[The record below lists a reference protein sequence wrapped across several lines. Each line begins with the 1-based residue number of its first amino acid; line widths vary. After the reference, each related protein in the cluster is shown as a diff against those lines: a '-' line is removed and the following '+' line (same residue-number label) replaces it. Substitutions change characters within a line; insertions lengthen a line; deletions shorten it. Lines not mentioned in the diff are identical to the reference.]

1 MGQWVVTS
9 EFGTA
14 AGGRARR
21 TTNRLTTGP
30 LAALSLMTA
39 LALYGPSAMAAVD
52 ITNIGFEDGTLSG
65 WTYSKTGTQGS
76 TSYSG
81 NGVGASV
88 VTGMTDFAANNGSH
102 SWTVT
107 PFGNNMASLQA
118 GSGSDTFAT
127 AAAALGLNAASSSLV
142 QTTMDG
148 EPKNASW
155 LYQDLTLAAGDY
167 FSMAWQ
173 YVSTDYEP
181 FNDASLTSLINL
193 GDASVLATV
202 NNQNAQYALLGAT
215 NLGTGSYSTGSY
227 GATGWQVATYQV
239 STAGTYRLGF
249 MSLNLKDTAWSPV
262 LFVDQAPGLTFD
274 KGVPFGPV
282 APNPGSGAPTTPTT
296 PTGPIVID
304 GPKGTDDLGNEDEA
318 SFEGGTLVVDKDTN
332 VDVDFK
338 IDDKPGTIDQNGHD
352 STFTG
357 KIEDSTAGVPGSLI
371 VKNSGNGGSVTLTN
385 TNGYTGT
392 TEVDENTT
400 LALAG
405 NGSIDKS
412 KKLVIDG
419 TLDVT
424 QATPVVNITSLDG
437 KGDVALGNNTLS
449 ITDANDAFEGT
460 IGGQGDVAIKGGTQ
474 VLSGTN
480 TYAGGTSVSNNAV
493 LQVSSDE
500 NLGDA
505 AGKLTLDGGTLHTT
519 GDVNSDRDV
528 VLAGNGTF
536 TIDTNTTLT
545 NSGEVS
551 GNGGLIKN
559 GEGGLDLSGT
569 VSHSGGTT
577 VNEGE
582 LTLSGQNTY
591 TGGTTLNGGVLNVS
605 SDGNL
610 GDAAG
615 GLTFNG
621 GELHTTG
628 DVNSDRDVVLAGNGT
643 FTTDTNTTLTNSGE
657 VSGNGGLIKNGE
669 GGLDLTGT
677 VSHSGGTTVNEG
689 ELTLS
694 GQNTYTGGTTL
705 NGGVLNVSSDGN
717 LGDAAG
723 GLTFNGGELHTT
735 GDVNSDRDVVLAGN
749 GTFTT
754 DTNTTLTNSGEVS
767 GNGGLIKNGE
777 GGLDLTGTVSHSG
790 GTTVNEGELTLSGQN
805 TYTGGTTLNG
815 GVLNVS
821 SDGNLGDAAGGLTFN
836 GGTLHTT
843 GDVNSN
849 RDVVLAGDGTFTTD
863 TNTTLTN
870 SGDVSGTGGL
880 IKNGEGG
887 LDLTGTVSHSGGTTV
902 NEGELTLSGQNTYT
916 GGTTLNGGVLNVSSD
931 GNLGDVAGGLTFNG
945 GELHTTGD
953 VNSNRDVVLAGNG
966 TFTTDTNTTL
976 TNSGDV
982 SGTGGLI
989 KNGEG
994 GLDLTGTVSHSGGTT
1009 VNEGELTLSGQNT
1022 YTGGTTLNGG
1032 VLNVSSDGN
1041 LGDAA
1046 GSLTFN
1052 GGELHTTGD
1061 VNSDR
1066 DVVLAGNGTFSTDTN
1081 TTLTNSGD
1089 VSGNGGL
1096 IKNGEGGLDLTGTV
1110 SHSGGTTVNEGELTL
1125 SGQNTYTGG
1134 TMLNGGVLNVSS
1146 DGNLGDAAG
1155 GLTFN
1160 GGELHTTGDV
1170 NSDRDVVL
1178 AGNGTFT
1185 TDTNTT
1191 LTNSGDVSGTGGL
1204 IKNGEGGLDLTGT
1217 VSHSGGT
1224 TVNEGELTLSGQNTY
1239 TGGTTLNGGVLNVS
1253 SDGNLG
1259 DAAGGLTFNG
1269 GTLQA
1274 TSSMTTGR
1282 SMVLDS
1288 VGALRSAEGSTLA
1301 VTGPIS
1307 GGGTLVAD
1315 GQGTLVLGAAN
1326 THAGGTLISG
1336 GTVVLANAGGLGSG
1350 AVAID
1355 DATLRTTV
1363 DTQLPQSLLVMGEAT
1378 LDVASGTTTQLT
1390 GMLDGSRSTG
1400 CFIKSGAGRLN
1411 MAGTAILANGT
1422 CVNEGTL
1429 SANGVLLSDVQ
1440 VERAGTVRGTGAI
1453 AGNMRVDGTL
1463 APGNSPGTL
1472 AVTGTVTLTD
1482 AATLQIDIDGYG
1494 TGAGA
1499 GNYSRLVVS
1508 GAAGRFVANGTL
1520 QPLLRGISGNASNT
1534 FTPKVGDMFRIVS
1547 GEGGVTGTFDRL
1559 LQPTEGLAASTRFQ
1573 VYYTTGFDIDLY
1585 VTPTAYSA
1593 DLVGKVNG
1601 NGLATAAALDALVEA
1616 SDAGTTTAEQTDLL
1630 RAVWQQDAAEL
1641 PVLVTA
1647 LTGENHAKLAALAQ
1661 SNATALADDVTGRL
1675 GQGVLVDAS
1684 STRIEQL
1691 LWANIG
1697 YGDLSIDADASA
1709 DRFDARQRRATAGID
1724 VYRSSNVAWGAGLGR
1739 TTSELERSPLDNT
1752 IDSNAFFAY
1761 GAARAGAVVLDGMLS
1776 YSADRWESQRPDAL
1790 GAGALSGKASGT
1802 TRMASA
1808 GVSLPFTAAGLSWQ
1822 PSLRGNWQKVER
1834 NAYREGGDSLAAL
1847 DIARLNAEGS
1857 RATLG
1862 LSVGSLVN
1870 DPLAARATWQFGV
1883 QAGINHGQVRQA
1895 TVTTVLAGEQV
1906 DLSAADA
1913 GKGFGRAQL
1922 QGTVRLGASSYLYG
1936 GVSTEQGS
1944 GVENNSVNA
1953 GIRIA
1958 L

>member
-1 MGQWVVTS
+1 MNRVFKVVWSKAVGQWVVTS
-9 EFGTA
+9 EFGVA
-14 AGGRARR
+14 AGGRTRR
-21 TTNRLTTGP
+21 TAKRLTTGR

-39 LALYGPSAMAAVD
+39 LALYGPSAMAAAD
-52 ITNIGFEDGTLSG
+52 ITNIGFETGTLSG

-76 TSYSG
+76 SSYSG
-81 NGVGASV
+81 AGVGAAV
-88 VTGMTDFAANNGSH
+88 VTGMTDFASKDGSH

-118 GSGSDTFAT
+118 GGGSDSFAT
-127 AAAALGLNAASSSLV
+127 GAAALGLNAASQSLV
-142 QTTMDG
+142 ANTMAG
-148 EPKNASW
+148 SPTNASW

-181 FNDASLTSLINL
+181 YNDASLTSLINL
-193 GDASVLATV
+193 GDASVFATV

-249 MSLNLKDTAWSPV
+249 MAMNLDDTLWSPV

-296 PTGPIVID
+296 PTGPIIID
-304 GPKGTDDLGNEDEA
+304 GPKGTDELGNEDEA

-357 KIEDSTAGVPGSLI
+357 KIDDATSGVPGSLI

-392 TEVDENTT
+392 TEVDENAT
-400 LALAG
+400 LALSG

-424 QATPVVNITSLDG
+424 QAGPVVNITSLDG

-449 ITDANDAFEGT
+449 ITDANDEFEGT

-480 TYAGGTSVSNNAV
+480 SYAGGTSVSNNAV

-536 TIDTNTTLT
+536 TTDADTTLT
-545 NSGEVS
+545 NSGDLS

-559 GEGGLDLSGT
+559 GEGGL
-569 VSHSGGTT
+569 
-577 VNEGE
+577 E
-582 LTLSGQNTY
+582 
-591 TGGTTLNGGVLNVS
+591 
-605 SDGNL
+605 
-610 GDAAG
+610 
-615 GLTFNG
+615 
-621 GELHTTG
+621 
-628 DVNSDRDVVLAGNGT
+628 
-643 FTTDTNTTLTNSGE
+643 
-657 VSGNGGLIKNGE
+657 
-669 GGLDLTGT
+669 
-677 VSHSGGTTVNEG
+677 
-689 ELTLS
+689 
-694 GQNTYTGGTTL
+694 
-705 NGGVLNVSSDGN
+705 
-717 LGDAAG
+717 
-723 GLTFNGGELHTT
+723 
-735 GDVNSDRDVVLAGN
+735 
-749 GTFTT
+749 
-754 DTNTTLTNSGEVS
+754 
-767 GNGGLIKNGE
+767 
-777 GGLDLTGTVSHSG
+777 LTGTVSHSG

-843 GDVNSN
+843 GDVNSD
-849 RDVVLAGDGTFTTD
+849 RDVT
-863 TNTTLTN
+863 
-870 SGDVSGTGGL
+870 
-880 IKNGEGG
+880 
-887 LDLTGTVSHSGGTTV
+887 
-902 NEGELTLSGQNTYT
+902 
-916 GGTTLNGGVLNVSSD
+916 
-931 GNLGDVAGGLTFNG
+931 
-945 GELHTTGD
+945 
-953 VNSNRDVVLAGNG
+953 LAGNG
-966 TFTTDTNTTL
+966 TFTTDADTTL
-976 TNSGDV
+976 
-982 SGTGGLI
+982 I
-989 KNGEG
+989 
-994 GLDLTGTVSHSGGTT
+994 
-1009 VNEGELTLSGQNT
+1009 
-1022 YTGGTTLNGG
+1022 
-1032 VLNVSSDGN
+1032 
-1041 LGDAA
+1041 
-1046 GSLTFN
+1046 
-1052 GGELHTTGD
+1052 
-1061 VNSDR
+1061 
-1066 DVVLAGNGTFSTDTN
+1066 
-1081 TTLTNSGD
+1081 NSGD

-1096 IKNGEGGLDLTGTV
+1096 IKNGEGGL
-1110 SHSGGTTVNEGELTL
+1110 E
-1125 SGQNTYTGG
+1125 
-1134 TMLNGGVLNVSS
+1134 
-1146 DGNLGDAAG
+1146 
-1155 GLTFN
+1155 
-1160 GGELHTTGDV
+1160 
-1170 NSDRDVVL
+1170 
-1178 AGNGTFT
+1178 
-1185 TDTNTT
+1185 
-1191 LTNSGDVSGTGGL
+1191 
-1204 IKNGEGGLDLTGT
+1204 LTGT

-1274 TSSMTTGR
+1274 SSSMTTGR

-1288 VGALRSAEGSTLA
+1288 VGALRSGEGSTLT

-1350 AVAID
+1350 AVAIND
-1355 DATLRTTV
+1355 GTLRTTV
-1363 DTQLPQSLLVMGEAT
+1363 DTQMSQPMFVTGEAT

-1411 MAGTAILANGT
+1411 MAGTAVLANGT

-1429 SANGVLLSDVQ
+1429 SANGVLLSNVQ
-1440 VERAGTVRGTGAI
+1440 VERGGTVRGTGAI

-1482 AATLQIDIDGYG
+1482 DATLQIDIDGYG

-1499 GNYSRLVVS
+1499 GNYSRLLVS

-1520 QPLLRGISGNASNT
+1520 QPLLRGISGNAGNT

-1630 RAVWQQDAAEL
+1630 RAVWQQDAVAL
-1641 PVLVTA
+1641 PVMVTA

-1697 YGDLSIDADASA
+1697 YGDVSVDADASA
-1709 DRFDARQRRATAGID
+1709 DRFDARQRNATAGID

-1752 IDSNAFFAY
+1752 LDSNAFFAY

-1776 YSADRWESQRPDAL
+1776 YSADRWESQRPDVL
-1790 GAGALSGKASGT
+1790 GADGALSGKASGT

-1847 DIARLNAEGS
+1847 DVARLQAEGG

-1870 DPLAARATWQFGV
+1870 DPLAARATWQFGL
-1883 QAGINHGQVRQA
+1883 QAGINHGQARQA
-1895 TVTTVLAGEQV
+1895 TVTTALAGQRV
-1906 DLSAADA
+1906 DLSAAEA
-1913 GKGFGRAQL
+1913 GKAFGRAQL

>member
-1 MGQWVVTS
+1 MNKVFKVVWSKAVGQWVVTS

-14 AGGRARR
+14 AGGRTRR
-21 TTNRLTTGP
+21 TANRLTTGP

-52 ITNIGFEDGTLSG
+52 ITNIGFETGTLSG

-76 TSYSG
+76 TSYG
-81 NGVGASV
+81 TTGVGAAV
-88 VTGMTDFAANNGSH
+88 VTGMTDFEADNGSH
-102 SWTVT
+102 TWTVT

-118 GSGSDTFAT
+118 GNGSDTFAT
-127 AAAALGLNAASSSLV
+127 AAAALGLNAASSALV
-142 QTTMDG
+142 ESTMAG
-148 EPKNASW
+148 APRNASW

-193 GDASVLATV
+193 GDASVFATV

-249 MSLNLKDTAWSPV
+249 LSLNLKDTAYSPV

-296 PTGPIVID
+296 PTTPTGPIVID
-304 GPKGTDDLGNEDEA
+304 GPKGTDELGNEDEA

-357 KIEDSTAGVPGSLI
+357 KIDDATNGVPGSLI

-392 TEVDENTT
+392 TEVDENAT
-400 LALAG
+400 LALSG

-424 QATPVVNITSLDG
+424 QAGPVVNITSLDG

-449 ITDANDAFEGT
+449 ITDANDEFEGT

-474 VLSGTN
+474 VLSGNN

-519 GDVNSDRDV
+519 GDANSARDV

-536 TIDTNTTLT
+536 DTDTNTTLT
-545 NSGEVS
+545 NSGDVS
-551 GNGGLIKN
+551 GTGGLIKN
-559 GEGGLDLSGT
+559 GEGGL
-569 VSHSGGTT
+569 
-577 VNEGE
+577 E
-582 LTLSGQNTY
+582 
-591 TGGTTLNGGVLNVS
+591 
-605 SDGNL
+605 
-610 GDAAG
+610 
-615 GLTFNG
+615 
-621 GELHTTG
+621 
-628 DVNSDRDVVLAGNGT
+628 
-643 FTTDTNTTLTNSGE
+643 
-657 VSGNGGLIKNGE
+657 
-669 GGLDLTGT
+669 LTGT

-717 LGDAAG
+717 LGDATG
-723 GLTFNGGELHTT
+723 GLTFNGGTLHTT
-735 GDVNSDRDVVLAGN
+735 GDVNSDRDVVLAGD

-754 DTNTTLTNSGEVS
+754 DTNTTLTNSGDVS
-767 GNGGLIKNGE
+767 GTGGLIKNGE
-777 GGLDLTGTVSHSG
+777 GGLELTGTVSHSG

-821 SDGNLGDAAGGLTFN
+821 SDGNLGDA
-836 GGTLHTT
+836 
-843 GDVNSN
+843 S
-849 RDVVLAGDGTFTTD
+849 
-863 TNTTLTN
+863 
-870 SGDVSGTGGL
+870 
-880 IKNGEGG
+880 
-887 LDLTGTVSHSGGTTV
+887 
-902 NEGELTLSGQNTYT
+902 
-916 GGTTLNGGVLNVSSD
+916 
-931 GNLGDVAGGLTFNG
+931 GGLTFNG

-953 VNSNRDVVLAGNG
+953 VASDRDVLLAGDG
-966 TFTTDTNTTL
+966 TFTTD
-976 TNSGDV
+976 S
-982 SGTGGLI
+982 
-989 KNGEG
+989 
-994 GLDLTGTVSHSGGTT
+994 
-1009 VNEGELTLSGQNT
+1009 
-1022 YTGGTTLNGG
+1022 
-1032 VLNVSSDGN
+1032 
-1041 LGDAA
+1041 
-1046 GSLTFN
+1046 
-1052 GGELHTTGD
+1052 
-1061 VNSDR
+1061 
-1066 DVVLAGNGTFSTDTN
+1066 N

-1096 IKNGEGGLDLTGTV
+1096 IKNGEGGL
-1110 SHSGGTTVNEGELTL
+1110 E
-1125 SGQNTYTGG
+1125 
-1134 TMLNGGVLNVSS
+1134 
-1146 DGNLGDAAG
+1146 
-1155 GLTFN
+1155 
-1160 GGELHTTGDV
+1160 
-1170 NSDRDVVL
+1170 
-1178 AGNGTFT
+1178 
-1185 TDTNTT
+1185 
-1191 LTNSGDVSGTGGL
+1191 
-1204 IKNGEGGLDLTGT
+1204 LTGT

-1274 TSSMTTGR
+1274 SSSMTTGR

-1288 VGALRSAEGSTLA
+1288 VGALRSGEGSTLT
-1301 VTGPIS
+1301 VNGPIS

-1336 GTVVLANAGGLGSG
+1336 GTVVLAHAGGLGSG
-1350 AVAID
+1350 AVAIN

-1363 DTQLPQSLLVMGEAT
+1363 DAQVTQPLLVMGEAT

-1411 MAGTAILANGT
+1411 MAGTAVLANGT

-1429 SANGVLLSDVQ
+1429 SANGVLMSNVQ
-1440 VERAGTVRGTGAI
+1440 VERDGTVRGTGNI

-1482 AATLQIDIDGYG
+1482 DATLQIDIDGYG

-1499 GNYSRLVVS
+1499 GNYSRLLVS

-1520 QPLLRGISGNASNT
+1520 QPLLRGISGNAGNT

-1547 GEGGVTGTFDRL
+1547 GEGGVTGTFDRI

-1630 RAVWQQDAAEL
+1630 RAVWQQDAVAL

-1647 LTGENHAKLAALAQ
+1647 LTGESHAKLAALAQ

-1675 GQGVLVDAS
+1675 GQGVLLDAS
-1684 STRIEQL
+1684 STRIDQL

-1697 YGDLSIDADASA
+1697 YGDLSVDADASA

-1752 IDSNAFFAY
+1752 LDSNAFFAY
-1761 GAARAGAVVLDGMLS
+1761 GAARAGAMVLDGMLS
-1776 YSADRWESQRPDAL
+1776 YSADRWESQRPDTL
-1790 GAGALSGKASGT
+1790 GADGPLSGKASGT

-1847 DIARLNAEGS
+1847 DVARLQAEGS

-1862 LSVGSLVN
+1862 LSVGSLRN
-1870 DPLAARATWQFGV
+1870 DPLAARGTWQFGL
-1883 QAGINHGQVRQA
+1883 QAGINHGQARQA
-1895 TVTTVLAGEQV
+1895 TVTTTLAGERV
-1906 DLSAADA
+1906 DLSAAEA
-1913 GKGFGRAQL
+1913 GKAFGRAQL

>member
-1 MGQWVVTS
+1 MNKVFKVVWSKAVGQWVVTS

-14 AGGRARR
+14 AAGRTRR
-21 TTNRLTTGP
+21 TANRLTTGP

-52 ITNIGFEDGTLSG
+52 ITNIGFETGTLSG

-76 TSYSG
+76 TSYG
-81 NGVGASV
+81 TTGVGAAV
-88 VTGMTDFAANNGSH
+88 VTGMTDFEADNGSH
-102 SWTVT
+102 TWTVT

-118 GSGSDTFAT
+118 GAGSDSFTT
-127 AAAALGLNAASSSLV
+127 AATALGLDAASRALV
-142 QTTMDG
+142 ASTMAG
-148 EPKNASW
+148 SPTNASW

-181 FNDASLTSLINL
+181 FNDASLTSLVNL
-193 GDASVLATV
+193 GDASVFATV

-249 MSLNLKDTAWSPV
+249 MSLNLQDTQLSPV

-296 PTGPIVID
+296 PTTPTGPIVID
-304 GPKGTDDLGNEDEA
+304 GPKGTDELGNEDEA

-338 IDDKPGTIDQNGHD
+338 IDDKPGTIDQNGHE

-357 KIEDSTAGVPGSLI
+357 KIDDATNGVPGSLI
-371 VKNSGNGGSVTLTN
+371 VKNSGSGGSVTLTN
-385 TNGYTGT
+385 NNGYTGT
-392 TEVDENTT
+392 TEVDENAT
-400 LALAG
+400 LALSG

-424 QATPVVNITSLDG
+424 QAAPVVDIISLDG

-449 ITDANDAFEGT
+449 ITDANDEFEGT

-474 VLSGTN
+474 VLSGNN

-505 AGKLTLDGGTLHTT
+505 AGKLTLGGGTLHTT
-519 GDVNSDRDV
+519 GDVNSARDV

-536 TIDTNTTLT
+536 DTDTNTTLT
-545 NSGEVS
+545 NSGDVS

-559 GEGGLDLSGT
+559 GEGGL
-569 VSHSGGTT
+569 
-577 VNEGE
+577 E
-582 LTLSGQNTY
+582 
-591 TGGTTLNGGVLNVS
+591 
-605 SDGNL
+605 
-610 GDAAG
+610 
-615 GLTFNG
+615 
-621 GELHTTG
+621 
-628 DVNSDRDVVLAGNGT
+628 
-643 FTTDTNTTLTNSGE
+643 
-657 VSGNGGLIKNGE
+657 
-669 GGLDLTGT
+669 
-677 VSHSGGTTVNEG
+677 
-689 ELTLS
+689 
-694 GQNTYTGGTTL
+694 
-705 NGGVLNVSSDGN
+705 
-717 LGDAAG
+717 
-723 GLTFNGGELHTT
+723 
-735 GDVNSDRDVVLAGN
+735 
-749 GTFTT
+749 
-754 DTNTTLTNSGEVS
+754 
-767 GNGGLIKNGE
+767 
-777 GGLDLTGTVSHSG
+777 LTGTVSHSG

-843 GDVNSN
+843 GDVNSD
-849 RDVVLAGDGTFTTD
+849 RDVVLAGDGTFNTD
-863 TNTTLTN
+863 ADTTLTN
-870 SGDVSGTGGL
+870 SGDVSGNGGL

-887 LDLTGTVSHSGGTTV
+887 M
-902 NEGELTLSGQNTYT
+902 E
-916 GGTTLNGGVLNVSSD
+916 
-931 GNLGDVAGGLTFNG
+931 
-945 GELHTTGD
+945 
-953 VNSNRDVVLAGNG
+953 
-966 TFTTDTNTTL
+966 
-976 TNSGDV
+976 
-982 SGTGGLI
+982 
-989 KNGEG
+989 
-994 GLDLTGTVSHSGGTT
+994 LTGTVSHSGGTT

-1041 LGDAA
+1041 LGDAT
-1046 GSLTFN
+1046 GGLTFN
-1052 GGELHTTGD
+1052 GGTLHTTGD

-1066 DVVLAGNGTFSTDTN
+1066 DVVLAGDGTFTTDTN

-1089 VSGNGGL
+1089 VSGMGGL
-1096 IKNGEGGLDLTGTV
+1096 IKNGEGGLELTGTV

-1125 SGQNTYTGG
+1125 SGQNTYTG
-1134 TMLNGGVLNVSS
+1134 
-1146 DGNLGDAAG
+1146 D
-1155 GLTFN
+1155 
-1160 GGELHTTGDV
+1160 
-1170 NSDRDVVL
+1170 
-1178 AGNGTFT
+1178 
-1185 TDTNTT
+1185 
-1191 LTNSGDVSGTGGL
+1191 
-1204 IKNGEGGLDLTGT
+1204 
-1217 VSHSGGT
+1217 
-1224 TVNEGELTLSGQNTY
+1224 
-1239 TGGTTLNGGVLNVS
+1239 TTLNGGVLNVS

-1259 DAAGGLTFNG
+1259 DASGGLTFNG

-1274 TSSMTTGR
+1274 SSSMTTSR

-1288 VGALRSAEGSTLA
+1288 VGALRSSEGSTLT
-1301 VTGPIS
+1301 VNGPIS

-1336 GTVVLANAGGLGSG
+1336 GTVVLAHAGGLGSG
-1350 AVAID
+1350 AVAIN

-1363 DTQLPQSLLVMGEAT
+1363 DTQVAQPLLVMGEAT

-1411 MAGTAILANGT
+1411 MAGTAVLANGT

-1429 SANGVLLSDVQ
+1429 SANGVLLSNVQ
-1440 VERAGTVRGTGAI
+1440 VEREGTVRGTGTI

-1472 AVTGTVTLTD
+1472 AVTGTVALTD
-1482 AATLQIDIDGYG
+1482 DATLQIDIDGYG

-1499 GNYSRLVVS
+1499 GNYSRLLVS

-1520 QPLLRGISGNASNT
+1520 QPLLRGISGNAGNT

-1547 GEGGVTGTFDRL
+1547 GEGGVTGTFHRI
-1559 LQPTEGLAASTRFQ
+1559 LQPTEGLAARTRFQ

-1630 RAVWQQDAAEL
+1630 RAVWQQDAVAL

-1647 LTGENHAKLAALAQ
+1647 LTGESHAKLAALAQ

-1675 GQGVLVDAS
+1675 GQGVLLDAS
-1684 STRIEQL
+1684 STRIDQL

-1697 YGDLSIDADASA
+1697 YGDLSVDADASA

-1752 IDSNAFFAY
+1752 LDSNAFFAY

-1790 GAGALSGKASGT
+1790 GADGPLSGKASGT

-1834 NAYREGGDSLAAL
+1834 NAYREAGDSLAAL
-1847 DIARLNAEGS
+1847 DVARLQAEGS

-1862 LSVGSLVN
+1862 LSVGSLLN
-1870 DPLAARATWQFGV
+1870 DPLAARGTWQFGL
-1883 QAGINHGQVRQA
+1883 QAGINHGQARQA
-1895 TVTTVLAGEQV
+1895 TVTTALAGERV
-1906 DLSAADA
+1906 DLSAAEA
-1913 GKGFGRAQL
+1913 GKAFGRAQL

>member
-1 MGQWVVTS
+1 LNKVFKVVWSKAVGQWVVTS
-9 EFGTA
+9 EFGMA
-14 AGGRARR
+14 AGGRTRR

-30 LAALSLMTA
+30 LAALSLMTT

-65 WTYSKTGTQGS
+65 WTYSDTGTQGS
-76 TSYSG
+76 TSYSAE
-81 NGVGASV
+81 GVGAAV
-88 VTGMTDFAANNGSH
+88 VTGMTDFKSNNGSH
-102 SWTVT
+102 TWTVT

-118 GSGSDTFAT
+118 GDASDTFAT

-142 QTTMDG
+142 ESTMAG
-148 EPKNASW
+148 KPMNASW

-181 FNDASLTSLINL
+181 YNDASLTSLINL
-193 GDASVLATV
+193 GDASVFATV

-215 NLGTGSYSTGSY
+215 NIGTGSYSTGSY

-304 GPKGTDDLGNEDEA
+304 GPKGTDELGNEDEA

-424 QATPVVNITSLDG
+424 QATPVVNITSLEG

-449 ITDANDAFEGT
+449 ITDANDEFEGT

-505 AGKLTLDGGTLHTT
+505 AGKLTLDEGT
-519 GDVNSDRDV
+519 
-528 VLAGNGTF
+528 
-536 TIDTNTTLT
+536 
-545 NSGEVS
+545 
-551 GNGGLIKN
+551 
-559 GEGGLDLSGT
+559 
-569 VSHSGGTT
+569 
-577 VNEGE
+577 
-582 LTLSGQNTY
+582 
-591 TGGTTLNGGVLNVS
+591 
-605 SDGNL
+605 
-610 GDAAG
+610 
-615 GLTFNG
+615 
-621 GELHTTG
+621 
-628 DVNSDRDVVLAGNGT
+628 
-643 FTTDTNTTLTNSGE
+643 
-657 VSGNGGLIKNGE
+657 
-669 GGLDLTGT
+669 
-677 VSHSGGTTVNEG
+677 
-689 ELTLS
+689 
-694 GQNTYTGGTTL
+694 
-705 NGGVLNVSSDGN
+705 
-717 LGDAAG
+717 
-723 GLTFNGGELHTT
+723 
-735 GDVNSDRDVVLAGN
+735 
-749 GTFTT
+749 
-754 DTNTTLTNSGEVS
+754 
-767 GNGGLIKNGE
+767 
-777 GGLDLTGTVSHSG
+777 
-790 GTTVNEGELTLSGQN
+790 
-805 TYTGGTTLNG
+805 
-815 GVLNVS
+815 
-821 SDGNLGDAAGGLTFN
+821 
-836 GGTLHTT
+836 
-843 GDVNSN
+843 
-849 RDVVLAGDGTFTTD
+849 
-863 TNTTLTN
+863 
-870 SGDVSGTGGL
+870 
-880 IKNGEGG
+880 
-887 LDLTGTVSHSGGTTV
+887 
-902 NEGELTLSGQNTYT
+902 
-916 GGTTLNGGVLNVSSD
+916 
-931 GNLGDVAGGLTFNG
+931 
-945 GELHTTGD
+945 
-953 VNSNRDVVLAGNG
+953 
-966 TFTTDTNTTL
+966 
-976 TNSGDV
+976 
-982 SGTGGLI
+982 
-989 KNGEG
+989 
-994 GLDLTGTVSHSGGTT
+994 
-1009 VNEGELTLSGQNT
+1009 
-1022 YTGGTTLNGG
+1022 
-1032 VLNVSSDGN
+1032 
-1041 LGDAA
+1041 
-1046 GSLTFN
+1046 
-1052 GGELHTTGD
+1052 
-1061 VNSDR
+1061 
-1066 DVVLAGNGTFSTDTN
+1066 
-1081 TTLTNSGD
+1081 
-1089 VSGNGGL
+1089 
-1096 IKNGEGGLDLTGTV
+1096 
-1110 SHSGGTTVNEGELTL
+1110 
-1125 SGQNTYTGG
+1125 
-1134 TMLNGGVLNVSS
+1134 
-1146 DGNLGDAAG
+1146 
-1155 GLTFN
+1155 
-1160 GGELHTTGDV
+1160 LHTTGDV

-1269 GTLQA
+1269 GTLHTTGDVNSNRDVVLAGDGTFTTDINTTLTNSGDVSGTGGLIKNGEGGLDLTGTVSHSGGTTVNEGELTLSGQNTYTGGTTLNGGVLNVSSDGNLGDAAGSLTFNGGELHTTGDVNSDRDVVLAGNGTFTTDTNTTLTNSGDVSGTGGLIKNGEGGLDLTGTVSHSGGTTVNEGELTLSGQNTYTGGTTLNGGVLNVSSDGNLGDATGGLTFNGGTLQA

-1288 VGALRSAEGSTLA
+1288 VGALRSAEGSTLT

-1336 GTVVLANAGGLGSG
+1336 GTVVLAHAGGLGSG

-1363 DTQLPQSLLVMGEAT
+1363 DTQLSQSLLVMGEAT

-1601 NGLATAAALDALVEA
+1601 NGLATSAALDALVEA
-1616 SDAGTTTAEQTDLL
+1616 SDAGTTTPEQTDLL

>member
-1 MGQWVVTS
+1 MNKVFKVVWSKAVGQWVVTS

-14 AGGRARR
+14 AAGRTRR
-21 TTNRLTTGP
+21 TANRLTTGP

-52 ITNIGFEDGTLSG
+52 ITNIGFETGTLSG

-76 TSYSG
+76 TSYG
-81 NGVGASV
+81 TTGVGAAV
-88 VTGMTDFAANNGSH
+88 VTGMTDFEADNGTH

-118 GSGSDTFAT
+118 GAGSDSFTT
-127 AAAALGLNAASSSLV
+127 AATALGLDAASRALV
-142 QTTMDG
+142 ASTMAG
-148 EPKNASW
+148 SPTNASW

-193 GDASVLATV
+193 GDASVFATV

-249 MSLNLKDTAWSPV
+249 MSLNLQDTQLSPV

-296 PTGPIVID
+296 PTTPTGPIVID
-304 GPKGTDDLGNEDEA
+304 GPKGTDELGNEDEA

-338 IDDKPGTIDQNGHD
+338 IDDKPGTIDQNGHE

-357 KIEDSTAGVPGSLI
+357 KIDDATNGVPGSLI

-392 TEVDENTT
+392 TEVDENAT
-400 LALAG
+400 LALSG

-424 QATPVVNITSLDG
+424 QAGPVVNIISLDG

-449 ITDANDAFEGT
+449 ITDANDEFEGT

-493 LQVSSDE
+493 LQVSGDE

-519 GDVNSDRDV
+519 GDVNSARDV

-536 TIDTNTTLT
+536 DTDTNTTLT
-545 NSGEVS
+545 NSGDVS
-551 GNGGLIKN
+551 GTGGLIKN
-559 GEGGLDLSGT
+559 GEGGLELTGT

-615 GLTFNG
+615 GVTFNGGTLHTTGDVLSDRDVVLAGNGTFDTDANTTLTNSGDVSGTGGLIKNGEGGLELTGTVSHSDGTTVNEGELTLSGQNTYTGGTTLNGGVLNVSSDGNLGDATGGLTFNG
-621 GELHTTG
+621 GTLHTTG
-628 DVNSDRDVVLAGNGT
+628 DVNSDRDVVLAGDGT
-643 FTTDTNTTLTNSGE
+643 FNTDADTTLTNSGD

-717 LGDAAG
+717 LGDA
-723 GLTFNGGELHTT
+723 
-735 GDVNSDRDVVLAGN
+735 S
-749 GTFTT
+749 
-754 DTNTTLTNSGEVS
+754 
-767 GNGGLIKNGE
+767 
-777 GGLDLTGTVSHSG
+777 
-790 GTTVNEGELTLSGQN
+790 
-805 TYTGGTTLNG
+805 
-815 GVLNVS
+815 
-821 SDGNLGDAAGGLTFN
+821 
-836 GGTLHTT
+836 
-843 GDVNSN
+843 
-849 RDVVLAGDGTFTTD
+849 
-863 TNTTLTN
+863 
-870 SGDVSGTGGL
+870 
-880 IKNGEGG
+880 
-887 LDLTGTVSHSGGTTV
+887 
-902 NEGELTLSGQNTYT
+902 
-916 GGTTLNGGVLNVSSD
+916 
-931 GNLGDVAGGLTFNG
+931 
-945 GELHTTGD
+945 
-953 VNSNRDVVLAGNG
+953 
-966 TFTTDTNTTL
+966 
-976 TNSGDV
+976 
-982 SGTGGLI
+982 
-989 KNGEG
+989 
-994 GLDLTGTVSHSGGTT
+994 
-1009 VNEGELTLSGQNT
+1009 
-1022 YTGGTTLNGG
+1022 
-1032 VLNVSSDGN
+1032 
-1041 LGDAA
+1041 
-1046 GSLTFN
+1046 
-1052 GGELHTTGD
+1052 
-1061 VNSDR
+1061 
-1066 DVVLAGNGTFSTDTN
+1066 
-1081 TTLTNSGD
+1081 
-1089 VSGNGGL
+1089 
-1096 IKNGEGGLDLTGTV
+1096 
-1110 SHSGGTTVNEGELTL
+1110 
-1125 SGQNTYTGG
+1125 
-1134 TMLNGGVLNVSS
+1134 
-1146 DGNLGDAAG
+1146 
-1155 GLTFN
+1155 
-1160 GGELHTTGDV
+1160 
-1170 NSDRDVVL
+1170 
-1178 AGNGTFT
+1178 
-1185 TDTNTT
+1185 
-1191 LTNSGDVSGTGGL
+1191 
-1204 IKNGEGGLDLTGT
+1204 
-1217 VSHSGGT
+1217 
-1224 TVNEGELTLSGQNTY
+1224 
-1239 TGGTTLNGGVLNVS
+1239 
-1253 SDGNLG
+1253 
-1259 DAAGGLTFNG
+1259 GGLTFNG

-1274 TSSMTTGR
+1274 SSSMTTSR

-1288 VGALRSAEGSTLA
+1288 VGALRSSEGSTLT
-1301 VTGPIS
+1301 VNGPIS

-1336 GTVVLANAGGLGSG
+1336 GTVVLAHAGGLGSG
-1350 AVAID
+1350 AVAIN

-1363 DTQLPQSLLVMGEAT
+1363 DTQVTQPLLVMGEAT

-1411 MAGTAILANGT
+1411 MAGTAVLANGT

-1429 SANGVLLSDVQ
+1429 SANGVLMSNVQ
-1440 VERAGTVRGTGAI
+1440 VERDGTVRGTGTI

-1482 AATLQIDIDGYG
+1482 DATLQIDIDGYG

-1499 GNYSRLVVS
+1499 GNYSRLLVS

-1520 QPLLRGISGNASNT
+1520 QPLLRGISGNAGNT

-1547 GEGGVTGTFDRL
+1547 GEGGVTGTFDRI

-1630 RAVWQQDAAEL
+1630 RAVWQQDAVAL

-1647 LTGENHAKLAALAQ
+1647 LTGESHAKLAALAQ

-1675 GQGVLVDAS
+1675 GQGVLLDAS
-1684 STRIEQL
+1684 STRIDQL

-1697 YGDLSIDADASA
+1697 YGDLSVDADASA

-1724 VYRSSNVAWGAGLGR
+1724 VHRSSNVAWGAGLGR

-1752 IDSNAFFAY
+1752 LDSNAFFAY
-1761 GAARAGAVVLDGMLS
+1761 GAAKAGAVVLDGMLS

-1790 GAGALSGKASGT
+1790 GADGPLSGKASGT

-1847 DIARLNAEGS
+1847 DVARLQAEGS

-1862 LSVGSLVN
+1862 LSVGSLRN
-1870 DPLAARATWQFGV
+1870 DPLAARGTWQFGL
-1883 QAGINHGQVRQA
+1883 QAGINHGQARQA
-1895 TVTTVLAGEQV
+1895 TVTTALAGERV
-1906 DLSAADA
+1906 DLSAAEA
-1913 GKGFGRAQL
+1913 GKAFGRAQL

>member
-1 MGQWVVTS
+1 MNRVFKVVWSKAVGQWVVTS
-9 EFGTA
+9 EFGVA
-14 AGGRARR
+14 AGGRTRR
-21 TTNRLTTGP
+21 TAKRLTTGR

-39 LALYGPSAMAAVD
+39 LALYGPSAMAAAD
-52 ITNIGFEDGTLSG
+52 ITNIGFETGTLSG

-76 TSYSG
+76 SSYSG
-81 NGVGASV
+81 AGVGAAV
-88 VTGMTDFAANNGSH
+88 VTGMTDFASKDGSH

-118 GSGSDTFAT
+118 GGGSDSFAT
-127 AAAALGLNAASSSLV
+127 GAAALGLNAASQSLV
-142 QTTMDG
+142 ANTMAG
-148 EPKNASW
+148 SPTNASW

-181 FNDASLTSLINL
+181 YNDASLTSLINL
-193 GDASVLATV
+193 GDASVFATV

-249 MSLNLKDTAWSPV
+249 MAMNLDDTLWSPV

-296 PTGPIVID
+296 PTGPIIID
-304 GPKGTDDLGNEDEA
+304 GPKGTDELGNEDEA

-357 KIEDSTAGVPGSLI
+357 KIDDATSGVPGSLI

-392 TEVDENTT
+392 TEVDENAT
-400 LALAG
+400 LALSG

-424 QATPVVNITSLDG
+424 QAGPVVNITSLDG

-449 ITDANDAFEGT
+449 ITDANDEFEGT

-480 TYAGGTSVSNNAV
+480 SYAGGTSVSNNAV

-536 TIDTNTTLT
+536 TTDADTTL
-545 NSGEVS
+545 
-551 GNGGLIKN
+551 I
-559 GEGGLDLSGT
+559 
-569 VSHSGGTT
+569 
-577 VNEGE
+577 
-582 LTLSGQNTY
+582 
-591 TGGTTLNGGVLNVS
+591 
-605 SDGNL
+605 
-610 GDAAG
+610 
-615 GLTFNG
+615 
-621 GELHTTG
+621 
-628 DVNSDRDVVLAGNGT
+628 
-643 FTTDTNTTLTNSGE
+643 
-657 VSGNGGLIKNGE
+657 
-669 GGLDLTGT
+669 
-677 VSHSGGTTVNEG
+677 
-689 ELTLS
+689 
-694 GQNTYTGGTTL
+694 
-705 NGGVLNVSSDGN
+705 
-717 LGDAAG
+717 
-723 GLTFNGGELHTT
+723 
-735 GDVNSDRDVVLAGN
+735 
-749 GTFTT
+749 
-754 DTNTTLTNSGEVS
+754 
-767 GNGGLIKNGE
+767 
-777 GGLDLTGTVSHSG
+777 
-790 GTTVNEGELTLSGQN
+790 
-805 TYTGGTTLNG
+805 
-815 GVLNVS
+815 
-821 SDGNLGDAAGGLTFN
+821 
-836 GGTLHTT
+836 
-843 GDVNSN
+843 
-849 RDVVLAGDGTFTTD
+849 
-863 TNTTLTN
+863 
-870 SGDVSGTGGL
+870 
-880 IKNGEGG
+880 
-887 LDLTGTVSHSGGTTV
+887 
-902 NEGELTLSGQNTYT
+902 
-916 GGTTLNGGVLNVSSD
+916 
-931 GNLGDVAGGLTFNG
+931 
-945 GELHTTGD
+945 
-953 VNSNRDVVLAGNG
+953 
-966 TFTTDTNTTL
+966 
-976 TNSGDV
+976 
-982 SGTGGLI
+982 
-989 KNGEG
+989 
-994 GLDLTGTVSHSGGTT
+994 
-1009 VNEGELTLSGQNT
+1009 
-1022 YTGGTTLNGG
+1022 
-1032 VLNVSSDGN
+1032 
-1041 LGDAA
+1041 
-1046 GSLTFN
+1046 
-1052 GGELHTTGD
+1052 
-1061 VNSDR
+1061 
-1066 DVVLAGNGTFSTDTN
+1066 
-1081 TTLTNSGD
+1081 NSGD

-1096 IKNGEGGLDLTGTV
+1096 IKNGEGGL
-1110 SHSGGTTVNEGELTL
+1110 E
-1125 SGQNTYTGG
+1125 
-1134 TMLNGGVLNVSS
+1134 
-1146 DGNLGDAAG
+1146 
-1155 GLTFN
+1155 
-1160 GGELHTTGDV
+1160 
-1170 NSDRDVVL
+1170 
-1178 AGNGTFT
+1178 
-1185 TDTNTT
+1185 
-1191 LTNSGDVSGTGGL
+1191 
-1204 IKNGEGGLDLTGT
+1204 LTGT

-1274 TSSMTTGR
+1274 SSSMTTGR

-1288 VGALRSAEGSTLA
+1288 VGALRSGEGRTLT

-1350 AVAID
+1350 AVAIND
-1355 DATLRTTV
+1355 GTLRTTV
-1363 DTQLPQSLLVMGEAT
+1363 DTQMSQPMFVTGEAT

-1411 MAGTAILANGT
+1411 MAGTAVLANGT

-1429 SANGVLLSDVQ
+1429 SANGVLLSNVQ
-1440 VERAGTVRGTGAI
+1440 VERGGTVRGTGAI

-1482 AATLQIDIDGYG
+1482 DATLQIDIDGYG

-1499 GNYSRLVVS
+1499 GNYSRLLVS

-1520 QPLLRGISGNASNT
+1520 QPLLRGISGNAGNT

-1630 RAVWQQDAAEL
+1630 RAVWQQDAVAL
-1641 PVLVTA
+1641 PVMVTA

-1697 YGDLSIDADASA
+1697 YGDVSVDADASA
-1709 DRFDARQRRATAGID
+1709 DRFDARQRNATAGID

-1752 IDSNAFFAY
+1752 LDSNAFFAY

-1776 YSADRWESQRPDAL
+1776 YSADRWESQRPDVL
-1790 GAGALSGKASGT
+1790 GADGALSGKASGT

-1847 DIARLNAEGS
+1847 DVARLQAEGG

-1870 DPLAARATWQFGV
+1870 DPLAARATWQFGL
-1883 QAGINHGQVRQA
+1883 QAGINHGQARQA
-1895 TVTTVLAGEQV
+1895 TVTTALAGQRV
-1906 DLSAADA
+1906 DLSAAEA
-1913 GKGFGRAQL
+1913 GKAFGRAQL

>member
-1 MGQWVVTS
+1 MNKVFKVVWSKAVGQWVVTS
-9 EFGTA
+9 EFG
-14 AGGRARR
+14 AGAGSRTRR
-21 TTNRLTTGP
+21 TANRLTTGP
-30 LAALSLMTA
+30 LAALSLMTS

-52 ITNIGFEDGTLSG
+52 ITNIGFETGTLSG

-76 TSYSG
+76 TSYGST
-81 NGVGASV
+81 GVGAAV
-88 VTGMTDFAANNGSH
+88 VTGMTDFEADNGTH

-118 GSGSDTFAT
+118 GAGSDSFTT
-127 AAAALGLNAASSSLV
+127 AATALGLDAASRALV
-142 QTTMDG
+142 ASTMAG
-148 EPKNASW
+148 SPTNASW

-193 GDASVLATV
+193 GDASVFATV

-249 MSLNLKDTAWSPV
+249 MSLNLQDTQLSPV

-296 PTGPIVID
+296 PTTPTGPIIID
-304 GPKGTDDLGNEDEA
+304 GPKGTDELGNEDEA

-338 IDDKPGTIDQNGHD
+338 IDDKPGTIDQNGHE

-357 KIEDSTAGVPGSLI
+357 KIDDATNGVPGSLI

-392 TEVDENTT
+392 TEVDENAT
-400 LALAG
+400 LALSG

-424 QATPVVNITSLDG
+424 QAGPVVNIISLDG

-449 ITDANDAFEGT
+449 ITDANDEFEGT

-505 AGKLTLDGGTLHTT
+505 AGGLAFNGGTLHTT
-519 GDVNSDRDV
+519 GDVSSDRDV
-528 VLAGNGTF
+528 VLAGDGTF
-536 TIDTNTTLT
+536 TADANTTLT
-545 NSGEVS
+545 NSG
-551 GNGGLIKN
+551 
-559 GEGGLDLSGT
+559 D
-569 VSHSGGTT
+569 
-577 VNEGE
+577 
-582 LTLSGQNTY
+582 
-591 TGGTTLNGGVLNVS
+591 
-605 SDGNL
+605 
-610 GDAAG
+610 
-615 GLTFNG
+615 
-621 GELHTTG
+621 
-628 DVNSDRDVVLAGNGT
+628 
-643 FTTDTNTTLTNSGE
+643 

-705 NGGVLNVSSDGN
+705 NGGVLNISSDGN
-717 LGDAAG
+717 LGDA
-723 GLTFNGGELHTT
+723 T
-735 GDVNSDRDVVLAGN
+735 
-749 GTFTT
+749 
-754 DTNTTLTNSGEVS
+754 
-767 GNGGLIKNGE
+767 
-777 GGLDLTGTVSHSG
+777 
-790 GTTVNEGELTLSGQN
+790 
-805 TYTGGTTLNG
+805 
-815 GVLNVS
+815 
-821 SDGNLGDAAGGLTFN
+821 GGLTFN

-843 GDVNSN
+843 GDVNSD
-849 RDVVLAGDGTFTTD
+849 RDVVLAGDGTF
-863 TNTTLTN
+863 N
-870 SGDVSGTGGL
+870 
-880 IKNGEGG
+880 
-887 LDLTGTVSHSGGTTV
+887 
-902 NEGELTLSGQNTYT
+902 
-916 GGTTLNGGVLNVSSD
+916 
-931 GNLGDVAGGLTFNG
+931 
-945 GELHTTGD
+945 
-953 VNSNRDVVLAGNG
+953 
-966 TFTTDTNTTL
+966 TDTNTTL

-1041 LGDAA
+1041 LGDA
-1046 GSLTFN
+1046 T
-1052 GGELHTTGD
+1052 
-1061 VNSDR
+1061 
-1066 DVVLAGNGTFSTDTN
+1066 
-1081 TTLTNSGD
+1081 
-1089 VSGNGGL
+1089 
-1096 IKNGEGGLDLTGTV
+1096 
-1110 SHSGGTTVNEGELTL
+1110 
-1125 SGQNTYTGG
+1125 
-1134 TMLNGGVLNVSS
+1134 
-1146 DGNLGDAAG
+1146 
-1155 GLTFN
+1155 
-1160 GGELHTTGDV
+1160 
-1170 NSDRDVVL
+1170 
-1178 AGNGTFT
+1178 
-1185 TDTNTT
+1185 
-1191 LTNSGDVSGTGGL
+1191 
-1204 IKNGEGGLDLTGT
+1204 
-1217 VSHSGGT
+1217 
-1224 TVNEGELTLSGQNTY
+1224 
-1239 TGGTTLNGGVLNVS
+1239 
-1253 SDGNLG
+1253 
-1259 DAAGGLTFNG
+1259 GGLTFNG

-1274 TSSMTTGR
+1274 SSSMTTGR
-1282 SMVLDS
+1282 SMLLDS
-1288 VGALRSAEGSTLA
+1288 VGALRSAEGSTLT
-1301 VTGPIS
+1301 VNGPIS

-1336 GTVVLANAGGLGSG
+1336 GTVVLAHAGGLGSG
-1350 AVAID
+1350 AVAIN

-1363 DTQLPQSLLVMGEAT
+1363 DTQVTQPLLVMGEAT

-1411 MAGTAILANGT
+1411 MAGTAVLANGT

-1429 SANGVLLSDVQ
+1429 SANGVLLSNVQ
-1440 VERAGTVRGTGAI
+1440 VEREGTVRGTGTI

-1482 AATLQIDIDGYG
+1482 DATLQIDIDGYG

-1499 GNYSRLVVS
+1499 GNYSRLLVS

-1520 QPLLRGISGNASNT
+1520 QPLLRGISGNAGNT

-1547 GEGGVTGTFDRL
+1547 GEGGVTGTFDRI

-1630 RAVWQQDAAEL
+1630 RAVWQQDAVAL

-1647 LTGENHAKLAALAQ
+1647 LTGESHAKLAALAQ

-1675 GQGVLVDAS
+1675 GQGVLLDAS
-1684 STRIEQL
+1684 STRIDQL

-1697 YGDLSIDADASA
+1697 YGDLSVDADASA

-1752 IDSNAFFAY
+1752 LDSNAFFAY

-1776 YSADRWESQRPDAL
+1776 YSADRWESQRTDAL
-1790 GAGALSGKASGT
+1790 GADGSLSGKASGT

-1847 DIARLNAEGS
+1847 DVARLQAEGS

-1862 LSVGSLVN
+1862 LSVGSLLN
-1870 DPLAARATWQFGV
+1870 DPLAARGTWQFGL
-1883 QAGINHGQVRQA
+1883 QAGINHGQARQA
-1895 TVTTVLAGEQV
+1895 TVTTALAGARV
-1906 DLSAADA
+1906 DLSAAEA
-1913 GKGFGRAQL
+1913 GKAFGRAQL
-1922 QGTVRLGASSYLYG
+1922 QGTVRLGASTYLYG

>member
-1 MGQWVVTS
+1 MNKVFKVVWSKAVGQWVVTS
-9 EFGTA
+9 EFG
-14 AGGRARR
+14 AGAGSRTRR
-21 TTNRLTTGP
+21 KANRLTTGP
-30 LAALSLMTA
+30 LAALSLMTS

-52 ITNIGFEDGTLSG
+52 ITNIGFETGTLSG

-76 TSYSG
+76 TSYGST
-81 NGVGASV
+81 GVGAAV
-88 VTGMTDFAANNGSH
+88 VTGMTDFEADNGTH

-118 GSGSDTFAT
+118 GAGSDSFTT
-127 AAAALGLNAASSSLV
+127 AATALGLDAASRALV
-142 QTTMDG
+142 ASTMAG
-148 EPKNASW
+148 SPTNASW

-193 GDASVLATV
+193 GDASVFATV

-249 MSLNLKDTAWSPV
+249 MSLNLQDTQLSPV

-296 PTGPIVID
+296 PTTPTGPIIID
-304 GPKGTDDLGNEDEA
+304 GPKGTDELGNEDEA

-338 IDDKPGTIDQNGHD
+338 IDDKPGTIDQNGHE

-357 KIEDSTAGVPGSLI
+357 KIDDATNGVPGSLI

-392 TEVDENTT
+392 TEVDENAT
-400 LALAG
+400 LALSG

-424 QATPVVNITSLDG
+424 QAGPVVNITSLDG

-449 ITDANDAFEGT
+449 ITDANDEFEGT

-505 AGKLTLDGGTLHTT
+505 AGGLAFNGGTLHTT
-519 GDVNSDRDV
+519 GDVSSDRDV
-528 VLAGNGTF
+528 VLAGDGTF
-536 TIDTNTTLT
+536 TADANTTLT
-545 NSGEVS
+545 NSG
-551 GNGGLIKN
+551 
-559 GEGGLDLSGT
+559 D
-569 VSHSGGTT
+569 
-577 VNEGE
+577 
-582 LTLSGQNTY
+582 
-591 TGGTTLNGGVLNVS
+591 
-605 SDGNL
+605 
-610 GDAAG
+610 
-615 GLTFNG
+615 
-621 GELHTTG
+621 
-628 DVNSDRDVVLAGNGT
+628 
-643 FTTDTNTTLTNSGE
+643 

-717 LGDAAG
+717 LGDATG
-723 GLTFNGGELHTT
+723 GLTFNGGTLHTT
-735 GDVNSDRDVVLAGN
+735 GDVASDRDVLLAGD

-754 DTNTTLTNSGEVS
+754 DADTTLTNSGDVS

-777 GGLDLTGTVSHSG
+777 GGLELTGTVSHSG

-815 GVLNVS
+815 GVLNIS
-821 SDGNLGDAAGGLTFN
+821 SDGNLGDAT
-836 GGTLHTT
+836 
-843 GDVNSN
+843 
-849 RDVVLAGDGTFTTD
+849 
-863 TNTTLTN
+863 
-870 SGDVSGTGGL
+870 
-880 IKNGEGG
+880 
-887 LDLTGTVSHSGGTTV
+887 
-902 NEGELTLSGQNTYT
+902 
-916 GGTTLNGGVLNVSSD
+916 
-931 GNLGDVAGGLTFNG
+931 
-945 GELHTTGD
+945 
-953 VNSNRDVVLAGNG
+953 
-966 TFTTDTNTTL
+966 
-976 TNSGDV
+976 
-982 SGTGGLI
+982 
-989 KNGEG
+989 
-994 GLDLTGTVSHSGGTT
+994 
-1009 VNEGELTLSGQNT
+1009 
-1022 YTGGTTLNGG
+1022 
-1032 VLNVSSDGN
+1032 
-1041 LGDAA
+1041 
-1046 GSLTFN
+1046 
-1052 GGELHTTGD
+1052 
-1061 VNSDR
+1061 
-1066 DVVLAGNGTFSTDTN
+1066 
-1081 TTLTNSGD
+1081 
-1089 VSGNGGL
+1089 
-1096 IKNGEGGLDLTGTV
+1096 
-1110 SHSGGTTVNEGELTL
+1110 
-1125 SGQNTYTGG
+1125 
-1134 TMLNGGVLNVSS
+1134 
-1146 DGNLGDAAG
+1146 
-1155 GLTFN
+1155 
-1160 GGELHTTGDV
+1160 
-1170 NSDRDVVL
+1170 
-1178 AGNGTFT
+1178 
-1185 TDTNTT
+1185 
-1191 LTNSGDVSGTGGL
+1191 
-1204 IKNGEGGLDLTGT
+1204 
-1217 VSHSGGT
+1217 
-1224 TVNEGELTLSGQNTY
+1224 
-1239 TGGTTLNGGVLNVS
+1239 
-1253 SDGNLG
+1253 
-1259 DAAGGLTFNG
+1259 GGLTFNG

-1274 TSSMTTGR
+1274 SSSMTTGR

-1288 VGALRSAEGSTLA
+1288 VGALRSAEGSTLT
-1301 VTGPIS
+1301 VNGPIS

-1336 GTVVLANAGGLGSG
+1336 GTVVLAHAGGLGSG
-1350 AVAID
+1350 AVAIN

-1363 DTQLPQSLLVMGEAT
+1363 DTQVTQPLLVMGEAT

-1411 MAGTAILANGT
+1411 MAGTAVLANGT

-1429 SANGVLLSDVQ
+1429 SANGVLLSNVQ
-1440 VERAGTVRGTGAI
+1440 VEREGTVRGTGTI

-1482 AATLQIDIDGYG
+1482 DATLQIDIDGYG

-1499 GNYSRLVVS
+1499 GNYSRLLVS

-1520 QPLLRGISGNASNT
+1520 QPLLRGISGNAGNT

-1547 GEGGVTGTFDRL
+1547 GEGGVTGTFDRI

-1630 RAVWQQDAAEL
+1630 RAVWQQDAVAL

-1647 LTGENHAKLAALAQ
+1647 LTGESHAKLAALAQ

-1675 GQGVLVDAS
+1675 GQGVLLDAS
-1684 STRIEQL
+1684 STRIDQL

-1697 YGDLSIDADASA
+1697 YGDLSVDADASA

-1752 IDSNAFFAY
+1752 LDSNAFFAY

-1776 YSADRWESQRPDAL
+1776 YSADRWESQRTDAL
-1790 GAGALSGKASGT
+1790 GADGSLSGKASGT

-1847 DIARLNAEGS
+1847 DVARLQAEGS

-1862 LSVGSLVN
+1862 LSVGSLLN
-1870 DPLAARATWQFGV
+1870 DPLAARGTWQFGL
-1883 QAGINHGQVRQA
+1883 QAGINHGQARQA
-1895 TVTTVLAGEQV
+1895 TVTTALAGERV
-1906 DLSAADA
+1906 DLSAAEA
-1913 GKGFGRAQL
+1913 GKAFGRAQL
-1922 QGTVRLGASSYLYG
+1922 QGTVRLGASTYLYG

>member
-1 MGQWVVTS
+1 MNKVFKVVWSKAVGQWVVTS

-14 AGGRARR
+14 AGGRTRR
-21 TTNRLTTGP
+21 TANRLTTGP

-52 ITNIGFEDGTLSG
+52 ITNIGFETGTLSG
-65 WTYSKTGTQGS
+65 WTYSANGTQGS

-81 NGVGASV
+81 AGVGAAV
-88 VTGMTDFAANNGSH
+88 VTGMTDYASNNGSH

-118 GSGSDTFAT
+118 GGTSDSFAT
-127 AAAALGLNAASSSLV
+127 GAAALGLNAASSSLV
-142 QTTMDG
+142 QSTMAG
-148 EPKNASW
+148 TPTNASW

-181 FNDASLTSLINL
+181 YNDASLTSLVNL
-193 GDASVLATV
+193 GDASVFATV

-249 MSLNLKDTAWSPV
+249 MAMNLDDTLWSPV

-296 PTGPIVID
+296 PTTPTGPIVID
-304 GPKGTDDLGNEDEA
+304 GPKGTDELGNEDEA

-357 KIEDSTAGVPGSLI
+357 KIDDATNGVPGSLI

-392 TEVDENTT
+392 TEVDENAT
-400 LALAG
+400 LALSG

-424 QATPVVNITSLDG
+424 QAAPVVNIISLDG

-449 ITDANDAFEGT
+449 ITDANDEFEGT

-493 LQVSSDE
+493 LQVSGDE

-519 GDVNSDRDV
+519 GDVNSARDV

-536 TIDTNTTLT
+536 DTDANTTLT
-545 NSGEVS
+545 NSGDVS
-551 GNGGLIKN
+551 GTGGLIKN
-559 GEGGLDLSGT
+559 GEG
-569 VSHSGGTT
+569 
-577 VNEGE
+577 
-582 LTLSGQNTY
+582 
-591 TGGTTLNGGVLNVS
+591 
-605 SDGNL
+605 
-610 GDAAG
+610 A
-615 GLTFNG
+615 
-621 GELHTTG
+621 
-628 DVNSDRDVVLAGNGT
+628 
-643 FTTDTNTTLTNSGE
+643 
-657 VSGNGGLIKNGE
+657 
-669 GGLDLTGT
+669 
-677 VSHSGGTTVNEG
+677 
-689 ELTLS
+689 
-694 GQNTYTGGTTL
+694 
-705 NGGVLNVSSDGN
+705 
-717 LGDAAG
+717 
-723 GLTFNGGELHTT
+723 
-735 GDVNSDRDVVLAGN
+735 
-749 GTFTT
+749 
-754 DTNTTLTNSGEVS
+754 
-767 GNGGLIKNGE
+767 
-777 GGLDLTGTVSHSG
+777 LDLTGTVSHSG

-843 GDVNSN
+843 GDVNSD

-887 LDLTGTVSHSGGTTV
+887 LELTGTVSHSGGTTV
-902 NEGELTLSGQNTYT
+902 N
-916 GGTTLNGGVLNVSSD
+916 D
-931 GNLGDVAGGLTFNG
+931 
-945 GELHTTGD
+945 
-953 VNSNRDVVLAGNG
+953 
-966 TFTTDTNTTL
+966 
-976 TNSGDV
+976 
-982 SGTGGLI
+982 
-989 KNGEG
+989 
-994 GLDLTGTVSHSGGTT
+994 
-1009 VNEGELTLSGQNT
+1009 
-1022 YTGGTTLNGG
+1022 
-1032 VLNVSSDGN
+1032 
-1041 LGDAA
+1041 
-1046 GSLTFN
+1046 
-1052 GGELHTTGD
+1052 
-1061 VNSDR
+1061 
-1066 DVVLAGNGTFSTDTN
+1066 
-1081 TTLTNSGD
+1081 
-1089 VSGNGGL
+1089 
-1096 IKNGEGGLDLTGTV
+1096 
-1110 SHSGGTTVNEGELTL
+1110 
-1125 SGQNTYTGG
+1125 
-1134 TMLNGGVLNVSS
+1134 
-1146 DGNLGDAAG
+1146 
-1155 GLTFN
+1155 
-1160 GGELHTTGDV
+1160 
-1170 NSDRDVVL
+1170 
-1178 AGNGTFT
+1178 
-1185 TDTNTT
+1185 
-1191 LTNSGDVSGTGGL
+1191 
-1204 IKNGEGGLDLTGT
+1204 
-1217 VSHSGGT
+1217 
-1224 TVNEGELTLSGQNTY
+1224 GELTLSGQNTY

-1269 GTLQA
+1269 GELHTTGDVNSDRDVLLAGDGTFTTDSNTTLTNSGDVSGTGGLIKNGEGGLELTGTVSHSGGTTVNEGELTLSGQNTYTGGTTLNGGVLNISSDGNLGDAAGGLTFNGGTLQA
-1274 TSSMTTGR
+1274 SSSMTTGR

-1288 VGALRSAEGSTLA
+1288 VGTLRSGEGSTLT
-1301 VTGPIS
+1301 VNGPIS

-1336 GTVVLANAGGLGSG
+1336 GTVVLAHAGGLGSG
-1350 AVAID
+1350 AVAIN

-1363 DTQLPQSLLVMGEAT
+1363 DSQVTQPLLVMGEAT

-1411 MAGTAILANGT
+1411 MAGTAVLANGT

-1429 SANGVLLSDVQ
+1429 SANGVLMSNVQ
-1440 VERAGTVRGTGAI
+1440 VERDGTVRGTGTI

-1482 AATLQIDIDGYG
+1482 DATLQIDIDGYG

-1499 GNYSRLVVS
+1499 GNYSRLLVS

-1520 QPLLRGISGNASNT
+1520 QPLLRGISGNAGNT

-1547 GEGGVTGTFDRL
+1547 GEGGVTGTFDRI

-1630 RAVWQQDAAEL
+1630 RAVWQQDAAAL

-1647 LTGENHAKLAALAQ
+1647 LTGESHAKLAALAQ

-1675 GQGVLVDAS
+1675 GQGVLLDAS
-1684 STRIEQL
+1684 STRIDQL

-1697 YGDLSIDADASA
+1697 YGDLSVDADASA

-1752 IDSNAFFAY
+1752 LDSNAFFAY

-1790 GAGALSGKASGT
+1790 GADGPLSGKASGT

-1847 DIARLNAEGS
+1847 DVARLQAEGS

-1862 LSVGSLVN
+1862 LSVGSLLN
-1870 DPLAARATWQFGV
+1870 DPLAARGTWQFGL
-1883 QAGINHGQVRQA
+1883 QAGINHGQARQA
-1895 TVTTVLAGEQV
+1895 TVTTALAGQRV
-1906 DLSAADA
+1906 DLSAAEA
-1913 GKGFGRAQL
+1913 GKAFGRAQL
-1922 QGTVRLGASSYLYG
+1922 QGTVRLGASTYLYG

>member
-9 EFGTA
+9 EFGMA
-14 AGGRARR
+14 AGGRTRR
-21 TTNRLTTGP
+21 TANRLTTGP

-39 LALYGPSAMAAVD
+39 LALYGPSAMAAVE

-65 WTYSKTGTQGS
+65 WTYSDTGTQGS

-81 NGVGASV
+81 NGVGAAV
-88 VTGMTDFAANNGSH
+88 VTGMTDFTSNNGTH

-118 GSGSDTFAT
+118 GNGSDSFAT
-127 AAAALGLNAASSSLV
+127 AADALGLNAASRSLV
-142 QTTMDG
+142 ESTMAG
-148 EPKNASW
+148 SPTNASW

-173 YVSTDYEP
+173 YVSTDYQP

-193 GDASVLATV
+193 GDASVFATV

-215 NLGTGSYSTGSY
+215 NIGTGSYSTGSY

-249 MSLNLKDTAWSPV
+249 MSLNLEDTVLSPV

-296 PTGPIVID
+296 PTTPTGPIIID
-304 GPKGTDDLGNEDEA
+304 GPKGTDELGNEDEA

-357 KIEDSTAGVPGSLI
+357 KIEDSTAGIPGSLI
-371 VKNSGNGGSVTLTN
+371 VKNSGNGGSVKLTN

-424 QATPVVNITSLDG
+424 QATPVVNITSLEG

-460 IGGQGDVAIKGGTQ
+460 IGGQGDVAINGGTQ

-505 AGKLTLDGGTLHTT
+505 AGKLTLD
-519 GDVNSDRDV
+519 
-528 VLAGNGTF
+528 
-536 TIDTNTTLT
+536 
-545 NSGEVS
+545 
-551 GNGGLIKN
+551 
-559 GEGGLDLSGT
+559 
-569 VSHSGGTT
+569 
-577 VNEGE
+577 
-582 LTLSGQNTY
+582 
-591 TGGTTLNGGVLNVS
+591 
-605 SDGNL
+605 
-610 GDAAG
+610 
-615 GLTFNG
+615 
-621 GELHTTG
+621 
-628 DVNSDRDVVLAGNGT
+628 
-643 FTTDTNTTLTNSGE
+643 
-657 VSGNGGLIKNGE
+657 
-669 GGLDLTGT
+669 
-677 VSHSGGTTVNEG
+677 
-689 ELTLS
+689 
-694 GQNTYTGGTTL
+694 
-705 NGGVLNVSSDGN
+705 
-717 LGDAAG
+717 
-723 GLTFNGGELHTT
+723 
-735 GDVNSDRDVVLAGN
+735 
-749 GTFTT
+749 
-754 DTNTTLTNSGEVS
+754 
-767 GNGGLIKNGE
+767 
-777 GGLDLTGTVSHSG
+777 
-790 GTTVNEGELTLSGQN
+790 
-805 TYTGGTTLNG
+805 
-815 GVLNVS
+815 
-821 SDGNLGDAAGGLTFN
+821 
-836 GGTLHTT
+836 
-843 GDVNSN
+843 
-849 RDVVLAGDGTFTTD
+849 DGT
-863 TNTTLTN
+863 
-870 SGDVSGTGGL
+870 
-880 IKNGEGG
+880 
-887 LDLTGTVSHSGGTTV
+887 
-902 NEGELTLSGQNTYT
+902 
-916 GGTTLNGGVLNVSSD
+916 
-931 GNLGDVAGGLTFNG
+931 
-945 GELHTTGD
+945 
-953 VNSNRDVVLAGNG
+953 
-966 TFTTDTNTTL
+966 
-976 TNSGDV
+976 
-982 SGTGGLI
+982 
-989 KNGEG
+989 
-994 GLDLTGTVSHSGGTT
+994 
-1009 VNEGELTLSGQNT
+1009 
-1022 YTGGTTLNGG
+1022 
-1032 VLNVSSDGN
+1032 
-1041 LGDAA
+1041 
-1046 GSLTFN
+1046 
-1052 GGELHTTGD
+1052 
-1061 VNSDR
+1061 
-1066 DVVLAGNGTFSTDTN
+1066 
-1081 TTLTNSGD
+1081 
-1089 VSGNGGL
+1089 
-1096 IKNGEGGLDLTGTV
+1096 
-1110 SHSGGTTVNEGELTL
+1110 
-1125 SGQNTYTGG
+1125 
-1134 TMLNGGVLNVSS
+1134 
-1146 DGNLGDAAG
+1146 
-1155 GLTFN
+1155 
-1160 GGELHTTGDV
+1160 LHTTGDV

-1204 IKNGEGGLDLTGT
+1204 IKNGEGGLALTGT

-1274 TSSMTTGR
+1274 SSSMTTGR

-1288 VGALRSAEGSTLA
+1288 VGALRSAEGSTLT

-1307 GGGTLVAD
+1307 GAGSLVAD

-1336 GTVVLANAGGLGSG
+1336 GTVVLAHAGGLGSG
-1350 AVAID
+1350 TVAID

-1363 DTQLPQSLLVMGEAT
+1363 DTQLSQSLLVMGEAT

-1390 GMLDGSRSTG
+1390 GTLDGSRSTG

-1472 AVTGTVTLTD
+1472 AVTGTVTMTD

-1508 GAAGRFVANGTL
+1508 GAGGRFVANGTL

-1630 RAVWQQDAAEL
+1630 RAVWQQDAAAL

-1647 LTGENHAKLAALAQ
+1647 MTGENHAKLAALAQ

-1697 YGDLSIDADASA
+1697 YGDLLVDADASA

-1752 IDSNAFFAY
+1752 LDSNAFFAY

-1790 GAGALSGKASGT
+1790 GAGGALSGKASGT

-1834 NAYREGGDSLAAL
+1834 NAYREEGDSLAAL

-1870 DPLAARATWQFGV
+1870 DPLAARATWQFGL

-1895 TVTTVLAGEQV
+1895 MVRTALAGQRV
-1906 DLSAADA
+1906 DLSSADP
-1913 GKGFGRAQL
+1913 GKTFGRVQL

>member
-1 MGQWVVTS
+1 MNRVFKVVWSKAVGQWVVTS

-14 AGGRARR
+14 AGGRTRR
-21 TTNRLTTGP
+21 TANRLTTGP

-52 ITNIGFEDGTLSG
+52 ITNIGFETGTLSG

-76 TSYSG
+76 TSYG
-81 NGVGASV
+81 TTGVGAAV
-88 VTGMTDFAANNGSH
+88 VTGMTDFEADNGSH
-102 SWTVT
+102 TWTVT

-118 GSGSDTFAT
+118 GNGSDTFAT
-127 AAAALGLNAASSSLV
+127 AAAALGLNAASSALV
-142 QTTMDG
+142 ESTMAG
-148 EPKNASW
+148 APRNASW

-193 GDASVLATV
+193 GDASVFATV

-249 MSLNLKDTAWSPV
+249 LSLNLKDTAYSPV

-296 PTGPIVID
+296 PTTPTGPIVID
-304 GPKGTDDLGNEDEA
+304 GPKGTDELGNEGEA

-357 KIEDSTAGVPGSLI
+357 KIDDATSGVPGSLI

-392 TEVDENTT
+392 TEVDENAT
-400 LALAG
+400 LALSG

-424 QATPVVNITSLDG
+424 QAGPVVNIISLDG
-437 KGDVALGNNTLS
+437 KGDVALGNNTLT
-449 ITDANDAFEGT
+449 ITDANDEFEGT

-493 LQVSSDE
+493 LQVSGDE

-519 GDVNSDRDV
+519 GDVNSARDV

-536 TIDTNTTLT
+536 DTDTNTTLT
-545 NSGEVS
+545 NSGDVS
-551 GNGGLIKN
+551 GTGGLIKN
-559 GEGGLDLSGT
+559 GEGGL
-569 VSHSGGTT
+569 
-577 VNEGE
+577 E
-582 LTLSGQNTY
+582 
-591 TGGTTLNGGVLNVS
+591 
-605 SDGNL
+605 
-610 GDAAG
+610 
-615 GLTFNG
+615 
-621 GELHTTG
+621 
-628 DVNSDRDVVLAGNGT
+628 
-643 FTTDTNTTLTNSGE
+643 
-657 VSGNGGLIKNGE
+657 
-669 GGLDLTGT
+669 LTGT

-723 GLTFNGGELHTT
+723 GVTFNGGTLHTT
-735 GDVNSDRDVVLAGN
+735 GDVLSDRDLVLAGN
-749 GTFTT
+749 GTFDT
-754 DTNTTLTNSGEVS
+754 DANTTLTNSGDVS
-767 GNGGLIKNGE
+767 GTGGLIKNGE
-777 GGLDLTGTVSHSG
+777 GALDLTGTVSHSG

-815 GVLNVS
+815 VLNVS

-843 GDVNSN
+843 GDVNSD
-849 RDVVLAGDGTFTTD
+849 RDVILAGNGTFDTD

-870 SGDVSGTGGL
+870 SGDVSGNGGL

-887 LDLTGTVSHSGGTTV
+887 LELTGTVSHSGGTTV
-902 NEGELTLSGQNTYT
+902 N
-916 GGTTLNGGVLNVSSD
+916 D
-931 GNLGDVAGGLTFNG
+931 
-945 GELHTTGD
+945 
-953 VNSNRDVVLAGNG
+953 
-966 TFTTDTNTTL
+966 
-976 TNSGDV
+976 
-982 SGTGGLI
+982 
-989 KNGEG
+989 
-994 GLDLTGTVSHSGGTT
+994 
-1009 VNEGELTLSGQNT
+1009 GELTLSGQNT

-1041 LGDAA
+1041 LGDA
-1046 GSLTFN
+1046 T
-1052 GGELHTTGD
+1052 
-1061 VNSDR
+1061 
-1066 DVVLAGNGTFSTDTN
+1066 
-1081 TTLTNSGD
+1081 
-1089 VSGNGGL
+1089 
-1096 IKNGEGGLDLTGTV
+1096 
-1110 SHSGGTTVNEGELTL
+1110 
-1125 SGQNTYTGG
+1125 
-1134 TMLNGGVLNVSS
+1134 
-1146 DGNLGDAAG
+1146 
-1155 GLTFN
+1155 
-1160 GGELHTTGDV
+1160 
-1170 NSDRDVVL
+1170 
-1178 AGNGTFT
+1178 
-1185 TDTNTT
+1185 
-1191 LTNSGDVSGTGGL
+1191 
-1204 IKNGEGGLDLTGT
+1204 
-1217 VSHSGGT
+1217 
-1224 TVNEGELTLSGQNTY
+1224 
-1239 TGGTTLNGGVLNVS
+1239 
-1253 SDGNLG
+1253 
-1259 DAAGGLTFNG
+1259 GGLTFNG

-1274 TSSMTTGR
+1274 SESMTTGR

-1288 VGALRSAEGSTLA
+1288 VGALRSAEGRTLT
-1301 VTGPIS
+1301 VNGPIS

-1336 GTVVLANAGGLGSG
+1336 GTVVLAHAGGLGSG
-1350 AVAID
+1350 AVAIN

-1363 DTQLPQSLLVMGEAT
+1363 DAQVTQPLLVMGEAT

-1411 MAGTAILANGT
+1411 MAGTAVLANGT

-1429 SANGVLLSDVQ
+1429 SANGVLLSNVQ
-1440 VERAGTVRGTGAI
+1440 VERDGTVRGTGTI

-1482 AATLQIDIDGYG
+1482 DATLQIDIDGYG

-1499 GNYSRLVVS
+1499 GNYSRLLVS

-1520 QPLLRGISGNASNT
+1520 QPLLRGISGNAGNT

-1547 GEGGVTGTFDRL
+1547 GEGGVTGTFDRI
-1559 LQPTEGLAASTRFQ
+1559 LQPTEGLAARTRFQ

-1630 RAVWQQDAAEL
+1630 RAVWQQDAVAL

-1647 LTGENHAKLAALAQ
+1647 LTGESHAKMAALAQ

-1675 GQGVLVDAS
+1675 GQNVLLDAS
-1684 STRIEQL
+1684 STRIDQL

-1697 YGDLSIDADASA
+1697 YGDLSVDADASA

-1752 IDSNAFFAY
+1752 LDSNAFFAY

-1790 GAGALSGKASGT
+1790 GADASLSGKASGT

-1847 DIARLNAEGS
+1847 DVARLQAEGS

-1862 LSVGSLVN
+1862 LSVGSLRN
-1870 DPLAARATWQFGV
+1870 DPLAARGTWQFGL
-1883 QAGINHGQVRQA
+1883 QAGINHGQARQA
-1895 TVTTVLAGEQV
+1895 TVTTTLAGQRV
-1906 DLSAADA
+1906 DLSAAEA
-1913 GKGFGRAQL
+1913 GKAFGRAQL
-1922 QGTVRLGASSYLYG
+1922 QGTVRLGASTYLYG

>member
-1 MGQWVVTS
+1 LNKVFKVVWSKAVGQWVVTS
-9 EFGTA
+9 EFGMA
-14 AGGRARR
+14 AGGRIRR

-65 WTYSKTGTQGS
+65 WTYSDTGTQGS
-76 TSYSG
+76 TSYSDT
-81 NGVGASV
+81 GVGAAV
-88 VTGMTDFAANNGSH
+88 VTGMTDFQADNGTH
-102 SWTVT
+102 TWTVT

-118 GSGSDTFAT
+118 GNGSDSFAT
-127 AAAALGLNAASSSLV
+127 AANALGLDAASRALV
-142 QTTMDG
+142 QSTMAG
-148 EPKNASW
+148 APTNASW
-155 LYQDLTLAAGDY
+155 LYQDLTLAAGDF

-193 GDASVLATV
+193 GDASVFATV

-215 NLGTGSYSTGSY
+215 NIGTGSYSTGSY

-249 MSLNLKDTAWSPV
+249 MSLNLKDTALSPV

-296 PTGPIVID
+296 PTGPIIID
-304 GPKGTDDLGNEDEA
+304 GPKGTDELGNEDEA

-400 LALAG
+400 LALSG

-424 QATPVVNITSLDG
+424 QAAPVVNITSLDG
-437 KGDVALGNNTLS
+437 KGDVALGNNTLT
-449 ITDANDAFEGT
+449 ITDANDEFEGT

-505 AGKLTLDGGTLHTT
+505 AGKLTLDEGTLHTT

-536 TIDTNTTLT
+536 ITDTNTTLT
-545 NSGEVS
+545 NSGDVS

-559 GEGGLDLSGT
+559 GEGGLDLTGT

-591 TGGTTLNGGVLNVS
+591 TGATTLNGGVLNVS

-615 GLTFNG
+615 GLIFNG

-643 FTTDTNTTLTNSGE
+643 FTTDTNTTLTNSGD
-657 VSGNGGLIKNGE
+657 VFGNGGLIKNGE

-723 GLTFNGGELHTT
+723 ALIFNGG
-735 GDVNSDRDVVLAGN
+735 V
-749 GTFTT
+749 
-754 DTNTTLTNSGEVS
+754 
-767 GNGGLIKNGE
+767 
-777 GGLDLTGTVSHSG
+777 
-790 GTTVNEGELTLSGQN
+790 
-805 TYTGGTTLNG
+805 
-815 GVLNVS
+815 
-821 SDGNLGDAAGGLTFN
+821 
-836 GGTLHTT
+836 
-843 GDVNSN
+843 
-849 RDVVLAGDGTFTTD
+849 
-863 TNTTLTN
+863 
-870 SGDVSGTGGL
+870 
-880 IKNGEGG
+880 
-887 LDLTGTVSHSGGTTV
+887 
-902 NEGELTLSGQNTYT
+902 
-916 GGTTLNGGVLNVSSD
+916 
-931 GNLGDVAGGLTFNG
+931 
-945 GELHTTGD
+945 
-953 VNSNRDVVLAGNG
+953 
-966 TFTTDTNTTL
+966 
-976 TNSGDV
+976 
-982 SGTGGLI
+982 
-989 KNGEG
+989 
-994 GLDLTGTVSHSGGTT
+994 
-1009 VNEGELTLSGQNT
+1009 
-1022 YTGGTTLNGG
+1022 
-1032 VLNVSSDGN
+1032 
-1041 LGDAA
+1041 
-1046 GSLTFN
+1046 
-1052 GGELHTTGD
+1052 
-1061 VNSDR
+1061 
-1066 DVVLAGNGTFSTDTN
+1066 
-1081 TTLTNSGD
+1081 
-1089 VSGNGGL
+1089 
-1096 IKNGEGGLDLTGTV
+1096 
-1110 SHSGGTTVNEGELTL
+1110 
-1125 SGQNTYTGG
+1125 
-1134 TMLNGGVLNVSS
+1134 
-1146 DGNLGDAAG
+1146 
-1155 GLTFN
+1155 
-1160 GGELHTTGDV
+1160 
-1170 NSDRDVVL
+1170 
-1178 AGNGTFT
+1178 
-1185 TDTNTT
+1185 
-1191 LTNSGDVSGTGGL
+1191 
-1204 IKNGEGGLDLTGT
+1204 
-1217 VSHSGGT
+1217 
-1224 TVNEGELTLSGQNTY
+1224 
-1239 TGGTTLNGGVLNVS
+1239 
-1253 SDGNLG
+1253 
-1259 DAAGGLTFNG
+1259 
-1269 GTLQA
+1269 LQA

-1288 VGALRSAEGSTLA
+1288 VGALRSAEGSTLT

-1336 GTVVLANAGGLGSG
+1336 GTVVLAHAGGLGSG

-1363 DTQLPQSLLVMGEAT
+1363 DTQLSQSLLVMGEAT

-1761 GAARAGAVVLDGMLS
+1761 GAARAGAFVLDGMLS

-1847 DIARLNAEGS
+1847 DVARLNSEGS

-1883 QAGINHGQVRQA
+1883 QAGINHGQVGQA

>member
-1 MGQWVVTS
+1 MNKVFKVVWSKAVGQWVVTS

-14 AGGRARR
+14 AGGRTRR
-21 TTNRLTTGP
+21 TANRLTTGP

-52 ITNIGFEDGTLSG
+52 ITNIGFETGTLSG

-76 TSYSG
+76 TSYGST
-81 NGVGASV
+81 GVGAAV
-88 VTGMTDFAANNGSH
+88 VTGMTDFEADNGTH

-118 GSGSDTFAT
+118 GAGSDSFTT
-127 AAAALGLNAASSSLV
+127 AATALGLDAASRALV
-142 QTTMDG
+142 ASTMAG
-148 EPKNASW
+148 SPTNASW

-193 GDASVLATV
+193 GDASVFATV

-249 MSLNLKDTAWSPV
+249 MSLNLQDTQLSPV

-296 PTGPIVID
+296 PTTPTGPIVID
-304 GPKGTDDLGNEDEA
+304 GPKGTDELGNEDEA

-338 IDDKPGTIDQNGHD
+338 IDDKPGTIDQNGHE
-352 STFTG
+352 SAFTG
-357 KIEDSTAGVPGSLI
+357 KIDDATNGVPGSLI

-392 TEVDENTT
+392 TEVDENAT
-400 LALAG
+400 LALSG

-424 QATPVVNITSLDG
+424 QAGPVVNIISLDG

-449 ITDANDAFEGT
+449 ITDANDEFEGT

-474 VLSGTN
+474 VLSGNN

-505 AGKLTLDGGTLHTT
+505 AGKLTLGGGTLHTT
-519 GDVNSDRDV
+519 GDVNSARDV

-536 TIDTNTTLT
+536 DTDTNTTLT
-545 NSGEVS
+545 NSGDVS

-559 GEGGLDLSGT
+559 GEGGLELTGT
-569 VSHSGGTT
+569 VSHSGGTI

-621 GELHTTG
+621 GTLHTTG
-628 DVNSDRDVVLAGNGT
+628 DVNSDRDVVLAGDGT
-643 FTTDTNTTLTNSGE
+643 FSTESNTTLTNSGD

-669 GGLDLTGT
+669 GGL
-677 VSHSGGTTVNEG
+677 E
-689 ELTLS
+689 
-694 GQNTYTGGTTL
+694 
-705 NGGVLNVSSDGN
+705 
-717 LGDAAG
+717 
-723 GLTFNGGELHTT
+723 
-735 GDVNSDRDVVLAGN
+735 
-749 GTFTT
+749 
-754 DTNTTLTNSGEVS
+754 
-767 GNGGLIKNGE
+767 
-777 GGLDLTGTVSHSG
+777 LTGTVSHSG

-843 GDVNSN
+843 GDVNSD

-931 GNLGDVAGGLTFNG
+931 GNLGDATGGLTFNG
-945 GELHTTGD
+945 GTLHTTGD
-953 VNSNRDVVLAGNG
+953 VSSDRDVVLAGDG
-966 TFTTDTNTTL
+966 TFNTDTNTTL

-994 GLDLTGTVSHSGGTT
+994 GLELTGTVSHSGGTT

-1032 VLNVSSDGN
+1032 VLNISSDGN
-1041 LGDAA
+1041 LGDA
-1046 GSLTFN
+1046 T
-1052 GGELHTTGD
+1052 
-1061 VNSDR
+1061 
-1066 DVVLAGNGTFSTDTN
+1066 
-1081 TTLTNSGD
+1081 
-1089 VSGNGGL
+1089 
-1096 IKNGEGGLDLTGTV
+1096 
-1110 SHSGGTTVNEGELTL
+1110 
-1125 SGQNTYTGG
+1125 
-1134 TMLNGGVLNVSS
+1134 
-1146 DGNLGDAAG
+1146 
-1155 GLTFN
+1155 
-1160 GGELHTTGDV
+1160 
-1170 NSDRDVVL
+1170 
-1178 AGNGTFT
+1178 
-1185 TDTNTT
+1185 
-1191 LTNSGDVSGTGGL
+1191 
-1204 IKNGEGGLDLTGT
+1204 
-1217 VSHSGGT
+1217 
-1224 TVNEGELTLSGQNTY
+1224 
-1239 TGGTTLNGGVLNVS
+1239 
-1253 SDGNLG
+1253 
-1259 DAAGGLTFNG
+1259 GGLTFNG

-1274 TSSMTTGR
+1274 SSSMTTGR

-1288 VGALRSAEGSTLA
+1288 VGTLRSDEGSTLT
-1301 VTGPIS
+1301 VNGPIS

-1336 GTVVLANAGGLGSG
+1336 GTVVLAHAGGLGSG
-1350 AVAID
+1350 TVAIN

-1363 DTQLPQSLLVMGEAT
+1363 DTQVTQPLLVMGEAT

-1411 MAGTAILANGT
+1411 MAGTAVLANGT

-1429 SANGVLLSDVQ
+1429 SANGVLLSNVQ
-1440 VERAGTVRGTGAI
+1440 VEREGTVRGTGTI

-1482 AATLQIDIDGYG
+1482 DATLQIDIDGYG

-1499 GNYSRLVVS
+1499 GNYSRLLVS

-1520 QPLLRGISGNASNT
+1520 QPLLRGISGNAGNT

-1547 GEGGVTGTFDRL
+1547 GEGGVTGTFDRI
-1559 LQPTEGLAASTRFQ
+1559 LQPTEGLAARTRFQ

-1630 RAVWQQDAAEL
+1630 RAVWQQDAAAL

-1647 LTGENHAKLAALAQ
+1647 LTGESHAKLAALAQ

-1675 GQGVLVDAS
+1675 GQGVLLDAS
-1684 STRIEQL
+1684 ITRIDQL

-1697 YGDLSIDADASA
+1697 YGDLSVDADASA

-1752 IDSNAFFAY
+1752 LDSNAFFAY

-1790 GAGALSGKASGT
+1790 GADGPLSGKASGT

-1834 NAYREGGDSLAAL
+1834 NAYREAGDSLAAL
-1847 DIARLNAEGS
+1847 DVARLQAEGS

-1862 LSVGSLVN
+1862 LSVGSLLN
-1870 DPLAARATWQFGV
+1870 DPLAARGTWQFGV
-1883 QAGINHGQVRQA
+1883 QAGINHGQARQA
-1895 TVTTVLAGEQV
+1895 TVTTALAGERV
-1906 DLSAADA
+1906 DLSAAEA
-1913 GKGFGRAQL
+1913 GKAFGRAQL
-1922 QGTVRLGASSYLYG
+1922 QGTLRLGASSYLYG

>member
-1 MGQWVVTS
+1 LNKVFKVVWSKAVGQWVVTS
-9 EFGTA
+9 EFGMA
-14 AGGRARR
+14 AGGRTRR

-65 WTYSKTGTQGS
+65 WTYSDTGTQGS
-76 TSYSG
+76 TSYSDT
-81 NGVGASV
+81 GVGAAV
-88 VTGMTDFAANNGSH
+88 VTGMTDFQADNGTH
-102 SWTVT
+102 TWTVT

-118 GSGSDTFAT
+118 GNGSDSFAT
-127 AAAALGLNAASSSLV
+127 AANALGLDAASRALV
-142 QTTMDG
+142 QSTMAG
-148 EPKNASW
+148 APTNASW
-155 LYQDLTLAAGDY
+155 LYQDLTLAAGDF

-193 GDASVLATV
+193 GDASVFATV

-215 NLGTGSYSTGSY
+215 NIGTGSYSTGSY

-249 MSLNLKDTAWSPV
+249 MSLNLKDTALSPV

-296 PTGPIVID
+296 PTTPTGPIIID
-304 GPKGTDDLGNEDEA
+304 GPKGTDELGNEDEA

-400 LALAG
+400 LALSG

-424 QATPVVNITSLDG
+424 QAAPVVNITSLDG

-449 ITDANDAFEGT
+449 ITDANDEFEGT
-460 IGGQGDVAIKGGTQ
+460 IGGQGDVAINGGTQ

-559 GEGGLDLSGT
+559 GEGGLDL
-569 VSHSGGTT
+569 
-577 VNEGE
+577 
-582 LTLSGQNTY
+582 
-591 TGGTTLNGGVLNVS
+591 
-605 SDGNL
+605 
-610 GDAAG
+610 
-615 GLTFNG
+615 
-621 GELHTTG
+621 
-628 DVNSDRDVVLAGNGT
+628 
-643 FTTDTNTTLTNSGE
+643 
-657 VSGNGGLIKNGE
+657 
-669 GGLDLTGT
+669 TGT

-717 LGDAAG
+717 LGDA
-723 GLTFNGGELHTT
+723 T
-735 GDVNSDRDVVLAGN
+735 
-749 GTFTT
+749 
-754 DTNTTLTNSGEVS
+754 
-767 GNGGLIKNGE
+767 
-777 GGLDLTGTVSHSG
+777 
-790 GTTVNEGELTLSGQN
+790 
-805 TYTGGTTLNG
+805 
-815 GVLNVS
+815 
-821 SDGNLGDAAGGLTFN
+821 
-836 GGTLHTT
+836 
-843 GDVNSN
+843 
-849 RDVVLAGDGTFTTD
+849 
-863 TNTTLTN
+863 
-870 SGDVSGTGGL
+870 
-880 IKNGEGG
+880 
-887 LDLTGTVSHSGGTTV
+887 
-902 NEGELTLSGQNTYT
+902 
-916 GGTTLNGGVLNVSSD
+916 
-931 GNLGDVAGGLTFNG
+931 
-945 GELHTTGD
+945 
-953 VNSNRDVVLAGNG
+953 
-966 TFTTDTNTTL
+966 
-976 TNSGDV
+976 
-982 SGTGGLI
+982 
-989 KNGEG
+989 
-994 GLDLTGTVSHSGGTT
+994 
-1009 VNEGELTLSGQNT
+1009 
-1022 YTGGTTLNGG
+1022 
-1032 VLNVSSDGN
+1032 
-1041 LGDAA
+1041 
-1046 GSLTFN
+1046 
-1052 GGELHTTGD
+1052 
-1061 VNSDR
+1061 
-1066 DVVLAGNGTFSTDTN
+1066 
-1081 TTLTNSGD
+1081 
-1089 VSGNGGL
+1089 
-1096 IKNGEGGLDLTGTV
+1096 
-1110 SHSGGTTVNEGELTL
+1110 
-1125 SGQNTYTGG
+1125 
-1134 TMLNGGVLNVSS
+1134 
-1146 DGNLGDAAG
+1146 
-1155 GLTFN
+1155 
-1160 GGELHTTGDV
+1160 
-1170 NSDRDVVL
+1170 
-1178 AGNGTFT
+1178 
-1185 TDTNTT
+1185 
-1191 LTNSGDVSGTGGL
+1191 
-1204 IKNGEGGLDLTGT
+1204 
-1217 VSHSGGT
+1217 
-1224 TVNEGELTLSGQNTY
+1224 
-1239 TGGTTLNGGVLNVS
+1239 
-1253 SDGNLG
+1253 
-1259 DAAGGLTFNG
+1259 GGLTFNG

-1288 VGALRSAEGSTLA
+1288 VGALRSSEGSTLT

-1336 GTVVLANAGGLGSG
+1336 GTVVLAHAGGLGSG

-1363 DTQLPQSLLVMGEAT
+1363 DTQLSQSLLVMGEAT

-1390 GMLDGSRSTG
+1390 GTLDGSRSTG

-1411 MAGTAILANGT
+1411 IAGTAILANGT

-1482 AATLQIDIDGYG
+1482 DATLQIDIDGYG

-1697 YGDLSIDADASA
+1697 YGDLSVDADASA

-1724 VYRSSNVAWGAGLGR
+1724 VYRSSNAAWGAGLGR

-1776 YSADRWESQRPDAL
+1776 YSADRWESQRPDVLSA
-1790 GAGALSGKASGT
+1790 GGALSGKASGT
-1802 TRMASA
+1802 TRMVSA
-1808 GVSLPFTAAGLSWQ
+1808 GVSLPFTAAGLNWQ

-1847 DIARLNAEGS
+1847 DVAPLNSEGS

-1944 GVENNSVNA
+1944 GVENNSVNV

>member
-1 MGQWVVTS
+1 MNKVFKVVWSKAVGQWVVTS

-14 AGGRARR
+14 AGGRTRR
-21 TTNRLTTGP
+21 TANRLTTGP

-52 ITNIGFEDGTLSG
+52 ITNIGFETGTLSG

-76 TSYSG
+76 TSYGST
-81 NGVGASV
+81 GVGAAV
-88 VTGMTDFAANNGSH
+88 VTGMTDFEADNGTH

-118 GSGSDTFAT
+118 GAGSDSFTT
-127 AAAALGLNAASSSLV
+127 AATALGLDAASRALV
-142 QTTMDG
+142 ASTMAG
-148 EPKNASW
+148 SPTNASW

-193 GDASVLATV
+193 GDASVFATV

-249 MSLNLKDTAWSPV
+249 MSLNLQDTQLSPV

-296 PTGPIVID
+296 PTTPTGPIVID
-304 GPKGTDDLGNEDEA
+304 GPKGTDELGNEDEA

-338 IDDKPGTIDQNGHD
+338 IDDKPGTIDQNGHE

-357 KIEDSTAGVPGSLI
+357 KIDDATNGVPGSLI

-392 TEVDENTT
+392 TEVDENAT
-400 LALAG
+400 LALSG

-424 QATPVVNITSLDG
+424 QAAPVVNIISLDG

-449 ITDANDAFEGT
+449 ITDANDEFEGT

-493 LQVSSDE
+493 LQVSGDE

-519 GDVNSDRDV
+519 GDVNSARDV

-536 TIDTNTTLT
+536 DTDTNTTLT
-545 NSGEVS
+545 NSGDVS
-551 GNGGLIKN
+551 GTGGLIKN
-559 GEGGLDLSGT
+559 GEGGL
-569 VSHSGGTT
+569 
-577 VNEGE
+577 E
-582 LTLSGQNTY
+582 
-591 TGGTTLNGGVLNVS
+591 
-605 SDGNL
+605 
-610 GDAAG
+610 
-615 GLTFNG
+615 
-621 GELHTTG
+621 
-628 DVNSDRDVVLAGNGT
+628 
-643 FTTDTNTTLTNSGE
+643 
-657 VSGNGGLIKNGE
+657 
-669 GGLDLTGT
+669 
-677 VSHSGGTTVNEG
+677 
-689 ELTLS
+689 
-694 GQNTYTGGTTL
+694 
-705 NGGVLNVSSDGN
+705 
-717 LGDAAG
+717 
-723 GLTFNGGELHTT
+723 
-735 GDVNSDRDVVLAGN
+735 
-749 GTFTT
+749 
-754 DTNTTLTNSGEVS
+754 
-767 GNGGLIKNGE
+767 
-777 GGLDLTGTVSHSG
+777 LTGTVSHSG

-843 GDVNSN
+843 GDVNSD
-849 RDVVLAGDGTFTTD
+849 RDVVLAGDGTFNTD
-863 TNTTLTN
+863 SNTTLTN
-870 SGDVSGTGGL
+870 SGDVSGM
-880 IKNGEGG
+880 
-887 LDLTGTVSHSGGTTV
+887 
-902 NEGELTLSGQNTYT
+902 
-916 GGTTLNGGVLNVSSD
+916 
-931 GNLGDVAGGLTFNG
+931 
-945 GELHTTGD
+945 
-953 VNSNRDVVLAGNG
+953 
-966 TFTTDTNTTL
+966 
-976 TNSGDV
+976 
-982 SGTGGLI
+982 GGLI

-1041 LGDAA
+1041 LGDAT
-1046 GSLTFN
+1046 GGLTFN
-1052 GGELHTTGD
+1052 GGTLHTTGD
-1061 VNSDR
+1061 VDSDR
-1066 DVVLAGNGTFSTDTN
+1066 DVVLAGDGTFNTD
-1081 TTLTNSGD
+1081 S
-1089 VSGNGGL
+1089 
-1096 IKNGEGGLDLTGTV
+1096 
-1110 SHSGGTTVNEGELTL
+1110 
-1125 SGQNTYTGG
+1125 
-1134 TMLNGGVLNVSS
+1134 
-1146 DGNLGDAAG
+1146 
-1155 GLTFN
+1155 
-1160 GGELHTTGDV
+1160 
-1170 NSDRDVVL
+1170 
-1178 AGNGTFT
+1178 
-1185 TDTNTT
+1185 NTT

-1269 GTLQA
+1269 GTLHTTGDVNSDRDVVLAGDGTFTTDTNTTLTNSGDVSGTGGLIKNGEGGLDLTGTVSHSGGTTVNEGELTLSGQNTYTGGTTLNGGVLNISSDGNLGDATGGLTFNGGTLQA
-1274 TSSMTTGR
+1274 SSSMTTGR

-1288 VGALRSAEGSTLA
+1288 VGALRSAEGSTLT
-1301 VTGPIS
+1301 VNGPIS

-1336 GTVVLANAGGLGSG
+1336 GTVVLAHAGGLGSG
-1350 AVAID
+1350 AVAIN

-1363 DTQLPQSLLVMGEAT
+1363 DTQVTQPLLVMGEAT

-1411 MAGTAILANGT
+1411 MAGTAVLANGT

-1429 SANGVLLSDVQ
+1429 SANGVLLSNVQ
-1440 VERAGTVRGTGAI
+1440 VERDGTVRGTGTI

-1482 AATLQIDIDGYG
+1482 DATLQIDIDGYG

-1499 GNYSRLVVS
+1499 GNYSRLLVS

-1520 QPLLRGISGNASNT
+1520 QPLLRGISGNAGNT

-1547 GEGGVTGTFDRL
+1547 GEGGVTGTFDRI

-1585 VTPTAYSA
+1585 VTPAAYSA

-1630 RAVWQQDAAEL
+1630 RAVWQQDAVAL

-1647 LTGENHAKLAALAQ
+1647 LTGESHAKLAALAQ

-1675 GQGVLVDAS
+1675 GQGVLLDAS
-1684 STRIEQL
+1684 STRIDQL

-1697 YGDLSIDADASA
+1697 YGDLSVDADASA

-1752 IDSNAFFAY
+1752 LDSNAFFAY

-1790 GAGALSGKASGT
+1790 GADGPLSGKASGT

-1834 NAYREGGDSLAAL
+1834 NAYREGGNSLAAL
-1847 DIARLNAEGS
+1847 DVARLQAEGS

-1862 LSVGSLVN
+1862 LSVGSLLN
-1870 DPLAARATWQFGV
+1870 DPLAARGTWQFGV
-1883 QAGINHGQVRQA
+1883 QAGINHGQARQA
-1895 TVTTVLAGEQV
+1895 TVTTALAGERV
-1906 DLSAADA
+1906 DLSAAEA
-1913 GKGFGRAQL
+1913 GKAFGRAQL
-1922 QGTVRLGASSYLYG
+1922 QGTVRVGASSYLYG

>member
-1 MGQWVVTS
+1 MNRVFKVVWSKAVGQWVVTS
-9 EFGTA
+9 EFGLA
-14 AGGRARR
+14 AGGRTRR
-21 TTNRLTTGP
+21 TAKGVTTGP

-52 ITNIGFEDGTLSG
+52 IANIGFETGTLSG
-65 WTYSKTGTQGS
+65 WTYSKSGTQGS
-76 TSYSG
+76 TSYGST
-81 NGVGASV
+81 GVGASV
-88 VTGMTDFAANNGSH
+88 VTGMTDFEADDGTH

-118 GSGSDTFAT
+118 GAGSDSFAT
-127 AAAALGLNAASSSLV
+127 GATALGLNAASRSLV
-142 QTTMDG
+142 ASTMAG
-148 EPKNASW
+148 SPTNASW

-173 YVSTDYEP
+173 YVSTDYQP
-181 FNDASLTSLINL
+181 YNDASLTSLINL
-193 GDASVLATV
+193 GDASVFATV

-249 MSLNLKDTAWSPV
+249 MSLNLQDMQLSPV

-296 PTGPIVID
+296 PTTPTQPTTPTGPIVID
-304 GPKGTDDLGNEDEA
+304 GAKGTDDLGNQDEA

-357 KIEDSTAGVPGSLI
+357 KIDDATGGVPGSLI

-400 LALAG
+400 LALSG

-412 KKLVIDG
+412 KKIVIDG

-424 QATPVVNITSLDG
+424 QAGPVVNITSLDG

-449 ITDANDAFEGT
+449 ITDANDEFEGT

-474 VLSGTN
+474 VLSGNN

-505 AGKLTLDGGTLHTT
+505 AG
-519 GDVNSDRDV
+519 N
-528 VLAGNGTF
+528 
-536 TIDTNTTLT
+536 
-545 NSGEVS
+545 
-551 GNGGLIKN
+551 
-559 GEGGLDLSGT
+559 
-569 VSHSGGTT
+569 
-577 VNEGE
+577 
-582 LTLSGQNTY
+582 
-591 TGGTTLNGGVLNVS
+591 
-605 SDGNL
+605 
-610 GDAAG
+610 
-615 GLTFNG
+615 
-621 GELHTTG
+621 
-628 DVNSDRDVVLAGNGT
+628 
-643 FTTDTNTTLTNSGE
+643 
-657 VSGNGGLIKNGE
+657 
-669 GGLDLTGT
+669 
-677 VSHSGGTTVNEG
+677 
-689 ELTLS
+689 
-694 GQNTYTGGTTL
+694 
-705 NGGVLNVSSDGN
+705 
-717 LGDAAG
+717 
-723 GLTFNGGELHTT
+723 
-735 GDVNSDRDVVLAGN
+735 
-749 GTFTT
+749 
-754 DTNTTLTNSGEVS
+754 
-767 GNGGLIKNGE
+767 
-777 GGLDLTGTVSHSG
+777 
-790 GTTVNEGELTLSGQN
+790 
-805 TYTGGTTLNG
+805 
-815 GVLNVS
+815 
-821 SDGNLGDAAGGLTFN
+821 LTFN
-836 GGTLHTT
+836 GGT
-843 GDVNSN
+843 
-849 RDVVLAGDGTFTTD
+849 
-863 TNTTLTN
+863 
-870 SGDVSGTGGL
+870 
-880 IKNGEGG
+880 
-887 LDLTGTVSHSGGTTV
+887 
-902 NEGELTLSGQNTYT
+902 
-916 GGTTLNGGVLNVSSD
+916 
-931 GNLGDVAGGLTFNG
+931 
-945 GELHTTGD
+945 
-953 VNSNRDVVLAGNG
+953 
-966 TFTTDTNTTL
+966 
-976 TNSGDV
+976 
-982 SGTGGLI
+982 
-989 KNGEG
+989 
-994 GLDLTGTVSHSGGTT
+994 
-1009 VNEGELTLSGQNT
+1009 
-1022 YTGGTTLNGG
+1022 
-1032 VLNVSSDGN
+1032 
-1041 LGDAA
+1041 
-1046 GSLTFN
+1046 
-1052 GGELHTTGD
+1052 
-1061 VNSDR
+1061 
-1066 DVVLAGNGTFSTDTN
+1066 
-1081 TTLTNSGD
+1081 
-1089 VSGNGGL
+1089 
-1096 IKNGEGGLDLTGTV
+1096 
-1110 SHSGGTTVNEGELTL
+1110 
-1125 SGQNTYTGG
+1125 
-1134 TMLNGGVLNVSS
+1134 
-1146 DGNLGDAAG
+1146 
-1155 GLTFN
+1155 
-1160 GGELHTTGDV
+1160 LHTTGDV

-1204 IKNGEGGLDLTGT
+1204 VKNGEGGLDLTGT

-1224 TVNEGELTLSGQNTY
+1224 TVNDGELTLSGQNTY

-1259 DAAGGLTFNG
+1259 DATGNLTFNG

-1274 TSSMTTGR
+1274 SSSMATGR

-1288 VGALRSAEGSTLA
+1288 VGALRSGEGSTLT

-1326 THAGGTLISG
+1326 SHAGGTLISG
-1336 GTVVLANAGGLGSG
+1336 GTVVLAHAGGLGSG
-1350 AVAID
+1350 AVAIN

-1363 DTQLPQSLLVMGEAT
+1363 DTQVSQPLLVMGKAT
-1378 LDVASGTTTQLT
+1378 LDVGSGTTTQLT

-1411 MAGTAILANGT
+1411 MAGTAVLANGT
-1422 CVNEGTL
+1422 CVTEGTL
-1429 SANGVLLSDVQ
+1429 SANGVLLSNVQ
-1440 VERAGTVRGTGAI
+1440 VDRAGTVRGTGAI

-1472 AVTGTVTLTD
+1472 AVTGTVMLTD
-1482 AATLQIDIDGYG
+1482 DATLQIDIDGYG

-1499 GNYSRLVVS
+1499 GNYSRLLVS

-1520 QPLLRGISGNASNT
+1520 QPLLRGISGNAGNA
-1534 FTPKVGDMFRIVS
+1534 FTPMVGDMFRIVS

-1559 LQPTEGLAASTRFQ
+1559 LQPTEGLAANTRFQ

-1585 VTPTAYSA
+1585 VTPTAYSTE
-1593 DLVGKVNG
+1593 LVGKVNG
-1601 NGLATAAALDALVEA
+1601 NGLATAAALDELVEA
-1616 SDAGTTTAEQTDLL
+1616 SDAGTTTPEQTDLL
-1630 RAVWQQDAAEL
+1630 RAVWQQDAVAL

-1661 SNATALADDVTGRL
+1661 ANATALADDVTGRL
-1675 GQGVLVDAS
+1675 GHAVLVDAS
-1684 STRIEQL
+1684 SPRIEQL

-1697 YGDLSIDADASA
+1697 YGDVSVDADASA

-1724 VYRSSNVAWGAGLGR
+1724 VYRSSKVAWGAGLGR

-1752 IDSNAFFAY
+1752 LDSNAFFAY
-1761 GAARAGAVVLDGMLS
+1761 GAARAGALVLDGMLS
-1776 YSADRWESQRPDAL
+1776 YSADRWESQRPDVL
-1790 GAGALSGKASGT
+1790 GANGALSGKASGT

-1808 GVSLPFTAAGLSWQ
+1808 GLSLPFTAAGLSWQ

-1834 NAYREGGDSLAAL
+1834 NAYREGGESLAAL
-1847 DIARLNAEGS
+1847 DVARLQAEGS

-1870 DPLAARATWQFGV
+1870 NPLAARATWQFGL
-1883 QAGINHGQVRQA
+1883 QAGINHGQARQA
-1895 TVTTVLAGEQV
+1895 TVTTALAGQRV
-1906 DLSAADA
+1906 DLSAAEA
-1913 GKGFGRAQL
+1913 GKAFGRAQL

>member
-1 MGQWVVTS
+1 MNKVFKVVWSKAVGQWVVTS

-14 AGGRARR
+14 AGGRTRR
-21 TTNRLTTGP
+21 TANRLTTGP

-52 ITNIGFEDGTLSG
+52 ITNIGFETGTLSG

-76 TSYSG
+76 TSYGST
-81 NGVGASV
+81 GVGAAV
-88 VTGMTDFAANNGSH
+88 VTGMTDFEADNGTH

-118 GSGSDTFAT
+118 GAGSDSFTT
-127 AAAALGLNAASSSLV
+127 AATALGLDAASRALV
-142 QTTMDG
+142 ASTMAG
-148 EPKNASW
+148 SPTNASW

-193 GDASVLATV
+193 GDASVFATV

-249 MSLNLKDTAWSPV
+249 MSLNLQDTQLSPV

-296 PTGPIVID
+296 PTTPTGPIVID
-304 GPKGTDDLGNEDEA
+304 GPKGTDELGNEDEA

-357 KIEDSTAGVPGSLI
+357 KIDDATSGVPGSLI

-392 TEVDENTT
+392 TEVDENAT
-400 LALAG
+400 LALSG

-424 QATPVVNITSLDG
+424 QAGPVVNIISLDG

-449 ITDANDAFEGT
+449 ITDANDEFEGT

-474 VLSGTN
+474 VLSGNN

-505 AGKLTLDGGTLHTT
+505 AGKLTLGGGTLHTT
-519 GDVNSDRDV
+519 GDVNSARDV

-536 TIDTNTTLT
+536 DTDTNTTLT
-545 NSGEVS
+545 NSGDVS

-559 GEGGLDLSGT
+559 GEGGLELTGT

-591 TGGTTLNGGVLNVS
+591 TGGTTLNGGVLNIS

-610 GDAAG
+610 GDATG

-621 GELHTTG
+621 GTLHTTG
-628 DVNSDRDVVLAGNGT
+628 DVNSDRDVVLAGDGT
-643 FTTDTNTTLTNSGE
+643 FDTDSNTTLTNSGD

-669 GGLDLTGT
+669 GGLELTGT

-717 LGDAAG
+717 LGDA
-723 GLTFNGGELHTT
+723 T
-735 GDVNSDRDVVLAGN
+735 
-749 GTFTT
+749 
-754 DTNTTLTNSGEVS
+754 
-767 GNGGLIKNGE
+767 
-777 GGLDLTGTVSHSG
+777 
-790 GTTVNEGELTLSGQN
+790 
-805 TYTGGTTLNG
+805 
-815 GVLNVS
+815 
-821 SDGNLGDAAGGLTFN
+821 GGLTFN

-843 GDVNSN
+843 GDVNSD
-849 RDVVLAGDGTFTTD
+849 RDVVLAGDGTF
-863 TNTTLTN
+863 NTE
-870 SGDVSGTGGL
+870 S
-880 IKNGEGG
+880 
-887 LDLTGTVSHSGGTTV
+887 
-902 NEGELTLSGQNTYT
+902 
-916 GGTTLNGGVLNVSSD
+916 
-931 GNLGDVAGGLTFNG
+931 
-945 GELHTTGD
+945 
-953 VNSNRDVVLAGNG
+953 
-966 TFTTDTNTTL
+966 
-976 TNSGDV
+976 
-982 SGTGGLI
+982 
-989 KNGEG
+989 
-994 GLDLTGTVSHSGGTT
+994 
-1009 VNEGELTLSGQNT
+1009 
-1022 YTGGTTLNGG
+1022 
-1032 VLNVSSDGN
+1032 
-1041 LGDAA
+1041 
-1046 GSLTFN
+1046 
-1052 GGELHTTGD
+1052 
-1061 VNSDR
+1061 
-1066 DVVLAGNGTFSTDTN
+1066 N

-1096 IKNGEGGLDLTGTV
+1096 IKNGEGGL
-1110 SHSGGTTVNEGELTL
+1110 E
-1125 SGQNTYTGG
+1125 
-1134 TMLNGGVLNVSS
+1134 
-1146 DGNLGDAAG
+1146 
-1155 GLTFN
+1155 
-1160 GGELHTTGDV
+1160 
-1170 NSDRDVVL
+1170 
-1178 AGNGTFT
+1178 
-1185 TDTNTT
+1185 
-1191 LTNSGDVSGTGGL
+1191 
-1204 IKNGEGGLDLTGT
+1204 LTGT

-1274 TSSMTTGR
+1274 SSSMTTGR

-1288 VGALRSAEGSTLA
+1288 VGTLRSGEGSTLT
-1301 VTGPIS
+1301 VNGPIS

-1336 GTVVLANAGGLGSG
+1336 GTVVLAHAGGLGSG
-1350 AVAID
+1350 TVAIN

-1363 DTQLPQSLLVMGEAT
+1363 DTQVTQPLLVMGEAT

-1411 MAGTAILANGT
+1411 MAGTAVLANGT

-1429 SANGVLLSDVQ
+1429 SANGVLMSNVQ
-1440 VERAGTVRGTGAI
+1440 VERDGTVRGTGTI
-1453 AGNMRVDGTL
+1453 AGDMRVDGTL

-1482 AATLQIDIDGYG
+1482 DATLQIDIDGYG

-1499 GNYSRLVVS
+1499 GNYSRLLVS

-1520 QPLLRGISGNASNT
+1520 QPLLRGISGNAGNT

-1547 GEGGVTGTFDRL
+1547 GEGGVTGTFDRI

-1585 VTPTAYSA
+1585 VTPAAYSA

-1630 RAVWQQDAAEL
+1630 RAVWQQDAAAL

-1647 LTGENHAKLAALAQ
+1647 LTGESHAKLAALAQ

-1675 GQGVLVDAS
+1675 GQGVLLDAS
-1684 STRIEQL
+1684 STRIDQL

-1697 YGDLSIDADASA
+1697 YGDLSVDADASA

-1752 IDSNAFFAY
+1752 LDSNAFFAY

-1790 GAGALSGKASGT
+1790 GTGGPLSGKASGT

-1834 NAYREGGDSLAAL
+1834 NAYREAGDSLAAL
-1847 DIARLNAEGS
+1847 DVARLQAEGS

-1862 LSVGSLVN
+1862 LSVGSLLN
-1870 DPLAARATWQFGV
+1870 DPLAARGTWQFGL
-1883 QAGINHGQVRQA
+1883 QAGINHGQARQA
-1895 TVTTVLAGEQV
+1895 TVTTALAGERV
-1906 DLSAADA
+1906 DLSAAEA
-1913 GKGFGRAQL
+1913 GKAFGRAQL

>member
-1 MGQWVVTS
+1 MNRVFKVVWSKAVGQWVVTS
-9 EFGTA
+9 ELGVA
-14 AGGRARR
+14 AGGRTRR
-21 TTNRLTTGP
+21 TATRLTTGR
-30 LAALSLMTA
+30 LAALSLMTS

-52 ITNIGFEDGTLSG
+52 ITNIGFETGTLSG
-65 WTYSKTGTQGS
+65 WTYSTTGTQGS
-76 TSYSG
+76 SSYSG
-81 NGVGASV
+81 AGVGAAV
-88 VTGMTDFAANNGSH
+88 VTGMTDFKANNGSH
-102 SWTVT
+102 TWTVT

-118 GSGSDTFAT
+118 GGGSDSFAT
-127 AAAALGLNAASSSLV
+127 GAAALGLNAASQSLV
-142 QTTMDG
+142 ANTMAG
-148 EPKNASW
+148 SPTNASW

-181 FNDASLTSLINL
+181 YNDASLTSLINL
-193 GDASVLATV
+193 GDASVFATV

-249 MSLNLKDTAWSPV
+249 MAMNLDDTLWSPV

-296 PTGPIVID
+296 PTGPIIID
-304 GPKGTDDLGNEDEA
+304 GPKGTDELGNEDEA

-357 KIEDSTAGVPGSLI
+357 KIEDATAGVPGSLI

-392 TEVDENTT
+392 TEVEENTT
-400 LALAG
+400 LALSG
-405 NGSIDKS
+405 NGSIEES

-424 QATPVVNITSLDG
+424 QAGPVVNITSLDG

-449 ITDANDAFEGT
+449 ITDANDEFEGT

-474 VLSGTN
+474 VFSGTN

-519 GDVNSDRDV
+519 DDVNSDRDV
-528 VLAGNGTF
+528 VLAGDGTF
-536 TIDTNTTLT
+536 I
-545 NSGEVS
+545 
-551 GNGGLIKN
+551 
-559 GEGGLDLSGT
+559 
-569 VSHSGGTT
+569 
-577 VNEGE
+577 
-582 LTLSGQNTY
+582 
-591 TGGTTLNGGVLNVS
+591 
-605 SDGNL
+605 
-610 GDAAG
+610 
-615 GLTFNG
+615 
-621 GELHTTG
+621 
-628 DVNSDRDVVLAGNGT
+628 
-643 FTTDTNTTLTNSGE
+643 TDTNTTLTNSGD
-657 VSGNGGLIKNGE
+657 VSGSGGLIKNGE
-669 GGLDLTGT
+669 GSLDLTGT

-723 GLTFNGGELHTT
+723 GLTFNGG
-735 GDVNSDRDVVLAGN
+735 V
-749 GTFTT
+749 
-754 DTNTTLTNSGEVS
+754 
-767 GNGGLIKNGE
+767 
-777 GGLDLTGTVSHSG
+777 
-790 GTTVNEGELTLSGQN
+790 
-805 TYTGGTTLNG
+805 
-815 GVLNVS
+815 
-821 SDGNLGDAAGGLTFN
+821 
-836 GGTLHTT
+836 
-843 GDVNSN
+843 
-849 RDVVLAGDGTFTTD
+849 
-863 TNTTLTN
+863 
-870 SGDVSGTGGL
+870 
-880 IKNGEGG
+880 
-887 LDLTGTVSHSGGTTV
+887 
-902 NEGELTLSGQNTYT
+902 
-916 GGTTLNGGVLNVSSD
+916 
-931 GNLGDVAGGLTFNG
+931 
-945 GELHTTGD
+945 
-953 VNSNRDVVLAGNG
+953 
-966 TFTTDTNTTL
+966 
-976 TNSGDV
+976 
-982 SGTGGLI
+982 
-989 KNGEG
+989 
-994 GLDLTGTVSHSGGTT
+994 
-1009 VNEGELTLSGQNT
+1009 
-1022 YTGGTTLNGG
+1022 
-1032 VLNVSSDGN
+1032 
-1041 LGDAA
+1041 
-1046 GSLTFN
+1046 
-1052 GGELHTTGD
+1052 
-1061 VNSDR
+1061 
-1066 DVVLAGNGTFSTDTN
+1066 
-1081 TTLTNSGD
+1081 
-1089 VSGNGGL
+1089 
-1096 IKNGEGGLDLTGTV
+1096 
-1110 SHSGGTTVNEGELTL
+1110 
-1125 SGQNTYTGG
+1125 
-1134 TMLNGGVLNVSS
+1134 
-1146 DGNLGDAAG
+1146 
-1155 GLTFN
+1155 
-1160 GGELHTTGDV
+1160 
-1170 NSDRDVVL
+1170 
-1178 AGNGTFT
+1178 
-1185 TDTNTT
+1185 
-1191 LTNSGDVSGTGGL
+1191 
-1204 IKNGEGGLDLTGT
+1204 
-1217 VSHSGGT
+1217 
-1224 TVNEGELTLSGQNTY
+1224 
-1239 TGGTTLNGGVLNVS
+1239 
-1253 SDGNLG
+1253 
-1259 DAAGGLTFNG
+1259 
-1269 GTLQA
+1269 LQA

-1288 VGALRSAEGSTLA
+1288 VGALRSAEGSTLT

-1307 GGGTLVAD
+1307 GGGALVAD

-1350 AVAID
+1350 AVAIN

-1363 DTQLPQSLLVMGEAT
+1363 DTRVSQPLLVTGEAT

-1411 MAGTAILANGT
+1411 MAGTAVLANGT
-1422 CVNEGTL
+1422 CVSEGTL
-1429 SANGVLLSDVQ
+1429 SANGVLLSNVQ

-1482 AATLQIDIDGYG
+1482 DATLQIDIDGYG

-1499 GNYSRLVVS
+1499 GNYSRLLVS

-1601 NGLATAAALDALVEA
+1601 NGLATAAALDALVDA
-1616 SDAGTTTAEQTDLL
+1616 SDAGTTTAQQIGLL
-1630 RAVWQQDAAEL
+1630 RAVWQQDAVAL

-1661 SNATALADDVTGRL
+1661 SNAIALADDVTGRL
-1675 GQGVLVDAS
+1675 GQGLLADAS
-1684 STRIEQL
+1684 STRIDQL

-1697 YGDLSIDADASA
+1697 YGDVSVDADAIA
-1709 DRFDARQRRATAGID
+1709 DRFDARQRRATAGVD

-1739 TTSELERSPLDNT
+1739 TTSELERSSPDNT
-1752 IDSNAFFAY
+1752 LDSNAFFAY

-1776 YSADRWESQRPDAL
+1776 YSADRWESQRPDVL
-1790 GAGALSGKASGT
+1790 GAEGALSGKASGT

-1808 GVSLPFTAAGLSWQ
+1808 GVSLPFTAAGLSWN

-1847 DIARLNAEGS
+1847 DVARLQAEGS

-1870 DPLAARATWQFGV
+1870 DPLAARATWQFGL
-1883 QAGINHGQVRQA
+1883 QAGINHGLARQA
-1895 TVTTVLAGEQV
+1895 TVTTALAGQRV
-1906 DLSAADA
+1906 DLSAAEA
-1913 GKGFGRAQL
+1913 GRAFGRAQL
-1922 QGTVRLGASSYLYG
+1922 EGTVRLGASSYLYG

>member
-1 MGQWVVTS
+1 MNKVFKVVWSKAVGQWVVTS

-14 AGGRARR
+14 AGGRTRR
-21 TTNRLTTGP
+21 TANRLTTGP

-52 ITNIGFEDGTLSG
+52 ITNIGFETGTLSG

-76 TSYSG
+76 TSYG
-81 NGVGASV
+81 TTGVGAAV
-88 VTGMTDFAANNGSH
+88 VTGMTDFEADNGSH
-102 SWTVT
+102 TWTVT

-118 GSGSDTFAT
+118 GNGSDTFAT
-127 AAAALGLNAASSSLV
+127 AAAALGLNAASSALV
-142 QTTMDG
+142 ESTMAG
-148 EPKNASW
+148 APRNASW

-193 GDASVLATV
+193 GDASVFATV

-249 MSLNLKDTAWSPV
+249 LSLNLKDTAYSPV

-296 PTGPIVID
+296 PTTPTGPIVID
-304 GPKGTDDLGNEDEA
+304 GPKGTDELGNEDEA

-357 KIEDSTAGVPGSLI
+357 KIDDATNGVPGSLI

-392 TEVDENTT
+392 TEVDENAT
-400 LALAG
+400 LALSG

-424 QATPVVNITSLDG
+424 QAAPVVNIISLDG

-449 ITDANDAFEGT
+449 ITDANDEFEGT

-493 LQVSSDE
+493 LQVSGDE

-519 GDVNSDRDV
+519 GDVNSARDV

-536 TIDTNTTLT
+536 DTDANTTLT
-545 NSGEVS
+545 NSGDVS
-551 GNGGLIKN
+551 GTGGLIKN
-559 GEGGLDLSGT
+559 GEG
-569 VSHSGGTT
+569 
-577 VNEGE
+577 
-582 LTLSGQNTY
+582 
-591 TGGTTLNGGVLNVS
+591 
-605 SDGNL
+605 
-610 GDAAG
+610 A
-615 GLTFNG
+615 
-621 GELHTTG
+621 
-628 DVNSDRDVVLAGNGT
+628 
-643 FTTDTNTTLTNSGE
+643 
-657 VSGNGGLIKNGE
+657 
-669 GGLDLTGT
+669 
-677 VSHSGGTTVNEG
+677 
-689 ELTLS
+689 
-694 GQNTYTGGTTL
+694 
-705 NGGVLNVSSDGN
+705 
-717 LGDAAG
+717 
-723 GLTFNGGELHTT
+723 
-735 GDVNSDRDVVLAGN
+735 
-749 GTFTT
+749 
-754 DTNTTLTNSGEVS
+754 
-767 GNGGLIKNGE
+767 
-777 GGLDLTGTVSHSG
+777 LDLTGTVSHSG

-843 GDVNSN
+843 GDVNSDRDVVLAGDGTFTTDTN
-849 RDVVLAGDGTFTTD
+849 TTLTNSGDVSGTGGLIKNGEGGLELTGTVSHSGGTTVNDGELTLSGQNTYTGGTTLNGGVLNVSSDGNLGDATGGLTFNGGTLHTTGDVNSDRDVVLAGDGTFTTD

-887 LDLTGTVSHSGGTTV
+887 LDLTGTVSHSGGTTI

-931 GNLGDVAGGLTFNG
+931 GNLGDAAGGLTFNG
-945 GELHTTGD
+945 GTLHTTGD
-953 VNSNRDVVLAGNG
+953 VNSDRDVVLAGDG
-966 TFTTDTNTTL
+966 TFNTDANTTL

-982 SGTGGLI
+982 SGNGGLV

-994 GLDLTGTVSHSGGTT
+994 GLELTGTVSHSGGTT

-1041 LGDAA
+1041 LGDA
-1046 GSLTFN
+1046 T
-1052 GGELHTTGD
+1052 
-1061 VNSDR
+1061 
-1066 DVVLAGNGTFSTDTN
+1066 
-1081 TTLTNSGD
+1081 
-1089 VSGNGGL
+1089 
-1096 IKNGEGGLDLTGTV
+1096 
-1110 SHSGGTTVNEGELTL
+1110 
-1125 SGQNTYTGG
+1125 
-1134 TMLNGGVLNVSS
+1134 
-1146 DGNLGDAAG
+1146 
-1155 GLTFN
+1155 
-1160 GGELHTTGDV
+1160 
-1170 NSDRDVVL
+1170 
-1178 AGNGTFT
+1178 
-1185 TDTNTT
+1185 
-1191 LTNSGDVSGTGGL
+1191 
-1204 IKNGEGGLDLTGT
+1204 
-1217 VSHSGGT
+1217 
-1224 TVNEGELTLSGQNTY
+1224 
-1239 TGGTTLNGGVLNVS
+1239 
-1253 SDGNLG
+1253 
-1259 DAAGGLTFNG
+1259 GGLTFNG

-1274 TSSMTTGR
+1274 SESMTTGR

-1288 VGALRSAEGSTLA
+1288 VGALRSAEGRTLT
-1301 VTGPIS
+1301 VNGPIS

-1336 GTVVLANAGGLGSG
+1336 GTVVLAHAGGLGSG
-1350 AVAID
+1350 AVAIN

-1363 DTQLPQSLLVMGEAT
+1363 DAQVTQPLLVMGEAT

-1411 MAGTAILANGT
+1411 MAGTAVLANGT

-1429 SANGVLLSDVQ
+1429 SANGVLLSNVQ
-1440 VERAGTVRGTGAI
+1440 VERDGTVRGTGTI

-1482 AATLQIDIDGYG
+1482 DATLQIDIDGYG

-1499 GNYSRLVVS
+1499 GNYSRLLVS

-1520 QPLLRGISGNASNT
+1520 QPLLRGISGNAGNT

-1547 GEGGVTGTFDRL
+1547 GEGGVTGTFDRI
-1559 LQPTEGLAASTRFQ
+1559 LQPTEGLAARTRFQ

-1630 RAVWQQDAAEL
+1630 RAVWQQDAVAL

-1647 LTGENHAKLAALAQ
+1647 LTGESHAKLAALAQ

-1675 GQGVLVDAS
+1675 GQNVLLDAS
-1684 STRIEQL
+1684 STRIDQL

-1697 YGDLSIDADASA
+1697 YGDVSVDADASA

-1724 VYRSSNVAWGAGLGR
+1724 VYRSSNLAWGAGLGR

-1752 IDSNAFFAY
+1752 LDSNAFFAY

-1790 GAGALSGKASGT
+1790 GADASLSGKASGT

-1847 DIARLNAEGS
+1847 DVARLQAEGS

-1862 LSVGSLVN
+1862 LSVGSLLN
-1870 DPLAARATWQFGV
+1870 DPLAARGTWQFGL
-1883 QAGINHGQVRQA
+1883 QAGINHGQARQA
-1895 TVTTVLAGEQV
+1895 TVTTALAGERV
-1906 DLSAADA
+1906 DLSAAEA
-1913 GKGFGRAQL
+1913 GKAFGRAQL
-1922 QGTVRLGASSYLYG
+1922 QGTVRLGASTYLYG

>member
-1 MGQWVVTS
+1 MNKVFKVVWSKAVGQWVVTS

-14 AGGRARR
+14 AAGRTRR
-21 TTNRLTTGP
+21 TANRLTTGP

-52 ITNIGFEDGTLSG
+52 ITNIGFETGTLSG

-76 TSYSG
+76 TSYG
-81 NGVGASV
+81 TTGVGAAV
-88 VTGMTDFAANNGSH
+88 VTGMTDFEADNGSH
-102 SWTVT
+102 TWTVT

-118 GSGSDTFAT
+118 GAGSDSFTT
-127 AAAALGLNAASSSLV
+127 AATALGLDAASRALV
-142 QTTMDG
+142 ASTMAG
-148 EPKNASW
+148 SPTNASW

-181 FNDASLTSLINL
+181 FNDASLTSLVNL
-193 GDASVLATV
+193 GDASVFATV

-249 MSLNLKDTAWSPV
+249 MSLNLQDTQLSPV

-296 PTGPIVID
+296 PTTPTGPIVID
-304 GPKGTDDLGNEDEA
+304 GPKGTDELGNEDEA

-338 IDDKPGTIDQNGHD
+338 IDDKPGTIDQNGHE

-357 KIEDSTAGVPGSLI
+357 KIDDATNGVPGSLI
-371 VKNSGNGGSVTLTN
+371 VKNSGSGGSVTLTN

-392 TEVDENTT
+392 TEVDENAT
-400 LALAG
+400 LALSG

-424 QATPVVNITSLDG
+424 QAAPVVNIISLDG

-449 ITDANDAFEGT
+449 ITDANDEFEGT

-493 LQVSSDE
+493 LQVSGDE

-519 GDVNSDRDV
+519 GDVNSGRDV

-536 TIDTNTTLT
+536 DTDTNTTLT
-545 NSGEVS
+545 NSGDVS
-551 GNGGLIKN
+551 GTGGLIKN
-559 GEGGLDLSGT
+559 GEGGL
-569 VSHSGGTT
+569 
-577 VNEGE
+577 E
-582 LTLSGQNTY
+582 
-591 TGGTTLNGGVLNVS
+591 
-605 SDGNL
+605 
-610 GDAAG
+610 
-615 GLTFNG
+615 
-621 GELHTTG
+621 
-628 DVNSDRDVVLAGNGT
+628 
-643 FTTDTNTTLTNSGE
+643 
-657 VSGNGGLIKNGE
+657 
-669 GGLDLTGT
+669 
-677 VSHSGGTTVNEG
+677 
-689 ELTLS
+689 
-694 GQNTYTGGTTL
+694 
-705 NGGVLNVSSDGN
+705 
-717 LGDAAG
+717 
-723 GLTFNGGELHTT
+723 
-735 GDVNSDRDVVLAGN
+735 
-749 GTFTT
+749 
-754 DTNTTLTNSGEVS
+754 
-767 GNGGLIKNGE
+767 
-777 GGLDLTGTVSHSG
+777 LTGTVSHSG

-843 GDVNSN
+843 GDVNSD
-849 RDVVLAGDGTFTTD
+849 RDVVLAGDGTFNTD
-863 TNTTLTN
+863 ADTTLTN
-870 SGDVSGTGGL
+870 SGDVSGNGGL

-887 LDLTGTVSHSGGTTV
+887 LELTGTVSHSGGTTV

-931 GNLGDVAGGLTFNG
+931 GNLGGATGGLTFNG
-945 GELHTTGD
+945 GTLHTTGD
-953 VNSNRDVVLAGNG
+953 VNSDRDVVLAGDG

-982 SGTGGLI
+982 SGMGGLI

-994 GLDLTGTVSHSGGTT
+994 GLELTGTVSHSGGTT

-1041 LGDAA
+1041 LGDA
-1046 GSLTFN
+1046 S
-1052 GGELHTTGD
+1052 
-1061 VNSDR
+1061 
-1066 DVVLAGNGTFSTDTN
+1066 
-1081 TTLTNSGD
+1081 
-1089 VSGNGGL
+1089 
-1096 IKNGEGGLDLTGTV
+1096 
-1110 SHSGGTTVNEGELTL
+1110 
-1125 SGQNTYTGG
+1125 
-1134 TMLNGGVLNVSS
+1134 
-1146 DGNLGDAAG
+1146 
-1155 GLTFN
+1155 
-1160 GGELHTTGDV
+1160 
-1170 NSDRDVVL
+1170 
-1178 AGNGTFT
+1178 
-1185 TDTNTT
+1185 
-1191 LTNSGDVSGTGGL
+1191 
-1204 IKNGEGGLDLTGT
+1204 
-1217 VSHSGGT
+1217 
-1224 TVNEGELTLSGQNTY
+1224 
-1239 TGGTTLNGGVLNVS
+1239 
-1253 SDGNLG
+1253 
-1259 DAAGGLTFNG
+1259 GGLTFNG

-1274 TSSMTTGR
+1274 SSSMTTSR

-1288 VGALRSAEGSTLA
+1288 VGALRSSEGSTLT
-1301 VTGPIS
+1301 VNGPIS

-1336 GTVVLANAGGLGSG
+1336 GTVVLAHAGGLGSG
-1350 AVAID
+1350 AVAIN

-1363 DTQLPQSLLVMGEAT
+1363 DTQVAQPLLVMGEAT

-1411 MAGTAILANGT
+1411 MAGTAVLANGT

-1429 SANGVLLSDVQ
+1429 SANGVLLSNVQ
-1440 VERAGTVRGTGAI
+1440 VEREGTVRGTGTI

-1472 AVTGTVTLTD
+1472 AVTGTVALTD
-1482 AATLQIDIDGYG
+1482 DATLQIDIDGYG

-1499 GNYSRLVVS
+1499 GNYSRLLVS

-1520 QPLLRGISGNASNT
+1520 QPLLRGISGNAGNT

-1547 GEGGVTGTFDRL
+1547 GEGGVTGTFDRI
-1559 LQPTEGLAASTRFQ
+1559 LQPTEGLAARTRFQ

-1630 RAVWQQDAAEL
+1630 RAVWQQDAVAL

-1647 LTGENHAKLAALAQ
+1647 LTGESHAKLAALAQ

-1675 GQGVLVDAS
+1675 GQGVLLDAS
-1684 STRIEQL
+1684 STRIDQL

-1697 YGDLSIDADASA
+1697 YGDLSVDADASA

-1752 IDSNAFFAY
+1752 LDSNAFFAY

-1790 GAGALSGKASGT
+1790 GADGPLSGKASGT

-1834 NAYREGGDSLAAL
+1834 NAYREAGDSLAAL
-1847 DIARLNAEGS
+1847 DVARLQAEGS

-1862 LSVGSLVN
+1862 LSVGSLLN
-1870 DPLAARATWQFGV
+1870 DPLAARGTWQFGL
-1883 QAGINHGQVRQA
+1883 QAGINHGQARQA
-1895 TVTTVLAGEQV
+1895 TVTTALAGERV
-1906 DLSAADA
+1906 DLSAAEA
-1913 GKGFGRAQL
+1913 GKAFGRAQL

>member
-1 MGQWVVTS
+1 MNKVFKVVWSKAVGQWVVTS

-14 AGGRARR
+14 AAGRTRR
-21 TTNRLTTGP
+21 TANRLTTGP

-52 ITNIGFEDGTLSG
+52 ITNIGFETGTLSG

-76 TSYSG
+76 TSYG
-81 NGVGASV
+81 TTGVGAAV
-88 VTGMTDFAANNGSH
+88 VTGMTDFEADNGSH
-102 SWTVT
+102 TWTVT

-118 GSGSDTFAT
+118 GAGSDSFTT
-127 AAAALGLNAASSSLV
+127 AATALGLDAASRALV
-142 QTTMDG
+142 ASTMAG
-148 EPKNASW
+148 SPTNASW

-181 FNDASLTSLINL
+181 FNDASLTSLVNL
-193 GDASVLATV
+193 GDASVFATV

-249 MSLNLKDTAWSPV
+249 MSLNLQDTQLSPV

-296 PTGPIVID
+296 PTTPTGPIVID
-304 GPKGTDDLGNEDEA
+304 GPKGTDELGNEDEA

-338 IDDKPGTIDQNGHD
+338 IDDKPGTIDQNGHE

-357 KIEDSTAGVPGSLI
+357 KIDDATNGVPGSLI
-371 VKNSGNGGSVTLTN
+371 VKNSGSGGSVTLTN

-392 TEVDENTT
+392 TEVDENAT
-400 LALAG
+400 LALSG

-424 QATPVVNITSLDG
+424 QAAPVVNIISLDG

-449 ITDANDAFEGT
+449 ITDANDEFEGT

-474 VLSGTN
+474 VLSGNN

-505 AGKLTLDGGTLHTT
+505 AGKLTLGGGTLHTT
-519 GDVNSDRDV
+519 GDVNSARDV

-536 TIDTNTTLT
+536 D
-545 NSGEVS
+545 
-551 GNGGLIKN
+551 
-559 GEGGLDLSGT
+559 
-569 VSHSGGTT
+569 
-577 VNEGE
+577 
-582 LTLSGQNTY
+582 
-591 TGGTTLNGGVLNVS
+591 
-605 SDGNL
+605 
-610 GDAAG
+610 
-615 GLTFNG
+615 
-621 GELHTTG
+621 
-628 DVNSDRDVVLAGNGT
+628 
-643 FTTDTNTTLTNSGE
+643 
-657 VSGNGGLIKNGE
+657 
-669 GGLDLTGT
+669 
-677 VSHSGGTTVNEG
+677 
-689 ELTLS
+689 
-694 GQNTYTGGTTL
+694 
-705 NGGVLNVSSDGN
+705 
-717 LGDAAG
+717 
-723 GLTFNGGELHTT
+723 
-735 GDVNSDRDVVLAGN
+735 
-749 GTFTT
+749 
-754 DTNTTLTNSGEVS
+754 
-767 GNGGLIKNGE
+767 
-777 GGLDLTGTVSHSG
+777 
-790 GTTVNEGELTLSGQN
+790 
-805 TYTGGTTLNG
+805 
-815 GVLNVS
+815 
-821 SDGNLGDAAGGLTFN
+821 
-836 GGTLHTT
+836 
-843 GDVNSN
+843 
-849 RDVVLAGDGTFTTD
+849 
-863 TNTTLTN
+863 
-870 SGDVSGTGGL
+870 
-880 IKNGEGG
+880 
-887 LDLTGTVSHSGGTTV
+887 
-902 NEGELTLSGQNTYT
+902 
-916 GGTTLNGGVLNVSSD
+916 
-931 GNLGDVAGGLTFNG
+931 
-945 GELHTTGD
+945 
-953 VNSNRDVVLAGNG
+953 
-966 TFTTDTNTTL
+966 
-976 TNSGDV
+976 
-982 SGTGGLI
+982 
-989 KNGEG
+989 
-994 GLDLTGTVSHSGGTT
+994 
-1009 VNEGELTLSGQNT
+1009 
-1022 YTGGTTLNGG
+1022 
-1032 VLNVSSDGN
+1032 
-1041 LGDAA
+1041 
-1046 GSLTFN
+1046 
-1052 GGELHTTGD
+1052 
-1061 VNSDR
+1061 
-1066 DVVLAGNGTFSTDTN
+1066 TDTN

-1096 IKNGEGGLDLTGTV
+1096 IKNGEGGL
-1110 SHSGGTTVNEGELTL
+1110 E
-1125 SGQNTYTGG
+1125 
-1134 TMLNGGVLNVSS
+1134 
-1146 DGNLGDAAG
+1146 
-1155 GLTFN
+1155 
-1160 GGELHTTGDV
+1160 
-1170 NSDRDVVL
+1170 
-1178 AGNGTFT
+1178 
-1185 TDTNTT
+1185 
-1191 LTNSGDVSGTGGL
+1191 
-1204 IKNGEGGLDLTGT
+1204 LTGT

-1274 TSSMTTGR
+1274 SSSMTTSR

-1288 VGALRSAEGSTLA
+1288 VGALRSSEGSTLT
-1301 VTGPIS
+1301 VNGPIS

-1336 GTVVLANAGGLGSG
+1336 GTVVLAHAGGLGSG
-1350 AVAID
+1350 AVAIN

-1363 DTQLPQSLLVMGEAT
+1363 DTQVAQPLLVMGEAT

-1411 MAGTAILANGT
+1411 MAGTAVLANGT

-1429 SANGVLLSDVQ
+1429 SANGVLLSNVQ
-1440 VERAGTVRGTGAI
+1440 VEREGTVRGTGTI

-1472 AVTGTVTLTD
+1472 AVTGTVALTD
-1482 AATLQIDIDGYG
+1482 DATLQIDIDGYG

-1499 GNYSRLVVS
+1499 GNYSRLLVS

-1520 QPLLRGISGNASNT
+1520 QPLLRGISGNAGNT

-1547 GEGGVTGTFDRL
+1547 GEGGVTGTFDRI
-1559 LQPTEGLAASTRFQ
+1559 LQPTEGLAARTRFQ

-1630 RAVWQQDAAEL
+1630 RAVWQQDAVAL

-1647 LTGENHAKLAALAQ
+1647 LTGESHAKLAALAQ

-1675 GQGVLVDAS
+1675 GQGVLLDAS
-1684 STRIEQL
+1684 STRIDQL

-1697 YGDLSIDADASA
+1697 YGDLSVDADASA

-1752 IDSNAFFAY
+1752 LDSNAFFAY

-1790 GAGALSGKASGT
+1790 GADGPLSGKASGT

-1834 NAYREGGDSLAAL
+1834 NAYREAGDSLAAL
-1847 DIARLNAEGS
+1847 DVARLQAEGS

-1862 LSVGSLVN
+1862 LSVGSLLN
-1870 DPLAARATWQFGV
+1870 DPLAARGTWQFGL
-1883 QAGINHGQVRQA
+1883 QAGINHGQARQA
-1895 TVTTVLAGEQV
+1895 TVTTALAGERV
-1906 DLSAADA
+1906 DLSAAEA
-1913 GKGFGRAQL
+1913 GKAFGRAQL

>member
-1 MGQWVVTS
+1 MNKVFKVVWSKAVGQWVVTS
-9 EFGTA
+9 EFG
-14 AGGRARR
+14 AGAGSRTRR
-21 TTNRLTTGP
+21 KANLLTTGP
-30 LAALSLMTA
+30 LAALSLMTS

-52 ITNIGFEDGTLSG
+52 ITNIGFETGTLSG

-76 TSYSG
+76 TSYGST
-81 NGVGASV
+81 GVGAAV
-88 VTGMTDFAANNGSH
+88 VTGMTDFEADNGTH

-118 GSGSDTFAT
+118 GAGSDSFTT
-127 AAAALGLNAASSSLV
+127 AATALGLDAASRALV
-142 QTTMDG
+142 ASTMAG
-148 EPKNASW
+148 TPTNASW

-193 GDASVLATV
+193 GDASVFATV

-249 MSLNLKDTAWSPV
+249 MSLNLQDTQLSPV

-296 PTGPIVID
+296 PTTPTGPIVID
-304 GPKGTDDLGNEDEA
+304 GPKGTDELGNEDEA

-357 KIEDSTAGVPGSLI
+357 KIDDATSGVPGSLI

-392 TEVDENTT
+392 TEVDENAT
-400 LALAG
+400 LALSG

-424 QATPVVNITSLDG
+424 QAGPVVNIISLDG

-449 ITDANDAFEGT
+449 ITDANDEFEGT

-474 VLSGTN
+474 VLSGNN

-505 AGKLTLDGGTLHTT
+505 AGKLTLGGGTLHTT
-519 GDVNSDRDV
+519 GDVNSARDV

-536 TIDTNTTLT
+536 DTDTNTTLT
-545 NSGEVS
+545 NSGDVS

-559 GEGGLDLSGT
+559 GEGGL
-569 VSHSGGTT
+569 
-577 VNEGE
+577 E
-582 LTLSGQNTY
+582 
-591 TGGTTLNGGVLNVS
+591 
-605 SDGNL
+605 
-610 GDAAG
+610 
-615 GLTFNG
+615 
-621 GELHTTG
+621 
-628 DVNSDRDVVLAGNGT
+628 
-643 FTTDTNTTLTNSGE
+643 
-657 VSGNGGLIKNGE
+657 
-669 GGLDLTGT
+669 
-677 VSHSGGTTVNEG
+677 
-689 ELTLS
+689 
-694 GQNTYTGGTTL
+694 
-705 NGGVLNVSSDGN
+705 
-717 LGDAAG
+717 
-723 GLTFNGGELHTT
+723 
-735 GDVNSDRDVVLAGN
+735 
-749 GTFTT
+749 
-754 DTNTTLTNSGEVS
+754 
-767 GNGGLIKNGE
+767 
-777 GGLDLTGTVSHSG
+777 LTGTVSHSG

-843 GDVNSN
+843 GDVNSD
-849 RDVVLAGDGTFTTD
+849 RDVVLAGDGTF
-863 TNTTLTN
+863 NIE
-870 SGDVSGTGGL
+870 S
-880 IKNGEGG
+880 
-887 LDLTGTVSHSGGTTV
+887 
-902 NEGELTLSGQNTYT
+902 
-916 GGTTLNGGVLNVSSD
+916 
-931 GNLGDVAGGLTFNG
+931 
-945 GELHTTGD
+945 
-953 VNSNRDVVLAGNG
+953 
-966 TFTTDTNTTL
+966 
-976 TNSGDV
+976 
-982 SGTGGLI
+982 
-989 KNGEG
+989 
-994 GLDLTGTVSHSGGTT
+994 
-1009 VNEGELTLSGQNT
+1009 
-1022 YTGGTTLNGG
+1022 
-1032 VLNVSSDGN
+1032 
-1041 LGDAA
+1041 
-1046 GSLTFN
+1046 
-1052 GGELHTTGD
+1052 
-1061 VNSDR
+1061 
-1066 DVVLAGNGTFSTDTN
+1066 N

-1096 IKNGEGGLDLTGTV
+1096 IKNGEGGL
-1110 SHSGGTTVNEGELTL
+1110 E
-1125 SGQNTYTGG
+1125 
-1134 TMLNGGVLNVSS
+1134 
-1146 DGNLGDAAG
+1146 
-1155 GLTFN
+1155 
-1160 GGELHTTGDV
+1160 
-1170 NSDRDVVL
+1170 
-1178 AGNGTFT
+1178 
-1185 TDTNTT
+1185 
-1191 LTNSGDVSGTGGL
+1191 
-1204 IKNGEGGLDLTGT
+1204 LTGT

-1269 GTLQA
+1269 GTLHTTGDVNSDRDVVLAGDGTFNTESNTTLTNSGDVSGNGGLIKNGEGGLELTGTVSHSGGTTVNEGELTLSGQNTYTGGTTLNGGVLNISSDGNLGDAAGGLTFNGGTLQA
-1274 TSSMTTGR
+1274 SSSMTTGR

-1288 VGALRSAEGSTLA
+1288 VGALRSGEGSTLT
-1301 VTGPIS
+1301 VNGSIS

-1336 GTVVLANAGGLGSG
+1336 GTVVLAHAGGLGSG
-1350 AVAID
+1350 TVAIN

-1363 DTQLPQSLLVMGEAT
+1363 DTQVTQPLLVMGEAT

-1411 MAGTAILANGT
+1411 MAGTAVLANGT

-1429 SANGVLLSDVQ
+1429 SANGVLMSNVQ
-1440 VERAGTVRGTGAI
+1440 VERDGTVRGTGTI

-1482 AATLQIDIDGYG
+1482 DATLQIDIDGYG

-1499 GNYSRLVVS
+1499 GNYSRLLVS

-1520 QPLLRGISGNASNT
+1520 QPLLRGISGNAGNT

-1547 GEGGVTGTFDRL
+1547 GEGGVTGTFDRI

-1585 VTPTAYSA
+1585 VTPAAYSA

-1630 RAVWQQDAAEL
+1630 RAVWQQDAAAL

-1647 LTGENHAKLAALAQ
+1647 LTGESHAKLAALAQ

-1675 GQGVLVDAS
+1675 GQGVLLDAS
-1684 STRIEQL
+1684 STRIDQL

-1697 YGDLSIDADASA
+1697 YGDLSVDADASA

-1752 IDSNAFFAY
+1752 LDSNAFFAY

-1790 GAGALSGKASGT
+1790 GADGPLSGKASGT

-1847 DIARLNAEGS
+1847 DVARLQAEGS

-1862 LSVGSLVN
+1862 LSVGSLLN
-1870 DPLAARATWQFGV
+1870 DPLAARGTWQFGL
-1883 QAGINHGQVRQA
+1883 QAGINHGQARQA
-1895 TVTTVLAGEQV
+1895 TVTTALAGERV
-1906 DLSAADA
+1906 DLSAAEA
-1913 GKGFGRAQL
+1913 GKAFGRAQL

>member
-1 MGQWVVTS
+1 MNKVFKVVWSKAVGQWVVTS
-9 EFGTA
+9 EFG
-14 AGGRARR
+14 AGAGSRTRR
-21 TTNRLTTGP
+21 KANRLTTGP

-52 ITNIGFEDGTLSG
+52 ITNIGFETGTLSG

-76 TSYSG
+76 TSYGST
-81 NGVGASV
+81 GVGAAV
-88 VTGMTDFAANNGSH
+88 VTGMTDFEADNGTH

-118 GSGSDTFAT
+118 GAGSDSFTT
-127 AAAALGLNAASSSLV
+127 AATALGLDAASRALV
-142 QTTMDG
+142 ASTMAG
-148 EPKNASW
+148 SPTNASW

-193 GDASVLATV
+193 GDASVFATV

-249 MSLNLKDTAWSPV
+249 MSLNLQDTQLSPV

-296 PTGPIVID
+296 PTTPTGPIVID
-304 GPKGTDDLGNEDEA
+304 GPKGTDELGNEDEA

-357 KIEDSTAGVPGSLI
+357 KIDDATSGVPGSLI

-392 TEVDENTT
+392 TEVDENAT
-400 LALAG
+400 LALSG

-424 QATPVVNITSLDG
+424 QAGPVVNIISLDG

-449 ITDANDAFEGT
+449 ITDANDEFEGT

-474 VLSGTN
+474 VLSGNN

-505 AGKLTLDGGTLHTT
+505 AGKLTLGGGTLHTT
-519 GDVNSDRDV
+519 GDVNSARDV

-536 TIDTNTTLT
+536 DTDTNTTLT
-545 NSGEVS
+545 NSGDVS

-559 GEGGLDLSGT
+559 GEGGLELTGT

-591 TGGTTLNGGVLNVS
+591 TGGTTLNGGVLNIS

-610 GDAAG
+610 GDATG

-621 GELHTTG
+621 GTLHTTG
-628 DVNSDRDVVLAGNGT
+628 DVNSDRDVVLAGDGT
-643 FTTDTNTTLTNSGE
+643 FDTDSNTTLTNSGD

-669 GGLDLTGT
+669 GGLELTGT

-717 LGDAAG
+717 LGDA
-723 GLTFNGGELHTT
+723 T
-735 GDVNSDRDVVLAGN
+735 
-749 GTFTT
+749 
-754 DTNTTLTNSGEVS
+754 
-767 GNGGLIKNGE
+767 
-777 GGLDLTGTVSHSG
+777 
-790 GTTVNEGELTLSGQN
+790 
-805 TYTGGTTLNG
+805 
-815 GVLNVS
+815 
-821 SDGNLGDAAGGLTFN
+821 GGLTFN

-843 GDVNSN
+843 GDVNSD
-849 RDVVLAGDGTFTTD
+849 RDVVLAGDGTF
-863 TNTTLTN
+863 NTE
-870 SGDVSGTGGL
+870 S
-880 IKNGEGG
+880 
-887 LDLTGTVSHSGGTTV
+887 
-902 NEGELTLSGQNTYT
+902 
-916 GGTTLNGGVLNVSSD
+916 
-931 GNLGDVAGGLTFNG
+931 
-945 GELHTTGD
+945 
-953 VNSNRDVVLAGNG
+953 
-966 TFTTDTNTTL
+966 
-976 TNSGDV
+976 
-982 SGTGGLI
+982 
-989 KNGEG
+989 
-994 GLDLTGTVSHSGGTT
+994 
-1009 VNEGELTLSGQNT
+1009 
-1022 YTGGTTLNGG
+1022 
-1032 VLNVSSDGN
+1032 
-1041 LGDAA
+1041 
-1046 GSLTFN
+1046 
-1052 GGELHTTGD
+1052 
-1061 VNSDR
+1061 
-1066 DVVLAGNGTFSTDTN
+1066 N

-1096 IKNGEGGLDLTGTV
+1096 IKNGEGGL
-1110 SHSGGTTVNEGELTL
+1110 E
-1125 SGQNTYTGG
+1125 
-1134 TMLNGGVLNVSS
+1134 
-1146 DGNLGDAAG
+1146 
-1155 GLTFN
+1155 
-1160 GGELHTTGDV
+1160 
-1170 NSDRDVVL
+1170 
-1178 AGNGTFT
+1178 
-1185 TDTNTT
+1185 
-1191 LTNSGDVSGTGGL
+1191 
-1204 IKNGEGGLDLTGT
+1204 LTGT

-1274 TSSMTTGR
+1274 SSSMTTGR

-1288 VGALRSAEGSTLA
+1288 VGTLRSGEGSTLT
-1301 VTGPIS
+1301 VNGPIS

-1336 GTVVLANAGGLGSG
+1336 GTVVLAHAGGLGSG
-1350 AVAID
+1350 TVAIN

-1363 DTQLPQSLLVMGEAT
+1363 DTQVTQPLLVMGEAT

-1411 MAGTAILANGT
+1411 MAGTAVLANGT

-1429 SANGVLLSDVQ
+1429 SANGVLMSNVQ
-1440 VERAGTVRGTGAI
+1440 VERDGTVRGTGTI
-1453 AGNMRVDGTL
+1453 AGDMRVDGTL

-1482 AATLQIDIDGYG
+1482 DATLQIDIDGYG

-1499 GNYSRLVVS
+1499 GNYSRLLVS

-1520 QPLLRGISGNASNT
+1520 QPLLRGISGNAGNT

-1547 GEGGVTGTFDRL
+1547 GEGGVTGTFDRI

-1585 VTPTAYSA
+1585 VTPAAYSA

-1630 RAVWQQDAAEL
+1630 RAVWQQDAVAL

-1647 LTGENHAKLAALAQ
+1647 LTGESHAKLAALAQ

-1675 GQGVLVDAS
+1675 GQGVLLDAS
-1684 STRIEQL
+1684 STRIDQL

-1697 YGDLSIDADASA
+1697 YGDLSVDADASA

-1752 IDSNAFFAY
+1752 LDSNAFFAY

-1790 GAGALSGKASGT
+1790 GTGGPLSGKASGT

-1834 NAYREGGDSLAAL
+1834 NAYREAGDSLAAL
-1847 DIARLNAEGS
+1847 DVARLQAEGS

-1862 LSVGSLVN
+1862 LSVGSLLN
-1870 DPLAARATWQFGV
+1870 DPLAARGTWQFGL
-1883 QAGINHGQVRQA
+1883 QAGINHGQARQA
-1895 TVTTVLAGEQV
+1895 TVTTALAGERV
-1906 DLSAADA
+1906 DLSAAEA
-1913 GKGFGRAQL
+1913 GKAFGRAQL

>member
-1 MGQWVVTS
+1 
-9 EFGTA
+9 
-14 AGGRARR
+14 
-21 TTNRLTTGP
+21 
-30 LAALSLMTA
+30 
-39 LALYGPSAMAAVD
+39 
-52 ITNIGFEDGTLSG
+52 
-65 WTYSKTGTQGS
+65 
-76 TSYSG
+76 
-81 NGVGASV
+81 
-88 VTGMTDFAANNGSH
+88 
-102 SWTVT
+102 
-107 PFGNNMASLQA
+107 
-118 GSGSDTFAT
+118 
-127 AAAALGLNAASSSLV
+127 
-142 QTTMDG
+142 
-148 EPKNASW
+148 
-155 LYQDLTLAAGDY
+155 
-167 FSMAWQ
+167 
-173 YVSTDYEP
+173 
-181 FNDASLTSLINL
+181 
-193 GDASVLATV
+193 
-202 NNQNAQYALLGAT
+202 
-215 NLGTGSYSTGSY
+215 
-227 GATGWQVATYQV
+227 
-239 STAGTYRLGF
+239 
-249 MSLNLKDTAWSPV
+249 
-262 LFVDQAPGLTFD
+262 
-274 KGVPFGPV
+274 
-282 APNPGSGAPTTPTT
+282 
-296 PTGPIVID
+296 
-304 GPKGTDDLGNEDEA
+304 
-318 SFEGGTLVVDKDTN
+318 
-332 VDVDFK
+332 
-338 IDDKPGTIDQNGHD
+338 
-352 STFTG
+352 
-357 KIEDSTAGVPGSLI
+357 
-371 VKNSGNGGSVTLTN
+371 
-385 TNGYTGT
+385 
-392 TEVDENTT
+392 
-400 LALAG
+400 
-405 NGSIDKS
+405 
-412 KKLVIDG
+412 
-419 TLDVT
+419 
-424 QATPVVNITSLDG
+424 
-437 KGDVALGNNTLS
+437 
-449 ITDANDAFEGT
+449 
-460 IGGQGDVAIKGGTQ
+460 
-474 VLSGTN
+474 
-480 TYAGGTSVSNNAV
+480 
-493 LQVSSDE
+493 
-500 NLGDA
+500 
-505 AGKLTLDGGTLHTT
+505 
-519 GDVNSDRDV
+519 
-528 VLAGNGTF
+528 
-536 TIDTNTTLT
+536 
-545 NSGEVS
+545 
-551 GNGGLIKN
+551 
-559 GEGGLDLSGT
+559 
-569 VSHSGGTT
+569 
-577 VNEGE
+577 
-582 LTLSGQNTY
+582 
-591 TGGTTLNGGVLNVS
+591 TLNGGVLNVS

-621 GELHTTG
+621 GTLHTTG

-643 FTTDTNTTLTNSGE
+643 FTTDTNTTLTNSGD

-669 GGLDLTGT
+669 GGL
-677 VSHSGGTTVNEG
+677 
-689 ELTLS
+689 
-694 GQNTYTGGTTL
+694 
-705 NGGVLNVSSDGN
+705 
-717 LGDAAG
+717 A
-723 GLTFNGGELHTT
+723 
-735 GDVNSDRDVVLAGN
+735 
-749 GTFTT
+749 
-754 DTNTTLTNSGEVS
+754 
-767 GNGGLIKNGE
+767 
-777 GGLDLTGTVSHSG
+777 LTGTVSHSG

-843 GDVNSN
+843 GDVNS
-849 RDVVLAGDGTFTTD
+849 D
-863 TNTTLTN
+863 
-870 SGDVSGTGGL
+870 
-880 IKNGEGG
+880 
-887 LDLTGTVSHSGGTTV
+887 
-902 NEGELTLSGQNTYT
+902 
-916 GGTTLNGGVLNVSSD
+916 
-931 GNLGDVAGGLTFNG
+931 
-945 GELHTTGD
+945 
-953 VNSNRDVVLAGNG
+953 RDVVLAGNG
-966 TFTTDTNTTL
+966 TFT
-976 TNSGDV
+976 
-982 SGTGGLI
+982 
-989 KNGEG
+989 
-994 GLDLTGTVSHSGGTT
+994 
-1009 VNEGELTLSGQNT
+1009 
-1022 YTGGTTLNGG
+1022 
-1032 VLNVSSDGN
+1032 
-1041 LGDAA
+1041 
-1046 GSLTFN
+1046 
-1052 GGELHTTGD
+1052 
-1061 VNSDR
+1061 
-1066 DVVLAGNGTFSTDTN
+1066 TDTN

-1269 GTLQA
+1269 GELHTTGDVNSDRDVVLAGNGTFSTDTNTTLTNSGDVSGNGGLIKNGEGGLALTGTVSHSGGTTVNEGELTLSGQNTYTGGTTLNGGVLNVSSDGNLGDAAGGLTFNGGELHTTGDVNSDRDVVLAGNGTFSTDTNTTLTNSGDVSGNGGLIKNGEGGLALTGTVSHSGGTTVNEGELTLSGQNTYTGGTTLNGGVLNVSSDGNLGDATGGLTFNGGTLQA

-1336 GTVVLANAGGLGSG
+1336 GTVVLAHAGGLGSG

-1363 DTQLPQSLLVMGEAT
+1363 DTQLSQSLLVTGEAT

-1697 YGDLSIDADASA
+1697 YGDLSVDADASA

-1761 GAARAGAVVLDGMLS
+1761 GAAKAGAVVLDGMLS

-1790 GAGALSGKASGT
+1790 SAGGALSGKASGT

-1847 DIARLNAEGS
+1847 DVARLKSEGS

-1913 GKGFGRAQL
+1913 GKGFGRAKL

>member
-1 MGQWVVTS
+1 MNKVFKVVWSKAVGQWVVTS

-14 AGGRARR
+14 AGGRTRR
-21 TTNRLTTGP
+21 TANRLTTGP

-52 ITNIGFEDGTLSG
+52 ITNIGFETGTLSG
-65 WTYSKTGTQGS
+65 WTYSANGTQGS
-76 TSYSG
+76 SSYSG
-81 NGVGASV
+81 AGVGAAV
-88 VTGMTDFAANNGSH
+88 VTGMTDYASNNGSH

-118 GSGSDTFAT
+118 GGTSDSFAT
-127 AAAALGLNAASSSLV
+127 GAAALGLNAASQSLV
-142 QTTMDG
+142 ASTMAG
-148 EPKNASW
+148 TPTNASW

-181 FNDASLTSLINL
+181 YNDASLTSLINL
-193 GDASVLATV
+193 GDASVFATV

-249 MSLNLKDTAWSPV
+249 MAMNLDDTLWSPV

-296 PTGPIVID
+296 PTGPIIID
-304 GPKGTDDLGNEDEA
+304 GTKGTDELGNEDEA

-357 KIEDSTAGVPGSLI
+357 KIDDATSGVPGSLI

-392 TEVDENTT
+392 TEVDENAT
-400 LALAG
+400 LALSG

-424 QATPVVNITSLDG
+424 QAGPVVNIISLDG

-449 ITDANDAFEGT
+449 ITDANDEFEGT

-493 LQVSSDE
+493 LQVSGDE

-519 GDVNSDRDV
+519 GDVNSGRDV

-536 TIDTNTTLT
+536 D
-545 NSGEVS
+545 
-551 GNGGLIKN
+551 
-559 GEGGLDLSGT
+559 
-569 VSHSGGTT
+569 
-577 VNEGE
+577 
-582 LTLSGQNTY
+582 
-591 TGGTTLNGGVLNVS
+591 
-605 SDGNL
+605 
-610 GDAAG
+610 
-615 GLTFNG
+615 
-621 GELHTTG
+621 
-628 DVNSDRDVVLAGNGT
+628 
-643 FTTDTNTTLTNSGE
+643 
-657 VSGNGGLIKNGE
+657 
-669 GGLDLTGT
+669 
-677 VSHSGGTTVNEG
+677 
-689 ELTLS
+689 
-694 GQNTYTGGTTL
+694 
-705 NGGVLNVSSDGN
+705 
-717 LGDAAG
+717 
-723 GLTFNGGELHTT
+723 
-735 GDVNSDRDVVLAGN
+735 
-749 GTFTT
+749 
-754 DTNTTLTNSGEVS
+754 
-767 GNGGLIKNGE
+767 
-777 GGLDLTGTVSHSG
+777 
-790 GTTVNEGELTLSGQN
+790 
-805 TYTGGTTLNG
+805 
-815 GVLNVS
+815 
-821 SDGNLGDAAGGLTFN
+821 
-836 GGTLHTT
+836 
-843 GDVNSN
+843 
-849 RDVVLAGDGTFTTD
+849 TD

-916 GGTTLNGGVLNVSSD
+916 GGTTLNGGVLN
-931 GNLGDVAGGLTFNG
+931 
-945 GELHTTGD
+945 
-953 VNSNRDVVLAGNG
+953 
-966 TFTTDTNTTL
+966 
-976 TNSGDV
+976 
-982 SGTGGLI
+982 I
-989 KNGEG
+989 
-994 GLDLTGTVSHSGGTT
+994 
-1009 VNEGELTLSGQNT
+1009 
-1022 YTGGTTLNGG
+1022 
-1032 VLNVSSDGN
+1032 SSDGN
-1041 LGDAA
+1041 LGDA
-1046 GSLTFN
+1046 T
-1052 GGELHTTGD
+1052 
-1061 VNSDR
+1061 
-1066 DVVLAGNGTFSTDTN
+1066 
-1081 TTLTNSGD
+1081 
-1089 VSGNGGL
+1089 
-1096 IKNGEGGLDLTGTV
+1096 
-1110 SHSGGTTVNEGELTL
+1110 
-1125 SGQNTYTGG
+1125 
-1134 TMLNGGVLNVSS
+1134 
-1146 DGNLGDAAG
+1146 
-1155 GLTFN
+1155 
-1160 GGELHTTGDV
+1160 
-1170 NSDRDVVL
+1170 
-1178 AGNGTFT
+1178 
-1185 TDTNTT
+1185 
-1191 LTNSGDVSGTGGL
+1191 
-1204 IKNGEGGLDLTGT
+1204 
-1217 VSHSGGT
+1217 
-1224 TVNEGELTLSGQNTY
+1224 
-1239 TGGTTLNGGVLNVS
+1239 
-1253 SDGNLG
+1253 
-1259 DAAGGLTFNG
+1259 GGLTFNG

-1282 SMVLDS
+1282 SMVLES
-1288 VGALRSAEGSTLA
+1288 VGALRSVEGSTLT
-1301 VTGPIS
+1301 VNGPIS

-1336 GTVVLANAGGLGSG
+1336 GTVVLAHAGGLGSG
-1350 AVAID
+1350 AVAIN

-1363 DTQLPQSLLVMGEAT
+1363 DTQVTQPLLVMGEAT

-1411 MAGTAILANGT
+1411 MAGTAVLANGT

-1429 SANGVLLSDVQ
+1429 SANGVLMSNVQ
-1440 VERAGTVRGTGAI
+1440 VERDGTVRGTGNI

-1482 AATLQIDIDGYG
+1482 DATLQIDIDGYG

-1499 GNYSRLVVS
+1499 GNYSRLLVS

-1520 QPLLRGISGNASNT
+1520 QPLLRGISGNAGNT

-1547 GEGGVTGTFDRL
+1547 GEGGVTGTFDRI

-1630 RAVWQQDAAEL
+1630 RAVWQQDAVAL

-1647 LTGENHAKLAALAQ
+1647 LTGESHAKLAALAQ

-1675 GQGVLVDAS
+1675 GQGVLLDAS
-1684 STRIEQL
+1684 TTRIDQL
-1691 LWANIG
+1691 LWANVG
-1697 YGDLSIDADASA
+1697 YGDLSVDADASA

-1752 IDSNAFFAY
+1752 LDSNAFFAY

-1776 YSADRWESQRPDAL
+1776 YSADRWESQRTDAL
-1790 GAGALSGKASGT
+1790 GADGSLSGKASGT

-1834 NAYREGGDSLAAL
+1834 NAYREAGDSLAAL
-1847 DIARLNAEGS
+1847 DVARLQAEGS

-1862 LSVGSLVN
+1862 LSVGSLLN
-1870 DPLAARATWQFGV
+1870 DPLAARGTWQFGV
-1883 QAGINHGQVRQA
+1883 QAGINHGQARQA
-1895 TVTTVLAGEQV
+1895 TVTTALAGERV
-1906 DLSAADA
+1906 DLSAAEA
-1913 GKGFGRAQL
+1913 GKAFGRAQL
-1922 QGTVRLGASSYLYG
+1922 QGTLRLGASSYLYG

>member
-1 MGQWVVTS
+1 MNKVFKVVWSKAVGQWVVTS
-9 EFGTA
+9 EFG
-14 AGGRARR
+14 AGAGSRTRR
-21 TTNRLTTGP
+21 KANRLTTGP
-30 LAALSLMTA
+30 LAALSLMTS

-52 ITNIGFEDGTLSG
+52 ITNIGFETGTLSG

-76 TSYSG
+76 TSYGST
-81 NGVGASV
+81 GVGAAV
-88 VTGMTDFAANNGSH
+88 VTGMTDFEADNGTH

-118 GSGSDTFAT
+118 GAGSDSFTT
-127 AAAALGLNAASSSLV
+127 AATALGLDAASRALV
-142 QTTMDG
+142 ASTMAG
-148 EPKNASW
+148 SPTNASW

-193 GDASVLATV
+193 GDASVFATV

-249 MSLNLKDTAWSPV
+249 MSLNLQDTQLSPV

-296 PTGPIVID
+296 PTTPTGPIIID
-304 GPKGTDDLGNEDEA
+304 GPKGTDELGNEDEA

-338 IDDKPGTIDQNGHD
+338 IDDKPGTIDQNGHE

-357 KIEDSTAGVPGSLI
+357 KIDDATNGVPGSLI

-392 TEVDENTT
+392 TEVDENAT
-400 LALAG
+400 LALSG

-424 QATPVVNITSLDG
+424 QAGPVVNITSLDG

-449 ITDANDAFEGT
+449 ITDANDEFEGT

-505 AGKLTLDGGTLHTT
+505 AGGLAFNGGTLHTT
-519 GDVNSDRDV
+519 GDVSSDRDV

-536 TIDTNTTLT
+536 DTDANTTLT
-545 NSGEVS
+545 NSGDVS
-551 GNGGLIKN
+551 GTGGLIKN
-559 GEGGLDLSGT
+559 GEG
-569 VSHSGGTT
+569 
-577 VNEGE
+577 
-582 LTLSGQNTY
+582 
-591 TGGTTLNGGVLNVS
+591 
-605 SDGNL
+605 
-610 GDAAG
+610 A
-615 GLTFNG
+615 
-621 GELHTTG
+621 
-628 DVNSDRDVVLAGNGT
+628 
-643 FTTDTNTTLTNSGE
+643 
-657 VSGNGGLIKNGE
+657 
-669 GGLDLTGT
+669 LDLTGT

-723 GLTFNGGELHTT
+723 GVTFNGGTLHTTGDVLSDRDVVLAGNGTFDTDTNTTLTNSGDVSGTGGLIKNGEGGLELTGTVSHSGGTTVNEGELILSGQNTYTGGTTLNGGVLNVSSDGNLGDATGGLTFNGGTLHTT
-735 GDVNSDRDVVLAGN
+735 GDVNSDRDVVLAGD

-754 DTNTTLTNSGEVS
+754 DANTTLTNSGDVS

-777 GGLDLTGTVSHSG
+777 GGLELIGTVSHSG

-815 GVLNVS
+815 GVLNIS
-821 SDGNLGDAAGGLTFN
+821 SDGNLGDA
-836 GGTLHTT
+836 
-843 GDVNSN
+843 S
-849 RDVVLAGDGTFTTD
+849 
-863 TNTTLTN
+863 
-870 SGDVSGTGGL
+870 
-880 IKNGEGG
+880 
-887 LDLTGTVSHSGGTTV
+887 
-902 NEGELTLSGQNTYT
+902 
-916 GGTTLNGGVLNVSSD
+916 
-931 GNLGDVAGGLTFNG
+931 
-945 GELHTTGD
+945 
-953 VNSNRDVVLAGNG
+953 
-966 TFTTDTNTTL
+966 
-976 TNSGDV
+976 
-982 SGTGGLI
+982 
-989 KNGEG
+989 
-994 GLDLTGTVSHSGGTT
+994 
-1009 VNEGELTLSGQNT
+1009 
-1022 YTGGTTLNGG
+1022 
-1032 VLNVSSDGN
+1032 
-1041 LGDAA
+1041 
-1046 GSLTFN
+1046 
-1052 GGELHTTGD
+1052 
-1061 VNSDR
+1061 
-1066 DVVLAGNGTFSTDTN
+1066 
-1081 TTLTNSGD
+1081 
-1089 VSGNGGL
+1089 
-1096 IKNGEGGLDLTGTV
+1096 
-1110 SHSGGTTVNEGELTL
+1110 
-1125 SGQNTYTGG
+1125 
-1134 TMLNGGVLNVSS
+1134 
-1146 DGNLGDAAG
+1146 
-1155 GLTFN
+1155 
-1160 GGELHTTGDV
+1160 
-1170 NSDRDVVL
+1170 
-1178 AGNGTFT
+1178 
-1185 TDTNTT
+1185 
-1191 LTNSGDVSGTGGL
+1191 
-1204 IKNGEGGLDLTGT
+1204 
-1217 VSHSGGT
+1217 
-1224 TVNEGELTLSGQNTY
+1224 
-1239 TGGTTLNGGVLNVS
+1239 
-1253 SDGNLG
+1253 
-1259 DAAGGLTFNG
+1259 GGLTFNG

-1274 TSSMTTGR
+1274 SSSMTTSR

-1288 VGALRSAEGSTLA
+1288 VGALRSSEGSTLT
-1301 VTGPIS
+1301 VNGPIS
-1307 GGGTLVAD
+1307 GGGTLVAN

-1336 GTVVLANAGGLGSG
+1336 GTVVLAHAGGLGSG
-1350 AVAID
+1350 AVAIN

-1363 DTQLPQSLLVMGEAT
+1363 DTQVTQPLLVMGEAS

-1411 MAGTAILANGT
+1411 MAGTAVLANGT

-1429 SANGVLLSDVQ
+1429 SANGVLMSNVQ
-1440 VERAGTVRGTGAI
+1440 VEREGTVRGTGTI

-1482 AATLQIDIDGYG
+1482 DATLQIDIDGYG

-1499 GNYSRLVVS
+1499 GNYSRLLVS

-1520 QPLLRGISGNASNT
+1520 QPLLRGISGNAGNT

-1547 GEGGVTGTFDRL
+1547 GEGGVTGTFDRI

-1630 RAVWQQDAAEL
+1630 RAVWQQDAVAL

-1647 LTGENHAKLAALAQ
+1647 LTGESHAKLAALAQ
-1661 SNATALADDVTGRL
+1661 SNATALADDVTRRL
-1675 GQGVLVDAS
+1675 GQGVLLDES
-1684 STRIEQL
+1684 STRIDQL

-1697 YGDLSIDADASA
+1697 YGDLSVDADASA

-1752 IDSNAFFAY
+1752 LDSNAFFAY

-1790 GAGALSGKASGT
+1790 GTGGPLSGKASGT

-1834 NAYREGGDSLAAL
+1834 NAYREAGDSLAAL
-1847 DIARLNAEGS
+1847 DVARLQAEGS

-1862 LSVGSLVN
+1862 LSVGSLLN
-1870 DPLAARATWQFGV
+1870 DPLAARGTWQFGL
-1883 QAGINHGQVRQA
+1883 QAGINHGQARQA
-1895 TVTTVLAGEQV
+1895 TVTTALAGERV
-1906 DLSAADA
+1906 DLSAAEA
-1913 GKGFGRAQL
+1913 GKAFGRAQL

>member
-1 MGQWVVTS
+1 MNKVFKVVWSKAVGQWVVTS

-14 AGGRARR
+14 ASGRTRR
-21 TTNRLTTGP
+21 TANRLTTGP

-52 ITNIGFEDGTLSG
+52 ITNIGFETGTLSG

-76 TSYSG
+76 TSYGST
-81 NGVGASV
+81 GVGAAV
-88 VTGMTDFAANNGSH
+88 VTGMTDFEADNGTH

-118 GSGSDTFAT
+118 GAGSDSFTT
-127 AAAALGLNAASSSLV
+127 AATALGLDAASRALV
-142 QTTMDG
+142 ASTMAG
-148 EPKNASW
+148 TPTNASW

-193 GDASVLATV
+193 GDASVFATV

-249 MSLNLKDTAWSPV
+249 MSLNLQDTQLSPV

-296 PTGPIVID
+296 PTTPTGPIVID
-304 GPKGTDDLGNEDEA
+304 GPKGTDELGNEDEA

-357 KIEDSTAGVPGSLI
+357 KIDDATSGVPGSLI

-392 TEVDENTT
+392 TEVDENAT
-400 LALAG
+400 LALSG

-424 QATPVVNITSLDG
+424 QAGPVVNIISLDG

-449 ITDANDAFEGT
+449 ITDANDEFEGT

-474 VLSGTN
+474 VLSGNN

-505 AGKLTLDGGTLHTT
+505 AGKLTLGGGTLHTT
-519 GDVNSDRDV
+519 GDVNSARDV

-536 TIDTNTTLT
+536 DTDTNTTLT
-545 NSGEVS
+545 NSGDVS

-559 GEGGLDLSGT
+559 GEGGL
-569 VSHSGGTT
+569 
-577 VNEGE
+577 E
-582 LTLSGQNTY
+582 
-591 TGGTTLNGGVLNVS
+591 
-605 SDGNL
+605 
-610 GDAAG
+610 
-615 GLTFNG
+615 
-621 GELHTTG
+621 
-628 DVNSDRDVVLAGNGT
+628 
-643 FTTDTNTTLTNSGE
+643 
-657 VSGNGGLIKNGE
+657 
-669 GGLDLTGT
+669 
-677 VSHSGGTTVNEG
+677 
-689 ELTLS
+689 
-694 GQNTYTGGTTL
+694 
-705 NGGVLNVSSDGN
+705 
-717 LGDAAG
+717 
-723 GLTFNGGELHTT
+723 
-735 GDVNSDRDVVLAGN
+735 
-749 GTFTT
+749 
-754 DTNTTLTNSGEVS
+754 
-767 GNGGLIKNGE
+767 
-777 GGLDLTGTVSHSG
+777 LTGTVSHSG

-843 GDVNSN
+843 GDVNGA
-849 RDVVLAGDGTFTTD
+849 RDVVLAGDGTFNTD
-863 TNTTLTN
+863 A
-870 SGDVSGTGGL
+870 D
-880 IKNGEGG
+880 
-887 LDLTGTVSHSGGTTV
+887 
-902 NEGELTLSGQNTYT
+902 
-916 GGTTLNGGVLNVSSD
+916 
-931 GNLGDVAGGLTFNG
+931 
-945 GELHTTGD
+945 
-953 VNSNRDVVLAGNG
+953 
-966 TFTTDTNTTL
+966 
-976 TNSGDV
+976 
-982 SGTGGLI
+982 
-989 KNGEG
+989 
-994 GLDLTGTVSHSGGTT
+994 
-1009 VNEGELTLSGQNT
+1009 
-1022 YTGGTTLNGG
+1022 
-1032 VLNVSSDGN
+1032 
-1041 LGDAA
+1041 
-1046 GSLTFN
+1046 
-1052 GGELHTTGD
+1052 
-1061 VNSDR
+1061 
-1066 DVVLAGNGTFSTDTN
+1066 

-1134 TMLNGGVLNVSS
+1134 TTLNGGVLNISS
-1146 DGNLGDAAG
+1146 DGNLGDA
-1155 GLTFN
+1155 T
-1160 GGELHTTGDV
+1160 
-1170 NSDRDVVL
+1170 
-1178 AGNGTFT
+1178 
-1185 TDTNTT
+1185 
-1191 LTNSGDVSGTGGL
+1191 
-1204 IKNGEGGLDLTGT
+1204 
-1217 VSHSGGT
+1217 
-1224 TVNEGELTLSGQNTY
+1224 
-1239 TGGTTLNGGVLNVS
+1239 
-1253 SDGNLG
+1253 
-1259 DAAGGLTFNG
+1259 GGLTFNG

-1274 TSSMTTGR
+1274 SSSMTTGR

-1288 VGALRSAEGSTLA
+1288 VGTLRSGEGSTLT
-1301 VTGPIS
+1301 VNGPIS

-1336 GTVVLANAGGLGSG
+1336 GTVVLAHAGGLGSG
-1350 AVAID
+1350 TVAIN

-1363 DTQLPQSLLVMGEAT
+1363 DTQVTQPLLVMDEAT

-1411 MAGTAILANGT
+1411 MAGTAVLANGT

-1429 SANGVLLSDVQ
+1429 SANGVLMSNVQ
-1440 VERAGTVRGTGAI
+1440 VERDGTVRGTGTI

-1482 AATLQIDIDGYG
+1482 DATLQIDIDGYG

-1499 GNYSRLVVS
+1499 GNYSRLLVS

-1520 QPLLRGISGNASNT
+1520 QPLLRGISGNAGNT

-1547 GEGGVTGTFDRL
+1547 GEGGVTGTFDRI

-1630 RAVWQQDAAEL
+1630 RAVWQQDAVAL

-1647 LTGENHAKLAALAQ
+1647 LTGESHAKLAALAQ

-1675 GQGVLVDAS
+1675 GQGVLLDAS
-1684 STRIEQL
+1684 ITRIDQL

-1697 YGDLSIDADASA
+1697 YGDLSVDADASA

-1752 IDSNAFFAY
+1752 LDSNAFFAY

-1790 GAGALSGKASGT
+1790 GADGPLSGKASGT

-1847 DIARLNAEGS
+1847 DVARLQAEGS

-1862 LSVGSLVN
+1862 LSVGSLLT
-1870 DPLAARATWQFGV
+1870 DPLAARGTWQFGV
-1883 QAGINHGQVRQA
+1883 QAGINHGQARQA
-1895 TVTTVLAGEQV
+1895 TVTTALAGERV
-1906 DLSAADA
+1906 DLSAAEA
-1913 GKGFGRAQL
+1913 GKAFGRAQL

>member
-1 MGQWVVTS
+1 MNKVFKVVWSKAVGQWVVTS
-9 EFGTA
+9 EFG
-14 AGGRARR
+14 AGAGSRTRR
-21 TTNRLTTGP
+21 KANRLTTGP
-30 LAALSLMTA
+30 LAALSLMTS

-52 ITNIGFEDGTLSG
+52 ITNIGFETGTLSG

-76 TSYSG
+76 TSYGST
-81 NGVGASV
+81 GVGAAV
-88 VTGMTDFAANNGSH
+88 VTGMTDFEADNGTH

-118 GSGSDTFAT
+118 GAGSDSFTT
-127 AAAALGLNAASSSLV
+127 AATALGLDAASRALV
-142 QTTMDG
+142 ASTMAG
-148 EPKNASW
+148 TPTNASW

-193 GDASVLATV
+193 GDASVFATV

-249 MSLNLKDTAWSPV
+249 MSLNLQDTQLSPV

-296 PTGPIVID
+296 PTTPTGPIVID
-304 GPKGTDDLGNEDEA
+304 GPKGTDELGNEDEA

-357 KIEDSTAGVPGSLI
+357 KIDDATSGVPGSLI

-392 TEVDENTT
+392 TEVDENAT
-400 LALAG
+400 LALSG

-424 QATPVVNITSLDG
+424 QAGPVVNIISLDG

-449 ITDANDAFEGT
+449 ITDANDEFEGT

-474 VLSGTN
+474 VLSGNN

-505 AGKLTLDGGTLHTT
+505 AGKLTLGGGTLHTT
-519 GDVNSDRDV
+519 GDVNSARDV

-536 TIDTNTTLT
+536 DTDTNTTLT
-545 NSGEVS
+545 NSGDVS

-559 GEGGLDLSGT
+559 GEGGL
-569 VSHSGGTT
+569 
-577 VNEGE
+577 E
-582 LTLSGQNTY
+582 
-591 TGGTTLNGGVLNVS
+591 
-605 SDGNL
+605 
-610 GDAAG
+610 
-615 GLTFNG
+615 
-621 GELHTTG
+621 
-628 DVNSDRDVVLAGNGT
+628 
-643 FTTDTNTTLTNSGE
+643 
-657 VSGNGGLIKNGE
+657 
-669 GGLDLTGT
+669 
-677 VSHSGGTTVNEG
+677 
-689 ELTLS
+689 
-694 GQNTYTGGTTL
+694 
-705 NGGVLNVSSDGN
+705 
-717 LGDAAG
+717 
-723 GLTFNGGELHTT
+723 
-735 GDVNSDRDVVLAGN
+735 
-749 GTFTT
+749 
-754 DTNTTLTNSGEVS
+754 
-767 GNGGLIKNGE
+767 
-777 GGLDLTGTVSHSG
+777 LTGTVSHSG

-843 GDVNSN
+843 GDVNGA
-849 RDVVLAGDGTFTTD
+849 RDVVLAGDGTFNTD
-863 TNTTLTN
+863 A
-870 SGDVSGTGGL
+870 D
-880 IKNGEGG
+880 
-887 LDLTGTVSHSGGTTV
+887 
-902 NEGELTLSGQNTYT
+902 
-916 GGTTLNGGVLNVSSD
+916 
-931 GNLGDVAGGLTFNG
+931 
-945 GELHTTGD
+945 
-953 VNSNRDVVLAGNG
+953 
-966 TFTTDTNTTL
+966 
-976 TNSGDV
+976 
-982 SGTGGLI
+982 
-989 KNGEG
+989 
-994 GLDLTGTVSHSGGTT
+994 
-1009 VNEGELTLSGQNT
+1009 
-1022 YTGGTTLNGG
+1022 
-1032 VLNVSSDGN
+1032 
-1041 LGDAA
+1041 
-1046 GSLTFN
+1046 
-1052 GGELHTTGD
+1052 
-1061 VNSDR
+1061 
-1066 DVVLAGNGTFSTDTN
+1066 

-1134 TMLNGGVLNVSS
+1134 TTLNGGVLNISS

-1160 GGELHTTGDV
+1160 GGTLHTTGDV

-1178 AGNGTFT
+1178 AGDGTFT

-1204 IKNGEGGLDLTGT
+1204 IKNGEGGLELTGT

-1239 TGGTTLNGGVLNVS
+1239 TGGTTLHGGVLNIS

-1259 DAAGGLTFNG
+1259 DATGGLTFNG

-1274 TSSMTTGR
+1274 SSSMTTGR

-1288 VGALRSAEGSTLA
+1288 VGTLRSGEGSTLT
-1301 VTGPIS
+1301 VNGPIS

-1336 GTVVLANAGGLGSG
+1336 GTVVLAHAGGLGSG
-1350 AVAID
+1350 TVAIN

-1363 DTQLPQSLLVMGEAT
+1363 DTQVTQPLLVMGEAT

-1411 MAGTAILANGT
+1411 MAGTAVLANGT

-1429 SANGVLLSDVQ
+1429 SANGVLMSNVQ
-1440 VERAGTVRGTGAI
+1440 VERDGTVRGTGNI

-1482 AATLQIDIDGYG
+1482 DATLQIDIDGYG

-1499 GNYSRLVVS
+1499 GNYSRLLVS

-1520 QPLLRGISGNASNT
+1520 QPLLRGISGNAGNT

-1547 GEGGVTGTFDRL
+1547 GEGGVTGTFDRI
-1559 LQPTEGLAASTRFQ
+1559 LQPTEGLAARTRFQ

-1630 RAVWQQDAAEL
+1630 RAVWQQDAAAL

-1647 LTGENHAKLAALAQ
+1647 LTGESHAKLAALAQ

-1675 GQGVLVDAS
+1675 GQGVLLDAS
-1684 STRIEQL
+1684 STRIDQL

-1697 YGDLSIDADASA
+1697 YGDLSVDADASA

-1752 IDSNAFFAY
+1752 LDSNAFFAY

-1790 GAGALSGKASGT
+1790 GADGPLSGKASGT

-1847 DIARLNAEGS
+1847 DVARLQAEGS

-1862 LSVGSLVN
+1862 LSVGSLRN
-1870 DPLAARATWQFGV
+1870 DPLAARGTWQFGL
-1883 QAGINHGQVRQA
+1883 QAGINHGQARQA
-1895 TVTTVLAGEQV
+1895 TVTTALAGERV
-1906 DLSAADA
+1906 DLSAAEA
-1913 GKGFGRAQL
+1913 GKAFGRAQL
-1922 QGTVRLGASSYLYG
+1922 QGTVRVGASSYLYG

>member
-1 MGQWVVTS
+1 MNKVFKVVWSKAVGQWVVTS

-14 AGGRARR
+14 AGGRTRR
-21 TTNRLTTGP
+21 TANRLTTGP

-52 ITNIGFEDGTLSG
+52 ITNIGFETGTLSG

-76 TSYSG
+76 TSYG
-81 NGVGASV
+81 TTGVGAAV
-88 VTGMTDFAANNGSH
+88 VTGMTDFEADNGSH
-102 SWTVT
+102 TWTVT

-118 GSGSDTFAT
+118 GNGSDTFAT
-127 AAAALGLNAASSSLV
+127 AAAALGLNAASSALV
-142 QTTMDG
+142 ESTMAG
-148 EPKNASW
+148 APRNASW

-193 GDASVLATV
+193 GDASVFATV

-249 MSLNLKDTAWSPV
+249 LSLNLKDTAYSPV

-296 PTGPIVID
+296 PTTPTGPIVID
-304 GPKGTDDLGNEDEA
+304 GPKGTDELGNEDEA

-357 KIEDSTAGVPGSLI
+357 KIDDATNGVPGSLI

-392 TEVDENTT
+392 TEVDENAT
-400 LALAG
+400 LALSG

-424 QATPVVNITSLDG
+424 QAGPVVNITSLDG

-449 ITDANDAFEGT
+449 ITDANDEFEGT

-474 VLSGTN
+474 VLSGNN

-519 GDVNSDRDV
+519 GDANSARDV

-536 TIDTNTTLT
+536 DTDTNTTLT
-545 NSGEVS
+545 NSGDVS
-551 GNGGLIKN
+551 GTGGLIKN
-559 GEGGLDLSGT
+559 GEGGL
-569 VSHSGGTT
+569 
-577 VNEGE
+577 E
-582 LTLSGQNTY
+582 
-591 TGGTTLNGGVLNVS
+591 
-605 SDGNL
+605 
-610 GDAAG
+610 
-615 GLTFNG
+615 
-621 GELHTTG
+621 
-628 DVNSDRDVVLAGNGT
+628 
-643 FTTDTNTTLTNSGE
+643 
-657 VSGNGGLIKNGE
+657 
-669 GGLDLTGT
+669 LTGT

-723 GLTFNGGELHTT
+723 GLTFNGGTLHTT
-735 GDVNSDRDVVLAGN
+735 GDVNSDRDVVLAGD
-749 GTFTT
+749 GTFNT
-754 DTNTTLTNSGEVS
+754 DADTTLTNSGDVS

-843 GDVNSN
+843 GDVNSA
-849 RDVVLAGDGTFTTD
+849 RDVVLAGDATFNTD

-887 LDLTGTVSHSGGTTV
+887 L
-902 NEGELTLSGQNTYT
+902 E
-916 GGTTLNGGVLNVSSD
+916 
-931 GNLGDVAGGLTFNG
+931 
-945 GELHTTGD
+945 
-953 VNSNRDVVLAGNG
+953 
-966 TFTTDTNTTL
+966 
-976 TNSGDV
+976 
-982 SGTGGLI
+982 
-989 KNGEG
+989 
-994 GLDLTGTVSHSGGTT
+994 LTGTVSHSGGTT

-1041 LGDAA
+1041 LGDAT
-1046 GSLTFN
+1046 GGLTFN
-1052 GGELHTTGD
+1052 GGTLHTTGD

-1066 DVVLAGNGTFSTDTN
+1066 DVVLAGDGTFTTDAN

-1134 TMLNGGVLNVSS
+1134 TTLNGGVLNISS
-1146 DGNLGDAAG
+1146 DGNLGDATG

-1160 GGELHTTGDV
+1160 GGTLHTTGDV

-1178 AGNGTFT
+1178 AGDGTFT

-1204 IKNGEGGLDLTGT
+1204 IKNGEGGLELTGTVSHSGGTTVNEGELTLSGQNTYTGGTTLNGGVLNVSSDGNLGDASGGLTFNGGELHTTGDVASDRDVLLAGDGTFTTDSNTTLTNSGDVSGNGGLIKNGEGGLELTGT

-1274 TSSMTTGR
+1274 SSSMTTGR

-1288 VGALRSAEGSTLA
+1288 VGALRSGEGSTLT
-1301 VTGPIS
+1301 VNGPIS

-1336 GTVVLANAGGLGSG
+1336 GTVVLAHAGGLGSG
-1350 AVAID
+1350 AVAIN

-1363 DTQLPQSLLVMGEAT
+1363 DAQVTQPLLVMGEAT

-1411 MAGTAILANGT
+1411 MAGTAVLANGT

-1429 SANGVLLSDVQ
+1429 SANGVLMSNVQ
-1440 VERAGTVRGTGAI
+1440 VERDGTVRGTGNI

-1482 AATLQIDIDGYG
+1482 DATLQIDIDGYG

-1499 GNYSRLVVS
+1499 GNYSRLLVS

-1520 QPLLRGISGNASNT
+1520 QPLLRGISGNAGNT

-1547 GEGGVTGTFDRL
+1547 GEGGVTGTFDRI

-1630 RAVWQQDAAEL
+1630 RAVWQQDAVAL

-1647 LTGENHAKLAALAQ
+1647 LTGESHAKLAALAQ

-1675 GQGVLVDAS
+1675 GQGVLLDAS
-1684 STRIEQL
+1684 STRIDQL

-1697 YGDLSIDADASA
+1697 YGDLSVDADASA

-1752 IDSNAFFAY
+1752 LDSNAFFAY
-1761 GAARAGAVVLDGMLS
+1761 GAARAGAMVLDGMLS
-1776 YSADRWESQRPDAL
+1776 YSADRWESQRPDTL
-1790 GAGALSGKASGT
+1790 GADGPLSGKASGT

-1847 DIARLNAEGS
+1847 DVARLQAEGS

-1862 LSVGSLVN
+1862 LSVGSLRN
-1870 DPLAARATWQFGV
+1870 DPLAARGTWQFGL
-1883 QAGINHGQVRQA
+1883 QAGINHGQARQA
-1895 TVTTVLAGEQV
+1895 TVTTTLAGERV
-1906 DLSAADA
+1906 DLSAAEA
-1913 GKGFGRAQL
+1913 GKAFGRAQL

>member
-1 MGQWVVTS
+1 MNKVFKVVWSKAVGQWVVTS

-14 AGGRARR
+14 AGGRTRR
-21 TTNRLTTGP
+21 TANRLTTGP

-52 ITNIGFEDGTLSG
+52 ITNIGFETGTLSG
-65 WTYSKTGTQGS
+65 WTYSANGTQGS

-81 NGVGASV
+81 AGVGAAV
-88 VTGMTDFAANNGSH
+88 VTGMTDYASNNGSH

-118 GSGSDTFAT
+118 GGTSDSFAT
-127 AAAALGLNAASSSLV
+127 GAAALGLNAASQSLV
-142 QTTMDG
+142 ASTMAG
-148 EPKNASW
+148 TPTNASW

-167 FSMAWQ
+167 FNMAWQ

-181 FNDASLTSLINL
+181 YNDASLTSLINL
-193 GDASVLATV
+193 GDASVFATV

-249 MSLNLKDTAWSPV
+249 MAMNLDDTLWSPV

-296 PTGPIVID
+296 PTGPIIID
-304 GPKGTDDLGNEDEA
+304 GPKGTDELGNEDEA

-357 KIEDSTAGVPGSLI
+357 KIDDATNGVPGSLI

-392 TEVDENTT
+392 TEVDENAT
-400 LALAG
+400 LALSG

-424 QATPVVNITSLDG
+424 QAGPVVNITSLDG

-449 ITDANDAFEGT
+449 ITDANDEFEGT

-474 VLSGTN
+474 VLSGNN

-536 TIDTNTTLT
+536 DTDTNTTLT
-545 NSGEVS
+545 NSGDVS
-551 GNGGLIKN
+551 GTGGLIKN
-559 GEGGLDLSGT
+559 GEGALDLTGT

-577 VNEGE
+577 VNDGE

-615 GLTFNG
+615 GVTFNG
-621 GELHTTG
+621 GTLHTTG
-628 DVNSDRDVVLAGNGT
+628 DVVSDRDVVLAGNGT
-643 FTTDTNTTLTNSGE
+643 FDTDANTTLTNSGD
-657 VSGNGGLIKNGE
+657 VSGTGGLIK
-669 GGLDLTGT
+669 
-677 VSHSGGTTVNEG
+677 S
-689 ELTLS
+689 
-694 GQNTYTGGTTL
+694 
-705 NGGVLNVSSDGN
+705 
-717 LGDAAG
+717 
-723 GLTFNGGELHTT
+723 
-735 GDVNSDRDVVLAGN
+735 
-749 GTFTT
+749 
-754 DTNTTLTNSGEVS
+754 
-767 GNGGLIKNGE
+767 GE

-843 GDVNSN
+843 GDVNSD
-849 RDVVLAGDGTFTTD
+849 RDVVLEGDGTFTTD

-931 GNLGDVAGGLTFNG
+931 GNLGDAT
-945 GELHTTGD
+945 
-953 VNSNRDVVLAGNG
+953 
-966 TFTTDTNTTL
+966 
-976 TNSGDV
+976 
-982 SGTGGLI
+982 
-989 KNGEG
+989 
-994 GLDLTGTVSHSGGTT
+994 
-1009 VNEGELTLSGQNT
+1009 
-1022 YTGGTTLNGG
+1022 
-1032 VLNVSSDGN
+1032 
-1041 LGDAA
+1041 
-1046 GSLTFN
+1046 
-1052 GGELHTTGD
+1052 
-1061 VNSDR
+1061 
-1066 DVVLAGNGTFSTDTN
+1066 
-1081 TTLTNSGD
+1081 
-1089 VSGNGGL
+1089 
-1096 IKNGEGGLDLTGTV
+1096 
-1110 SHSGGTTVNEGELTL
+1110 
-1125 SGQNTYTGG
+1125 
-1134 TMLNGGVLNVSS
+1134 
-1146 DGNLGDAAG
+1146 
-1155 GLTFN
+1155 
-1160 GGELHTTGDV
+1160 
-1170 NSDRDVVL
+1170 
-1178 AGNGTFT
+1178 
-1185 TDTNTT
+1185 
-1191 LTNSGDVSGTGGL
+1191 
-1204 IKNGEGGLDLTGT
+1204 
-1217 VSHSGGT
+1217 
-1224 TVNEGELTLSGQNTY
+1224 
-1239 TGGTTLNGGVLNVS
+1239 
-1253 SDGNLG
+1253 
-1259 DAAGGLTFNG
+1259 GGLTFNG

-1274 TSSMTTGR
+1274 SSSMTTGR

-1288 VGALRSAEGSTLA
+1288 VGALRSGEGSTLT
-1301 VTGPIS
+1301 VNGPIS

-1336 GTVVLANAGGLGSG
+1336 GTVVLAHAGGLGSG
-1350 AVAID
+1350 AVAIN

-1363 DTQLPQSLLVMGEAT
+1363 DTQVTQPLLVMGEAT

-1411 MAGTAILANGT
+1411 MAGTAVLANGT

-1429 SANGVLLSDVQ
+1429 SANGVLMSNVQ
-1440 VERAGTVRGTGAI
+1440 VERDGTVRGTGNI

-1482 AATLQIDIDGYG
+1482 DATLQIDIDGYG

-1499 GNYSRLVVS
+1499 GNYSRLLVS

-1520 QPLLRGISGNASNT
+1520 QPLLRGISGNAGNT

-1547 GEGGVTGTFDRL
+1547 GEGGVTGTFDRI

-1630 RAVWQQDAAEL
+1630 RAVWQQDAVAL

-1647 LTGENHAKLAALAQ
+1647 LTGESHAKLAALAQ

-1675 GQGVLVDAS
+1675 GQGVLLDAS
-1684 STRIEQL
+1684 STRIDQL

-1697 YGDLSIDADASA
+1697 YGDLSVDADASA

-1752 IDSNAFFAY
+1752 LDSNAFFAY
-1761 GAARAGAVVLDGMLS
+1761 GAARAGAVVLHGMLS

-1790 GAGALSGKASGT
+1790 GADGPLSGKASGT

-1847 DIARLNAEGS
+1847 DVARLQAEGS

-1862 LSVGSLVN
+1862 LSVGSLQN
-1870 DPLAARATWQFGV
+1870 DPLAARGTWQFGL
-1883 QAGINHGQVRQA
+1883 QAGINHGQARQA
-1895 TVTTVLAGEQV
+1895 TVTTALAGERV
-1906 DLSAADA
+1906 DLSAAEA
-1913 GKGFGRAQL
+1913 GKAFGRAQL
-1922 QGTVRLGASSYLYG
+1922 QGTVRLGASTYLYG

>member
-9 EFGTA
+9 EFGMG
-14 AGGRARR
+14 AGGRTRR
-21 TTNRLTTGP
+21 TANRLTTGP

-52 ITNIGFEDGTLSG
+52 ITNVGFEDGTLSG

-81 NGVGASV
+81 AGVGAAV
-88 VTGMTDFAANNGSH
+88 VTGMTDFTANDGNH

-118 GSGSDTFAT
+118 GNDSDTFLT
-127 AAAALGLNAASSSLV
+127 AAAALGLNAASRSLV
-142 QTTMDG
+142 ESTMAG
-148 EPKNASW
+148 SPTNASW

-173 YVSTDYEP
+173 YVSTDYQP

-193 GDASVLATV
+193 GDASVFATV

-215 NLGTGSYSTGSY
+215 NTGTGSYSTGSY

-249 MSLNLKDTAWSPV
+249 MSLNLEDTVLSPV

-296 PTGPIVID
+296 PTTPTGPIVID
-304 GPKGTDDLGNEDEA
+304 GPKGTDELGNEDEA

-400 LALAG
+400 LALSG

-419 TLDVT
+419 TLDVN
-424 QATPVVNITSLDG
+424 QAGPVVNITSLDG

-449 ITDANDAFEGT
+449 ITDANDEFEGT

-505 AGKLTLDGGTLHTT
+505 AGKLTLDDGTLHTT
-519 GDVNSDRDV
+519 GDVTSDRDV
-528 VLAGNGTF
+528 VLAGNGT
-536 TIDTNTTLT
+536 I
-545 NSGEVS
+545 
-551 GNGGLIKN
+551 
-559 GEGGLDLSGT
+559 
-569 VSHSGGTT
+569 
-577 VNEGE
+577 
-582 LTLSGQNTY
+582 
-591 TGGTTLNGGVLNVS
+591 
-605 SDGNL
+605 
-610 GDAAG
+610 
-615 GLTFNG
+615 
-621 GELHTTG
+621 
-628 DVNSDRDVVLAGNGT
+628 
-643 FTTDTNTTLTNSGE
+643 
-657 VSGNGGLIKNGE
+657 
-669 GGLDLTGT
+669 
-677 VSHSGGTTVNEG
+677 
-689 ELTLS
+689 
-694 GQNTYTGGTTL
+694 
-705 NGGVLNVSSDGN
+705 
-717 LGDAAG
+717 
-723 GLTFNGGELHTT
+723 
-735 GDVNSDRDVVLAGN
+735 
-749 GTFTT
+749 
-754 DTNTTLTNSGEVS
+754 
-767 GNGGLIKNGE
+767 
-777 GGLDLTGTVSHSG
+777 
-790 GTTVNEGELTLSGQN
+790 
-805 TYTGGTTLNG
+805 
-815 GVLNVS
+815 
-821 SDGNLGDAAGGLTFN
+821 
-836 GGTLHTT
+836 
-843 GDVNSN
+843 
-849 RDVVLAGDGTFTTD
+849 
-863 TNTTLTN
+863 
-870 SGDVSGTGGL
+870 
-880 IKNGEGG
+880 
-887 LDLTGTVSHSGGTTV
+887 
-902 NEGELTLSGQNTYT
+902 
-916 GGTTLNGGVLNVSSD
+916 
-931 GNLGDVAGGLTFNG
+931 
-945 GELHTTGD
+945 
-953 VNSNRDVVLAGNG
+953 
-966 TFTTDTNTTL
+966 TTDTNTTL

-1041 LGDAA
+1041 LGDA
-1046 GSLTFN
+1046 
-1052 GGELHTTGD
+1052 
-1061 VNSDR
+1061 
-1066 DVVLAGNGTFSTDTN
+1066 
-1081 TTLTNSGD
+1081 
-1089 VSGNGGL
+1089 
-1096 IKNGEGGLDLTGTV
+1096 
-1110 SHSGGTTVNEGELTL
+1110 
-1125 SGQNTYTGG
+1125 
-1134 TMLNGGVLNVSS
+1134 M
-1146 DGNLGDAAG
+1146 G

-1160 GGELHTTGDV
+1160 GG
-1170 NSDRDVVL
+1170 
-1178 AGNGTFT
+1178 A
-1185 TDTNTT
+1185 
-1191 LTNSGDVSGTGGL
+1191 
-1204 IKNGEGGLDLTGT
+1204 
-1217 VSHSGGT
+1217 
-1224 TVNEGELTLSGQNTY
+1224 
-1239 TGGTTLNGGVLNVS
+1239 
-1253 SDGNLG
+1253 
-1259 DAAGGLTFNG
+1259 
-1269 GTLQA
+1269 LQA
-1274 TSSMTTGR
+1274 SSSMTTGR

-1288 VGALRSAEGSTLA
+1288 VGALRSAEGSTLT
-1301 VTGPIS
+1301 VTGGIS

-1336 GTVVLANAGGLGSG
+1336 GTVVLAHAGGLGSG
-1350 AVAID
+1350 AVAIN

-1363 DTQLPQSLLVMGEAT
+1363 DTQVSQPMFVTGEAT

-1390 GMLDGSRSTG
+1390 GMLDGSSSTG

-1411 MAGTAILANGT
+1411 MAGTAVLANGT

-1429 SANGVLLSDVQ
+1429 SANGVLLSNVQ

-1482 AATLQIDIDGYG
+1482 DATLQIDIDGYG

-1499 GNYSRLVVS
+1499 GNYSRVLVS
-1508 GAAGRFVANGTL
+1508 GANGRFVANGTL

-1601 NGLATAAALDALVEA
+1601 NGLATAVALDTLVEA
-1616 SDAGTTTAEQTDLL
+1616 SDVGTTTAEQTDLL
-1630 RAVWQQDAAEL
+1630 RAVWQQDAAAL

-1684 STRIEQL
+1684 STRIDQL

-1697 YGDLSIDADASA
+1697 YGDLSVDADASA

-1752 IDSNAFFAY
+1752 LDSNAFFAY

-1776 YSADRWESQRPDAL
+1776 YSADRWESQRPDGL
-1790 GAGALSGKASGT
+1790 GAEGALSGKASGT

-1847 DIARLNAEGS
+1847 DVARLQAEGS

-1870 DPLAARATWQFGV
+1870 DPLAARATWQFGL
-1883 QAGINHGQVRQA
+1883 QGGINHGQVRQA
-1895 TVTTVLAGEQV
+1895 TVTTALAGQRVE
-1906 DLSAADA
+1906 LSAAEA

>member
-1 MGQWVVTS
+1 MNKVFKVVWSKAVGQWVVTS

-14 AGGRARR
+14 AGGRTRR
-21 TTNRLTTGP
+21 TANRLTTGP

-52 ITNIGFEDGTLSG
+52 ITNIGFETGTLSG

-76 TSYSG
+76 TSYG
-81 NGVGASV
+81 TTGVGAAV
-88 VTGMTDFAANNGSH
+88 VTGMTDFEADNGSH
-102 SWTVT
+102 TWTVT

-118 GSGSDTFAT
+118 GNGSDTFAT
-127 AAAALGLNAASSSLV
+127 AAAALGLNAASSALV
-142 QTTMDG
+142 ESTMAG
-148 EPKNASW
+148 APRNASW

-193 GDASVLATV
+193 GDASVFATV

-249 MSLNLKDTAWSPV
+249 LSLNLKDTAYSPV

-296 PTGPIVID
+296 PTTPTGPIVID
-304 GPKGTDDLGNEDEA
+304 GPKGTDELGNEDEA

-357 KIEDSTAGVPGSLI
+357 KIDDATNGVPGSLI

-392 TEVDENTT
+392 TEVDENAT
-400 LALAG
+400 LALSG

-424 QATPVVNITSLDG
+424 QAAPVVNIISLDG

-449 ITDANDAFEGT
+449 ITDANDEFEGT

-493 LQVSSDE
+493 LQVSGDE

-519 GDVNSDRDV
+519 GDVNSARDV

-536 TIDTNTTLT
+536 DTDANTTLT
-545 NSGEVS
+545 NSGDVS
-551 GNGGLIKN
+551 GTGGLIKN
-559 GEGGLDLSGT
+559 GEG
-569 VSHSGGTT
+569 
-577 VNEGE
+577 
-582 LTLSGQNTY
+582 
-591 TGGTTLNGGVLNVS
+591 
-605 SDGNL
+605 
-610 GDAAG
+610 A
-615 GLTFNG
+615 
-621 GELHTTG
+621 
-628 DVNSDRDVVLAGNGT
+628 
-643 FTTDTNTTLTNSGE
+643 
-657 VSGNGGLIKNGE
+657 
-669 GGLDLTGT
+669 
-677 VSHSGGTTVNEG
+677 
-689 ELTLS
+689 
-694 GQNTYTGGTTL
+694 
-705 NGGVLNVSSDGN
+705 
-717 LGDAAG
+717 
-723 GLTFNGGELHTT
+723 
-735 GDVNSDRDVVLAGN
+735 
-749 GTFTT
+749 
-754 DTNTTLTNSGEVS
+754 
-767 GNGGLIKNGE
+767 
-777 GGLDLTGTVSHSG
+777 LDLTGTVSHSG

-843 GDVNSN
+843 GDVNSD
-849 RDVVLAGDGTFTTD
+849 RDVVLAGDGTFNTD
-863 TNTTLTN
+863 ANTTLTN
-870 SGDVSGTGGL
+870 SGDVSGNGGL
-880 IKNGEGG
+880 VKNGEGG
-887 LDLTGTVSHSGGTTV
+887 L
-902 NEGELTLSGQNTYT
+902 E
-916 GGTTLNGGVLNVSSD
+916 
-931 GNLGDVAGGLTFNG
+931 
-945 GELHTTGD
+945 
-953 VNSNRDVVLAGNG
+953 
-966 TFTTDTNTTL
+966 
-976 TNSGDV
+976 
-982 SGTGGLI
+982 
-989 KNGEG
+989 
-994 GLDLTGTVSHSGGTT
+994 LTGTVSHSGGTT

-1041 LGDAA
+1041 LGDA
-1046 GSLTFN
+1046 T
-1052 GGELHTTGD
+1052 
-1061 VNSDR
+1061 
-1066 DVVLAGNGTFSTDTN
+1066 
-1081 TTLTNSGD
+1081 
-1089 VSGNGGL
+1089 
-1096 IKNGEGGLDLTGTV
+1096 
-1110 SHSGGTTVNEGELTL
+1110 
-1125 SGQNTYTGG
+1125 
-1134 TMLNGGVLNVSS
+1134 
-1146 DGNLGDAAG
+1146 
-1155 GLTFN
+1155 
-1160 GGELHTTGDV
+1160 
-1170 NSDRDVVL
+1170 
-1178 AGNGTFT
+1178 
-1185 TDTNTT
+1185 
-1191 LTNSGDVSGTGGL
+1191 
-1204 IKNGEGGLDLTGT
+1204 
-1217 VSHSGGT
+1217 
-1224 TVNEGELTLSGQNTY
+1224 
-1239 TGGTTLNGGVLNVS
+1239 
-1253 SDGNLG
+1253 
-1259 DAAGGLTFNG
+1259 GGLTFNG

-1274 TSSMTTGR
+1274 SESMTTGR

-1288 VGALRSAEGSTLA
+1288 VGALRSAEGRTLT
-1301 VTGPIS
+1301 VNGPIS

-1336 GTVVLANAGGLGSG
+1336 GTVVLAHAGGLGSG
-1350 AVAID
+1350 AVAIN

-1363 DTQLPQSLLVMGEAT
+1363 DAQVTQPLLVMGEAT

-1411 MAGTAILANGT
+1411 MAGTAVLANGT

-1429 SANGVLLSDVQ
+1429 SANGVLLSNVQ
-1440 VERAGTVRGTGAI
+1440 VERDGTVRGTGTI

-1482 AATLQIDIDGYG
+1482 DATLQIDIDGYG

-1499 GNYSRLVVS
+1499 GNYSRLLVS

-1520 QPLLRGISGNASNT
+1520 QPLLRGISGNAGNT

-1547 GEGGVTGTFDRL
+1547 GEGGVTGTFDRI
-1559 LQPTEGLAASTRFQ
+1559 LQPTEGLAARTRFQ

-1630 RAVWQQDAAEL
+1630 RAVWQQDAVAL

-1647 LTGENHAKLAALAQ
+1647 LTGESHAKLAALAQ

-1675 GQGVLVDAS
+1675 GQNVLLDAS
-1684 STRIEQL
+1684 STRIDQL

-1697 YGDLSIDADASA
+1697 YGDVSVDADASA

-1724 VYRSSNVAWGAGLGR
+1724 VYRSSNLAWGAGLGR

-1752 IDSNAFFAY
+1752 LDSNAFFAY

-1790 GAGALSGKASGT
+1790 GADASLSGKASGT

-1847 DIARLNAEGS
+1847 DVARLQAEGS

-1862 LSVGSLVN
+1862 LSVGSLLN
-1870 DPLAARATWQFGV
+1870 DPLAARGTWQFGL
-1883 QAGINHGQVRQA
+1883 QAGINHGQARQA
-1895 TVTTVLAGEQV
+1895 TVTTALAGERV
-1906 DLSAADA
+1906 DLSAAEA
-1913 GKGFGRAQL
+1913 GKAFGRAQL
-1922 QGTVRLGASSYLYG
+1922 QGTVRLGASTYLYG

>member
-1 MGQWVVTS
+1 MNKVFKVVWSKAVGQWVVTS

-14 AGGRARR
+14 AAGRTRR
-21 TTNRLTTGP
+21 TANRLTTGP

-52 ITNIGFEDGTLSG
+52 ITNIGFETGTLSG

-76 TSYSG
+76 TSYG
-81 NGVGASV
+81 TTGVGAAV
-88 VTGMTDFAANNGSH
+88 VTGMTDFEADNGSH
-102 SWTVT
+102 TWTVT

-118 GSGSDTFAT
+118 GAGSDSFTT
-127 AAAALGLNAASSSLV
+127 AATALGLDAASRALV
-142 QTTMDG
+142 ASTMAG
-148 EPKNASW
+148 SPTNASW

-181 FNDASLTSLINL
+181 FNDASLTSLVNL
-193 GDASVLATV
+193 GDASVFATV

-249 MSLNLKDTAWSPV
+249 MSLNLQDTQLSPV

-296 PTGPIVID
+296 PTTPTGPIVID
-304 GPKGTDDLGNEDEA
+304 GPKGTDELGNEDEA

-338 IDDKPGTIDQNGHD
+338 IDDKPGTIDQNGHE

-357 KIEDSTAGVPGSLI
+357 KIDDATNGVPGSLI
-371 VKNSGNGGSVTLTN
+371 VKNSGSGGSVTLTN
-385 TNGYTGT
+385 NNGYTGT
-392 TEVDENTT
+392 TEVDENAT
-400 LALAG
+400 LALSG

-424 QATPVVNITSLDG
+424 QAAPVVDIISLDG

-449 ITDANDAFEGT
+449 ITDANDEFEGT

-474 VLSGTN
+474 VLSGNN

-505 AGKLTLDGGTLHTT
+505 AGKLTLGGGTLHTT
-519 GDVNSDRDV
+519 GDVNSARDV

-536 TIDTNTTLT
+536 DTDTNTTLT
-545 NSGEVS
+545 NSGDVS

-559 GEGGLDLSGT
+559 GEGGL
-569 VSHSGGTT
+569 
-577 VNEGE
+577 E
-582 LTLSGQNTY
+582 
-591 TGGTTLNGGVLNVS
+591 
-605 SDGNL
+605 
-610 GDAAG
+610 
-615 GLTFNG
+615 
-621 GELHTTG
+621 
-628 DVNSDRDVVLAGNGT
+628 
-643 FTTDTNTTLTNSGE
+643 
-657 VSGNGGLIKNGE
+657 
-669 GGLDLTGT
+669 
-677 VSHSGGTTVNEG
+677 
-689 ELTLS
+689 
-694 GQNTYTGGTTL
+694 
-705 NGGVLNVSSDGN
+705 
-717 LGDAAG
+717 
-723 GLTFNGGELHTT
+723 
-735 GDVNSDRDVVLAGN
+735 
-749 GTFTT
+749 
-754 DTNTTLTNSGEVS
+754 
-767 GNGGLIKNGE
+767 
-777 GGLDLTGTVSHSG
+777 LTGTVSHSG

-843 GDVNSN
+843 GDVNSD
-849 RDVVLAGDGTFTTD
+849 RDVVLAGDGTFNTD
-863 TNTTLTN
+863 ADTTLTN
-870 SGDVSGTGGL
+870 SGDVSGNGGL

-887 LDLTGTVSHSGGTTV
+887 M
-902 NEGELTLSGQNTYT
+902 E
-916 GGTTLNGGVLNVSSD
+916 
-931 GNLGDVAGGLTFNG
+931 
-945 GELHTTGD
+945 
-953 VNSNRDVVLAGNG
+953 
-966 TFTTDTNTTL
+966 
-976 TNSGDV
+976 
-982 SGTGGLI
+982 
-989 KNGEG
+989 
-994 GLDLTGTVSHSGGTT
+994 LTGTVSHSGGTT

-1041 LGDAA
+1041 LGDAT
-1046 GSLTFN
+1046 GGLTFN
-1052 GGELHTTGD
+1052 GGTLHTTGD

-1066 DVVLAGNGTFSTDTN
+1066 DVVLAGD
-1081 TTLTNSGD
+1081 
-1089 VSGNGGL
+1089 
-1096 IKNGEGGLDLTGTV
+1096 
-1110 SHSGGTTVNEGELTL
+1110 
-1125 SGQNTYTGG
+1125 
-1134 TMLNGGVLNVSS
+1134 
-1146 DGNLGDAAG
+1146 
-1155 GLTFN
+1155 
-1160 GGELHTTGDV
+1160 
-1170 NSDRDVVL
+1170 
-1178 AGNGTFT
+1178 GTFT

-1191 LTNSGDVSGTGGL
+1191 LTNSGDVSGMGGL
-1204 IKNGEGGLDLTGT
+1204 IKNGEGGLELTGT

-1259 DAAGGLTFNG
+1259 DASGGLTFNG

-1274 TSSMTTGR
+1274 SSSMTTSR

-1288 VGALRSAEGSTLA
+1288 VGALRSSEGSTLT
-1301 VTGPIS
+1301 VNGPIS

-1336 GTVVLANAGGLGSG
+1336 GTVVLAHAGGLGSG
-1350 AVAID
+1350 AVAIN

-1363 DTQLPQSLLVMGEAT
+1363 DTQVAQPLLVMGEAT

-1411 MAGTAILANGT
+1411 MAGTAVLANGT

-1429 SANGVLLSDVQ
+1429 SANGVLLSNVQ
-1440 VERAGTVRGTGAI
+1440 VEREGTVRGTGTI

-1472 AVTGTVTLTD
+1472 AVTGTVALTD
-1482 AATLQIDIDGYG
+1482 DATLQIDIDGYG

-1499 GNYSRLVVS
+1499 GNYSRLLVS

-1520 QPLLRGISGNASNT
+1520 QPLLRGISGNAGNT

-1547 GEGGVTGTFDRL
+1547 GEGGVTGTFHRI
-1559 LQPTEGLAASTRFQ
+1559 LQPTEGLAARTRFQ

-1630 RAVWQQDAAEL
+1630 RAVWQQDAVAL

-1647 LTGENHAKLAALAQ
+1647 LTGESHAKLAALAQ

-1675 GQGVLVDAS
+1675 GQGVLLDAS
-1684 STRIEQL
+1684 STRIDQL

-1697 YGDLSIDADASA
+1697 YGDLSVDADASA

-1752 IDSNAFFAY
+1752 LDSNAFFAY

-1790 GAGALSGKASGT
+1790 GADGPLSGKASGT

-1834 NAYREGGDSLAAL
+1834 NAYREAGDSLAAL
-1847 DIARLNAEGS
+1847 DVARLQAEGS

-1862 LSVGSLVN
+1862 LSVGSLLN
-1870 DPLAARATWQFGV
+1870 DPLAARGTWQFGL
-1883 QAGINHGQVRQA
+1883 QAGINHGQARQA
-1895 TVTTVLAGEQV
+1895 TVTTALAGERV
-1906 DLSAADA
+1906 DLSAAEA
-1913 GKGFGRAQL
+1913 GKAFGRAQL

>member
-1 MGQWVVTS
+1 MNKVFKVVWSKAVGQWVVTS
-9 EFGTA
+9 EFGMA
-14 AGGRARR
+14 AGGRTRR

-65 WTYSKTGTQGS
+65 WTYSDTGTQGS
-76 TSYSG
+76 TSYSDT
-81 NGVGASV
+81 GVGAAV
-88 VTGMTDFAANNGSH
+88 VTGMTDFQADNGTH
-102 SWTVT
+102 TWTVT

-118 GSGSDTFAT
+118 GNGSDSFAT
-127 AAAALGLNAASSSLV
+127 AANALGLDAASRALV
-142 QTTMDG
+142 QSTMAG
-148 EPKNASW
+148 APTNASW
-155 LYQDLTLAAGDY
+155 LYQDLTLAAGDF

-193 GDASVLATV
+193 GDASVFATV

-215 NLGTGSYSTGSY
+215 NIGTGSYSTGSY

-249 MSLNLKDTAWSPV
+249 MSLNLKDTALSPV

-296 PTGPIVID
+296 PTTPTGPIIID
-304 GPKGTDDLGNEDEA
+304 GPKGTDELGNEDEA

-400 LALAG
+400 LALSG

-424 QATPVVNITSLDG
+424 QAAPVVNITSLDG

-449 ITDANDAFEGT
+449 ITDANDEFEGT
-460 IGGQGDVAIKGGTQ
+460 IGGQGDVAINGGTQ

-559 GEGGLDLSGT
+559 GEGGLDLTGT

-754 DTNTTLTNSGEVS
+754 DTNTTLTNSGDVS

-821 SDGNLGDAAGGLTFN
+821 SDGNLGDAT
-836 GGTLHTT
+836 
-843 GDVNSN
+843 
-849 RDVVLAGDGTFTTD
+849 
-863 TNTTLTN
+863 
-870 SGDVSGTGGL
+870 
-880 IKNGEGG
+880 
-887 LDLTGTVSHSGGTTV
+887 
-902 NEGELTLSGQNTYT
+902 
-916 GGTTLNGGVLNVSSD
+916 
-931 GNLGDVAGGLTFNG
+931 
-945 GELHTTGD
+945 
-953 VNSNRDVVLAGNG
+953 
-966 TFTTDTNTTL
+966 
-976 TNSGDV
+976 
-982 SGTGGLI
+982 
-989 KNGEG
+989 
-994 GLDLTGTVSHSGGTT
+994 
-1009 VNEGELTLSGQNT
+1009 
-1022 YTGGTTLNGG
+1022 
-1032 VLNVSSDGN
+1032 
-1041 LGDAA
+1041 
-1046 GSLTFN
+1046 
-1052 GGELHTTGD
+1052 
-1061 VNSDR
+1061 
-1066 DVVLAGNGTFSTDTN
+1066 
-1081 TTLTNSGD
+1081 
-1089 VSGNGGL
+1089 
-1096 IKNGEGGLDLTGTV
+1096 
-1110 SHSGGTTVNEGELTL
+1110 
-1125 SGQNTYTGG
+1125 
-1134 TMLNGGVLNVSS
+1134 
-1146 DGNLGDAAG
+1146 
-1155 GLTFN
+1155 
-1160 GGELHTTGDV
+1160 
-1170 NSDRDVVL
+1170 
-1178 AGNGTFT
+1178 
-1185 TDTNTT
+1185 
-1191 LTNSGDVSGTGGL
+1191 
-1204 IKNGEGGLDLTGT
+1204 
-1217 VSHSGGT
+1217 
-1224 TVNEGELTLSGQNTY
+1224 
-1239 TGGTTLNGGVLNVS
+1239 
-1253 SDGNLG
+1253 
-1259 DAAGGLTFNG
+1259 GGLTFNG

-1288 VGALRSAEGSTLA
+1288 VGALRSSEGSTLT

-1336 GTVVLANAGGLGSG
+1336 GTVVLAHAGGLGSG

-1363 DTQLPQSLLVMGEAT
+1363 DTQLSQSLLVMGEAT

-1390 GMLDGSRSTG
+1390 GTLDGSRSTG

-1482 AATLQIDIDGYG
+1482 DATLQIDIDGYG

-1697 YGDLSIDADASA
+1697 YGDLSVDADASA

-1724 VYRSSNVAWGAGLGR
+1724 VYRSSNAAWGAGLGR

-1776 YSADRWESQRPDAL
+1776 YSADRWESQRPDVLSA
-1790 GAGALSGKASGT
+1790 GGALSGKASGT
-1802 TRMASA
+1802 TRMVSA
-1808 GVSLPFTAAGLSWQ
+1808 GVSLPFTAAGLNWQ

-1847 DIARLNAEGS
+1847 DVAPLNSEGS

-1944 GVENNSVNA
+1944 GVENNSVNV